1 MNLLKKNKYSI
12 RKYKVG
18 IFSTLIGT
26 VLLLSNPNGAQ
37 ALTTDHN
44 VQGGSNQA
52 LPGNSQNTNADTNRD
67 IVNDSQ
73 NTPNAHAT
81 DNTSTNQA
89 LTNHQNVDV
98 ANQVGP
104 APIQPS
110 ASPAQNNNNSNAN
123 STATEPAANTNN
135 NLASNNNTLNV
146 PNNTDNNDSARHLT
160 LKEIQEDVR
169 HSSDKPELVAIA
181 EEASNRPKKRSRR
194 AAPTDPNA
202 TPADPTAT
210 PADPTAGNGSAPVA
224 ITAPYTPTTDPNAN
238 NIGQNAPNEVL
249 SFDDN
254 NIRPSTNRSVPT
266 VTVVD
271 NLPGYTLINGGKVG
285 VFSHAMVRTSM
296 FDSGDAKN
304 YQAQGNV
311 IALGRIRGN
320 DTNDHGDFNGIE
332 KTLTVNPNSE
342 LIFEFNTMTTK
353 NYQAQ
358 GNVIAL
364 GRIRGNDTNDHGDFN
379 GIEKTLTVNPNS
391 ELIFEFNTMT
401 TKNYQ
406 GMTNLII
413 KNADNDTVI
422 GEKVVA
428 YGPIWR
434 LLKVP
439 ENVSHLKIQFVPK
452 NDAITDARGIYQLR
466 DGYKYYDFVDSIG
479 LHSGSHVYVERRT
492 MEPTATNNKEF
503 TVTTSLKNNGNFGA
517 SFNTDDFV
525 YKIQLPEG
533 VEYVNNSLTKDF
545 PSGNSGVDINDM
557 NVTYD
562 AANRII
568 TIKST
573 GGGTGNSPAR
583 LMPDKILDLK
593 YKLRVNNVP
602 TPRTVTFND
611 TLTYKTYSQDF
622 INSPAESHT
631 VSTNPYTIDII
642 MNKDALQAEVDRRIQ
657 QADYT
662 FASLDIFND
671 LKRRAQTILDE
682 NRNNV
687 PLNKRVS
694 QADIDSLANQMQHT
708 LIRSVDAENAV
719 NRKVD
724 DMEDLVNQNDE
735 LTDEEKQAAIQV
747 IEEHKN
753 EIIGNIGDQTT
764 DDGVTRIKDQGIQT
778 LSGDTATPVVK
789 PNAKQAIRD
798 KAAKQ
803 REIINHTPDATQ
815 DEIQDALNQLTTDE
829 TDAIDNVTNATTNA
843 DVETAK
849 NNGINT
855 IGAVAPQVTHKQAA
869 RDAINQA
876 TATKRQQ
883 INSNREATQEE
894 KNAALNELTQATNHA
909 LEQINQATTNDD
921 VDTAKGDG
929 LNAINPIA
937 PVTVVK
943 QAARDAVS
951 HDAQQHIAEINANPD
966 ATQEERQAAIEKVN
980 AAVAVANTNIL
991 NANTNADVEQVKTNA
1006 IQGIQAI
1013 EPATK
1018 VKTDAKNAIDQSA
1031 ETQHNAIFN
1040 NNDATLEEQQAAQQ
1054 LLDQAVATAKQN
1066 INAADTNQEV
1076 AQAKDQGTQ
1085 NIVVIQPATQVKTDA
1100 RNAVNEKAREAITNI
1115 NATPGATREEKQ
1127 EAINRVNTLKNRALN
1142 DIGVTSTTA
1151 MVNSIRDDAVNQI
1164 GAVQPHVTK
1173 KQTATGVLTDLA
1185 TAKKQE
1191 INQNTNATTE
1201 EKQVAL
1207 NQVDQ
1212 DLATAIN
1219 NINQADTNAEV
1230 DQAQQLGTKAINAI
1244 QPNIVKKPAALA
1256 QTNQHYSAKLVE
1268 INATPDATDD
1278 EKNAAINTLNQDRQ
1292 QAIESIKQANT
1303 NAEVDQAATVAENN
1317 IDAVQ
1322 VDVVKKQAAR
1332 DKITAEVAKRI
1343 EAVKQTPN
1351 ATDEEKQAAVNQINQ
1366 LKDQAFN
1373 QINQNQTNDQVDAT
1387 TNQAINA
1394 IDNVE
1399 AEVVIKPKAI
1409 ADIEKAVKEK
1419 QQQIDNSLDSTDNEK
1434 EVALQALAK
1443 EKEKALAAID
1453 QAQTNSQVNQAAT
1466 NGVSAIKI
1474 IQPETKIKPAAREK
1488 INQKANELRAQ
1499 INQDKEATAEERQAA
1514 LDKINDLVAKAMTNI
1529 TNDRTNQQVNDS
1541 TNQALD
1547 DIALVTP
1554 DHIVRAAARDA
1565 VKQQYE
1571 AKKHEI
1577 EQAEH
1582 ATDEE
1587 KQVAL
1592 NQLANN
1598 EKRAL
1603 QNINQAI
1610 ANNDVKRVES
1620 NGIATL
1626 KGVEPHIVV
1635 KPEAQEA
1642 IKASADNQV
1651 ESIKDTP
1658 HATTDELDE
1667 ANQQINDTLKQG
1679 QQDIDNTT
1687 QDAAVNDVRNQTIK
1701 AIEQIKPKVRRKRA
1715 ALDNID
1721 ESNNNQLDAI
1731 RNTLDTTQDERNVA
1745 IAALNKIVNAIKND
1759 IAQNKTN
1766 AEVDQT
1772 EADGNNN
1779 IKVILP
1785 KVQVKPA
1792 ARQSVSAKAEAQNA
1806 LIDQSDLSTEEER
1819 LAAKHLVEQALNQ
1832 AIDQINHAD
1841 KTAQVNQ
1848 NSIDAQNIISKI
1860 KPATTVKATAL
1871 QQIQNIATNKINL
1884 IKANNEATDEEQNAA
1899 IVQVEKELIKAKQQI
1914 AGAVT
1919 NADVAYLLHD
1929 GKNEIREIEP
1939 VINKKA
1945 TAREQLT
1952 TLFNDKKQ
1960 AIEANVQA
1968 TVEERNSILAQLQN
1982 IYDTAIGQIDQ
1993 DRSNAQV
2000 DKTATLNLQTIHDLD
2015 VHPIKKPDAEKTI
2028 NDDLARVTHLVQ
2040 NYRKV
2045 SDRNKADALKAITAL
2060 KLQMDEE
2067 LKTARTNAD
2076 VDAVL
2081 KRFNVALGDIEA
2093 VITEKE
2099 NSLLRIDNIAQQT
2112 YAKFKAIA
2120 TPEQLAKVKALIDQY
2135 VADGNRMVDEDATL
2149 NDIKKDTQLII
2160 DEILAIKLPAEVI
2173 KASPKVGQ
2181 PAPKVCTPIKKE
2193 DKQEV
2198 RKVVKEL
2205 PNTGSE
2211 EMDLPL
2217 KELALITGAALLARR
2232 RSKKEKES

>member
-37 ALTTDHN
+37 ALTTDNN
-44 VQGGSNQA
+44 VQSDTNQA
-52 LPGNSQNTNADTNRD
+52 TPVNSQDTNVANNRGLA
-67 IVNDSQ
+67 NSAQ
-73 NTPNAHAT
+73 NTPNQSAT
-81 DNTSTNQA
+81 TNQSTNQA
-89 LTNHQNVDV
+89 LVNHNNGSI
-98 ANQVGP
+98 ANQATPTSV
-104 APIQPS
+104 QSSTPS
-110 ASPAQNNNNSNAN
+110 AQNNNHTDGNTTATETVSNAN
-123 STATEPAANTNN
+123 NKDVV
-135 NLASNNNTLNV
+135 SNNTTLNV
-146 PNNTDNNDSARHLT
+146 PNKTNENGSGGHLT

-181 EEASNRPKKRSRR
+181 EQASNRPKKRSRR
-194 AAPTDPNA
+194 AAPADPNA
-202 TPADPTAT
+202 TPADPA
-210 PADPTAGNGSAPVA
+210 AAAAGNGGAPVA

-238 NIGQNAPNEVL
+238 NAGQNAPNEVL

-254 NIRPSTNRSVPT
+254 GIRPSTNRSVPS

-271 NLPGYTLINGGKVG
+271 NLPGFTLINGGKVG

-311 IALGRIRGN
+311 IALGRIKGN

-332 KTLTVNPNSE
+332 KS
-342 LIFEFNTMTTK
+342 
-353 NYQAQ
+353 
-358 GNVIAL
+358 
-364 GRIRGNDTNDHGDFN
+364 
-379 GIEKTLTVNPNS
+379 LTVNPNS

-406 GMTNLII
+406 GVTNLII

-422 GEKVVA
+422 AEKSVA

-434 LLKVP
+434 LFKVP

-452 NDAITDARGIYQLR
+452 NDAITDARGIYQVR

-525 YKIQLPEG
+525 YKVQLPEG

-545 PSGNSGVDINDM
+545 PSSNSGVDMNDF

-562 AANRII
+562 AANRVI

-573 GGGTGNSPAR
+573 GGGSGNSPAR

-611 TLTYKTYSQDF
+611 TLTYKTYTQDF

-694 QADIDSLANQMQHT
+694 QADIDSLTNQMQHT

-719 NRKVD
+719 NKKVD
-724 DMEDLVNQNDE
+724 QMEDLVNQNDE

-789 PNAKQAIRD
+789 PNAKKAIRD
-798 KAAKQ
+798 KATKQ
-803 REIINHTPDATQ
+803 REIINATPDATE
-815 DEIQDALNQLTTDE
+815 DEIQDALNQLATDE

-843 DVETAK
+843 DVEIAK

-855 IGAVAPQVTHKQAA
+855 IGAVVPQVTHKQAA

-909 LEQINQATTNDD
+909 LEQINQATTNAD
-921 VDTAKGDG
+921 VDNAKGDG

-966 ATQEERQAAIEKVN
+966 ATQEERQAAIDKVN
-980 AAVAVANTNIL
+980 AAVTAANTNIL

-1013 EPATK
+1013 TPATK
-1018 VKTDAKNAIDQSA
+1018 VKTDAKNAIDKSA
-1031 ETQHNAIFN
+1031 ETQHNTIFN

-1100 RNAVNEKAREAITNI
+1100 RNAVNDKAREAITNI

-1127 EAINRVNTLKNRALN
+1127 EAINRVNTLKNRALT

-1173 KQTATGVLTDLA
+1173 KQTATGVLNDLA
-1185 TAKKQE
+1185 TAKKQK

-1212 DLATAIN
+1212 ELATAIN

-1256 QTNQHYSAKLVE
+1256 QINQHYNAKLAE
-1268 INATPDATDD
+1268 INATPDATND

-1366 LKDQAFN
+1366 LKDQAIN
-1373 QINQNQTNDQVDAT
+1373 QINQNQTNDQVDTT
-1387 TNQAINA
+1387 TNQAVNA

-1434 EVALQALAK
+1434 EVASQALAK

-1474 IQPETKIKPAAREK
+1474 IQPETKVKPAAREK
-1488 INQKANELRAQ
+1488 INQKANELRAK
-1499 INQDKEATAEERQAA
+1499 INQDKEATAEERQVA
-1514 LDKINDLVAKAMTNI
+1514 LDKINEFVNQAMTDI
-1529 TNDRTNQQVNDS
+1529 TNNRTNQQVDDTTS
-1541 TNQALD
+1541 QALD
-1547 DIALVTP
+1547 SIALVAP
-1554 DHIVRAAARDA
+1554 EHIVRAAARDA

-1571 AKKHEI
+1571 AKKQEI

-1598 EKRAL
+1598 EKLAL
-1603 QNINQAI
+1603 QNINQAVT
-1610 ANNDVKRVES
+1610 NNDVKRVET

-1626 KGVEPHIVV
+1626 KGVQPHIVI
-1635 KPEAQEA
+1635 KPEAQQA
-1642 IKASADNQV
+1642 IKATAENQV

-1658 HATTDELDE
+1658 HATVDELDE
-1667 ANQQINDTLKQG
+1667 ANQLISDTLKQA
-1679 QQDIDNTT
+1679 QQEIENTN
-1687 QDAAVNDVRNQTIK
+1687 QDAAVTDVRNQTIK

-1715 ALDNID
+1715 ALDSI
-1721 ESNNNQLDAI
+1721 EENNKNQLDAI
-1731 RNTLDTTQDERNVA
+1731 RNTLDTTQDERDVA
-1745 IAALNKIVNAIKND
+1745 IDTLNKIVNTIKND

-1766 AEVDQT
+1766 AEVDRT
-1772 EADGNNN
+1772 ETDGNDN

-1792 ARQSVSAKAEAQNA
+1792 ARQSVGVKAEAQNA

-1848 NSIDAQNIISKI
+1848 DSIDAQNIISKI

-1884 IKANNEATDEEQNAA
+1884 IKANNEATDEEQNIA
-1899 IVQVEKELIKAKQQI
+1899 IAQVEKELIKAKQQI
-1914 AGAVT
+1914 ASAVT

-1929 GKNEIREIEP
+1929 EKNEIREIEP
-1939 VINKKA
+1939 VINRKA
-1945 TAREQLT
+1945 SAREQLT

-1960 AIEANVQA
+1960 AIEANIQA

-2000 DKTATLNLQTIHDLD
+2000 DKTASLNLQTIHDLD

-2028 NDDLARVTHLVQ
+2028 NDDLARVTALVQ

-2045 SDRNKADALKAITAL
+2045 SNRNKADALKAITAL

-2081 KRFNVALGDIEA
+2081 KRFNVALSDIEA

-2120 TPEQLAKVKALIDQY
+2120 TPEQLAKVKVLIDQY
-2135 VADGNRMVDEDATL
+2135 VADGNRMIDEDATL
-2149 NDIKKDTQLII
+2149 NDIKQHTQFIV
-2160 DEILAIKLPAEVI
+2160 DEILAIKLPAEATKV
-2173 KASPKVGQ
+2173 SPKEIQ

-2193 DKQEV
+2193 ETHES
-2198 RKVVKEL
+2198 RKVEKEL

-2211 EMDLPL
+2211 GMDLPL
-2217 KELALITGAALLARR
+2217 KEFALITGAALLARR
-2232 RSKKEKES
+2232 RTKNEKES

>member
-37 ALTTDHN
+37 ALTTDNN
-44 VQGGSNQA
+44 VQSDTNQA
-52 LPGNSQNTNADTNRD
+52 TPVNSQDKDVANNRGLA
-67 IVNDSQ
+67 NSAQ
-73 NTPNAHAT
+73 NTPNQSAT
-81 DNTSTNQA
+81 TNQATNQA
-89 LTNHQNVDV
+89 LVNHNNGSIV
-98 ANQVGP
+98 NQATPTSV
-104 APIQPS
+104 QSSTPS
-110 ASPAQNNNNSNAN
+110 AQNNNHTDGNTTATETVSNAN
-123 STATEPAANTNN
+123 NN
-135 NLASNNNTLNV
+135 DAVSNNTTLNV
-146 PNNTDNNDSARHLT
+146 PNKTNENGSGGHLT

-181 EEASNRPKKRSRR
+181 EPASNRPKKRSRR
-194 AAPTDPNA
+194 AAPADPNA
-202 TPADPTAT
+202 TPADPA
-210 PADPTAGNGSAPVA
+210 AAAAGNGGAPVA

-238 NIGQNAPNEVL
+238 NAGQNAPNEVL

-254 NIRPSTNRSVPT
+254 GIRPSTNRSVPS

-271 NLPGYTLINGGKVG
+271 NLPGFTLINGGKVG

-296 FDSGDAKN
+296 FDSGDNKN

-311 IALGRIRGN
+311 IALGRINGT

-353 NYQAQ
+353 NGQ
-358 GNVIAL
+358 GATNV
-364 GRIRGNDTNDHGDFN
+364 
-379 GIEKTLTVNPNS
+379 
-391 ELIFEFNTMT
+391 
-401 TKNYQ
+401 
-406 GMTNLII
+406 II
-413 KNADNDTVI
+413 KNADTNDTI
-422 GEKVVA
+422 AEKTVEG
-428 YGPIWR
+428 GPTLR
-434 LLKVP
+434 LFKVP
-439 ENVSHLKIQFVPK
+439 DNVRNLKIQFVSK
-452 NDAITDARGIYQLR
+452 NDAITDARGIYQLK
-466 DGYKYYDFVDSIG
+466 DGYKYYSFVDSIG

-503 TVTTSLKNNGNFGA
+503 TVTTSLKNNGNSGA
-517 SFNTDDFV
+517 SLDTDEFV

-545 PSGNSGVDINDM
+545 PSNNSGVDVNDM

-562 AANRII
+562 AANRVI

-573 GGGTGNSPAR
+573 GGGTTNSPAR

-611 TLTYKTYSQDF
+611 TLTYKTYTQDF
-622 INSPAESHT
+622 INSAAESHT

-671 LKRRAQTILDE
+671 LKKRAQTILAE

-694 QADIDSLANQMQHT
+694 QADIDTLTNQMQHT

-719 NRKVD
+719 NQKAD
-724 DMEDLVNQNDE
+724 QMEDLVNQNDE

-747 IEEHKN
+747 IEEHKGN
-753 EIIGNIGDQTT
+753 IIGDIGDQTT

-789 PNAKQAIRD
+789 PNAKKAIRD
-798 KAAKQ
+798 KATKQ
-803 REIINHTPDATQ
+803 REIINATPDATE
-815 DEIQDALNQLTTDE
+815 DEIQDAINQLATDE

-855 IGAVAPQVTHKQAA
+855 IGAVVPQVTHKKAA

-909 LEQINQATTNDD
+909 LEQINQATTNAD
-921 VDTAKGDG
+921 VDNAKGDG

-966 ATQEERQAAIEKVN
+966 ATQEERQAAIDKVN
-980 AAVAVANTNIL
+980 AAVTAANTNIL

-1013 EPATK
+1013 TPATK
-1018 VKTDAKNAIDQSA
+1018 VKTDAKNAIDKSA
-1031 ETQHNAIFN
+1031 ETQHNTIFN

-1076 AQAKDQGTQ
+1076 AQAKDQGMQ

-1100 RNAVNEKAREAITNI
+1100 RNTVNEKAREAITNI

-1127 EAINRVNTLKNRALN
+1127 EAIDRVNALKNRALT

-1173 KQTATGVLTDLA
+1173 KQTATGVLNDLA

-1201 EKQVAL
+1201 EKQMAL

-1219 NINQADTNAEV
+1219 NINQADTNTEV
-1230 DQAQQLGTKAINAI
+1230 DQAQQLGAQAINAI

-1256 QTNQHYSAKLVE
+1256 KINQHYNAKLAE

-1292 QAIESIKQANT
+1292 QAIESVKQANT
-1303 NAEVDQAATVAENN
+1303 NNEVDQAATTAENN

-1373 QINQNQTNDQVDAT
+1373 QINQNQTNDQVDTT
-1387 TNQAINA
+1387 TNQALNA

-1434 EVALQALAK
+1434 EVASQALAK

-1474 IQPETKIKPAAREK
+1474 IQPETKVKPAAREK
-1488 INQKANELRAQ
+1488 INQKANELRAK
-1499 INQDKEATAEERQAA
+1499 INQDKEATAEERQVA
-1514 LDKINDLVAKAMTNI
+1514 LDKINEFVNQAMTDI
-1529 TNDRTNQQVNDS
+1529 TNNRTNQQVDDTTS
-1541 TNQALD
+1541 QALD
-1547 DIALVTP
+1547 SIALVAP
-1554 DHIVRAAARDA
+1554 EHIVRAAARDA

-1571 AKKHEI
+1571 AKKQEI

-1598 EKRAL
+1598 EKLAL
-1603 QNINQAI
+1603 QNINQAVT
-1610 ANNDVKRVES
+1610 NNDVKRVET

-1626 KGVEPHIVV
+1626 KGVQPHIVI
-1635 KPEAQEA
+1635 KPEAQQA
-1642 IKASADNQV
+1642 IKASAENQV

-1658 HATTDELDE
+1658 HATVDELDE
-1667 ANQQINDTLKQG
+1667 ANQLISDTLKQA
-1679 QQDIDNTT
+1679 QQEIENTN
-1687 QDAAVNDVRNQTIK
+1687 QDAAVTDVRNQTIK

-1715 ALDNID
+1715 ALDSI
-1721 ESNNNQLDAI
+1721 EENNKNQLDAI
-1731 RNTLDTTQDERNVA
+1731 RNTLDTTQDERDVA
-1745 IAALNKIVNAIKND
+1745 IDTLNKIVNTIKND

-1766 AEVDQT
+1766 AEVDRT
-1772 EADGNNN
+1772 ETDGNDN

-1792 ARQSVSAKAEAQNA
+1792 ARQSVGVKAEAQNA

-1848 NSIDAQNIISKI
+1848 DSINAQNIISKI

-1884 IKANNEATDEEQNAA
+1884 IKANNEATDEEQNIA
-1899 IVQVEKELIKAKQQI
+1899 IAQVEKELIKAKQQI
-1914 AGAVT
+1914 ASAVT

-1929 GKNEIREIEP
+1929 EKNEIREIEP
-1939 VINKKA
+1939 VINRKA
-1945 TAREQLT
+1945 SAREQLT

-1960 AIEANVQA
+1960 AIEANFQA

-2000 DKTATLNLQTIHDLD
+2000 DKTASLNLQTIHDLD

-2028 NDDLARVTHLVQ
+2028 NDDLARVTALVQ

-2135 VADGNRMVDEDATL
+2135 VADGNRMIDEDATL
-2149 NDIKKDTQLII
+2149 NDIKQHTQFIV
-2160 DEILAIKLPAEVI
+2160 DEILAIKLPAEAMKV
-2173 KASPKVGQ
+2173 SPKVIQ

-2193 DKQEV
+2193 ETHES
-2198 RKVVKEL
+2198 RKVEKEL

-2211 EMDLPL
+2211 GMDLPL
-2217 KELALITGAALLARR
+2217 KEFALITGAALLARR
-2232 RSKKEKES
+2232 RTKNEKES

>member
-52 LPGNSQNTNADTNRD
+52 LPGNSPNTNADTNRD
-67 IVNDSQ
+67 IVNGSQ

-89 LTNHQNVDV
+89 LTNHQNVGV
-98 ANQVGP
+98 ANQVAP

-110 ASPAQNNNNSNAN
+110 TSSASNNNHSDAN

-160 LKEIQEDVR
+160 LKEIQEDVS

-194 AAPTDPNA
+194 AAPADPN
-202 TPADPTAT
+202 AT

-224 ITAPYTPTTDPNAN
+224 ITAPFTPTTDPNAN

-249 SFDDN
+249 TFDDN

-311 IALGRIRGN
+311 IALGRIKGN
-320 DTNDHGDFNGIE
+320 DTNDHGG
-332 KTLTVNPNSE
+332 
-342 LIFEFNTMTTK
+342 
-353 NYQAQ
+353 
-358 GNVIAL
+358 
-364 GRIRGNDTNDHGDFN
+364 FN

-611 TLTYKTYSQDF
+611 ILTYKTYTQDF

-662 FASLDIFND
+662 FASLDIFNE

-694 QADIDSLANQMQHT
+694 QADIDSLVNQMQHT

-803 REIINHTPDATQ
+803 REIINNTPDATQ

-980 AAVAVANTNIL
+980 AAVAAANTNIL

-1100 RNAVNEKAREAITNI
+1100 RNAVNDKAREAITNI

-1191 INQNTNATTE
+1191 INQNTNATDE

-1244 QPNIVKKPAALA
+1244 QPNIVKKPTALA
-1256 QTNQHYSAKLVE
+1256 QINQHYNAKLAE

-1399 AEVVIKPKAI
+1399 AKVVIKPKAI

-1434 EVALQALAK
+1434 EVALLALAK

-1474 IQPETKIKPAAREK
+1474 IQPETKVKPAAREK

-1554 DHIVRAAARDA
+1554 DHIVRATARDA

-1603 QNINQAI
+1603 QNIDQAI

-1914 AGAVT
+1914 ASAVT

-1952 TLFNDKKQ
+1952 TLFNDKKL

-2000 DKTATLNLQTIHDLD
+2000 DKTASLNLQTIHDFD

-2135 VADGNRMVDEDATL
+2135 VADGIRMIDEDATL
-2149 NDIKKDTQLII
+2149 NDIKQHTQFIV
-2160 DEILAIKLPAEVI
+2160 DEILAIKLPAEATKVL
-2173 KASPKVGQ
+2173 PKVGQ
-2181 PAPKVCTPIKKE
+2181 PAPKLCTSIKKV

-2232 RSKKEKES
+2232 RNKNEKES

>member
-12 RKYKVG
+12 RKYKIG

-37 ALTTDHN
+37 ALTTDNN
-44 VQGGSNQA
+44 VQSDTNQA
-52 LPGNSQNTNADTNRD
+52 TPVNSQDKDVANNRGLA
-67 IVNDSQ
+67 NSAQ
-73 NTPNAHAT
+73 NTPNQSAT
-81 DNTSTNQA
+81 TNQATNQA
-89 LTNHQNVDV
+89 LVNHNNGSIV
-98 ANQVGP
+98 NQATPTSV
-104 APIQPS
+104 QSSTPS
-110 ASPAQNNNNSNAN
+110 AQNNNHTDGNTTATETVSNAN
-123 STATEPAANTNN
+123 NN
-135 NLASNNNTLNV
+135 DVASNNTTLNV
-146 PNNTDNNDSARHLT
+146 PNKTNENGSGGHLT

-181 EEASNRPKKRSRR
+181 EPASNRPKKRSRR
-194 AAPTDPNA
+194 AAPADPNA
-202 TPADPTAT
+202 TPADPGA
-210 PADPTAGNGSAPVA
+210 AAAGNGGAPVA

-238 NIGQNAPNEVL
+238 NAGQNAPNEVL

-254 NIRPSTNRSVPT
+254 SIRPSTNRSVPS

-271 NLPGYTLINGGKVG
+271 NLPGFTLINGGKVG
-285 VFSHAMVRTSM
+285 VLSHAMVRTSM
-296 FDSGDAKN
+296 FEAGSN
-304 YQAQGNV
+304 RTYQAQGNV
-311 IALGRIRGN
+311 LALGRISGTDASN
-320 DTNDHGDFNGIE
+320 HGDFNGIE
-332 KTLTVNPNSE
+332 KSLTVNPNSE
-342 LIFEFNTMTTK
+342 LIFEFNTMPTK
-353 NYQAQ
+353 NGQ
-358 GNVIAL
+358 GATNV
-364 GRIRGNDTNDHGDFN
+364 
-379 GIEKTLTVNPNS
+379 
-391 ELIFEFNTMT
+391 
-401 TKNYQ
+401 
-406 GMTNLII
+406 II
-413 KNADNDTVI
+413 KNADTNDTI
-422 GEKVVA
+422 AEKTVEG
-428 YGPIWR
+428 GPTLR
-434 LLKVP
+434 LFKVP
-439 ENVSHLKIQFVPK
+439 DNVRNLKIQFVPK
-452 NDAITDARGIYQLR
+452 NDAITDARGIYQLK
-466 DGYKYYDFVDSIG
+466 DGYKYYSFVDSIG

-503 TVTTSLKNNGNFGA
+503 TVTTSLKNNGNSGA
-517 SFNTDDFV
+517 SLDTDEFV

-545 PSGNSGVDINDM
+545 PSNNSGVDVNDM

-562 AANRII
+562 AANRVI

-573 GGGTGNSPAR
+573 GGGTTNSPAR

-611 TLTYKTYSQDF
+611 TLTYKTYTQDF
-622 INSPAESHT
+622 INSAAESHT

-671 LKRRAQTILDE
+671 LKKRAQTILAE

-694 QADIDSLANQMQHT
+694 QADIDSLTNQMQHT

-719 NRKVD
+719 NQKAD
-724 DMEDLVNQNDE
+724 QMEDLVNQNDE

-747 IEEHKN
+747 IEEHKGN
-753 EIIGNIGDQTT
+753 IIGDIGDQTT

-789 PNAKQAIRD
+789 PNAKKAIRD
-798 KAAKQ
+798 KATKQ
-803 REIINHTPDATQ
+803 REIINATPDATE
-815 DEIQDALNQLTTDE
+815 DEIQDALNQLATDE

-855 IGAVAPQVTHKQAA
+855 IGAVVPQVTHKKAA

-909 LEQINQATTNDD
+909 LEQINQATTNAD
-921 VDTAKGDG
+921 VDNAKGDG

-966 ATQEERQAAIEKVN
+966 ATQEERQAAIDKVN
-980 AAVAVANTNIL
+980 AAVTAANTNIL

-1013 EPATK
+1013 TPATK
-1018 VKTDAKNAIDQSA
+1018 VKTDAKNAIDKSA
-1031 ETQHNAIFN
+1031 ETQHNTIFN

-1100 RNAVNEKAREAITNI
+1100 RNVVNDKAREAITNI

-1127 EAINRVNTLKNRALN
+1127 EAINRVNTLKNRALT

-1173 KQTATGVLTDLA
+1173 KQTATGVLNDLA

-1212 DLATAIN
+1212 ELATAIN
-1219 NINQADTNAEV
+1219 NINQADTNEEV

-1256 QTNQHYSAKLVE
+1256 QINQHYNAKLAE
-1268 INATPDATDD
+1268 INATPDATNN

-1292 QAIESIKQANT
+1292 QAIESIKKANT

-1387 TNQAINA
+1387 TNQAVNA

-1434 EVALQALAK
+1434 EVASQALAK

-1474 IQPETKIKPAAREK
+1474 IQPETKVKPAAREK
-1488 INQKANELRAQ
+1488 INQKANELRAK
-1499 INQDKEATAEERQAA
+1499 INQDKEATAEERQVA
-1514 LDKINDLVAKAMTNI
+1514 LDKINEFVNQAMTDI
-1529 TNDRTNQQVNDS
+1529 TNNRTNQQVDDTTS
-1541 TNQALD
+1541 QALD
-1547 DIALVTP
+1547 SIALVAP
-1554 DHIVRAAARDA
+1554 EHIVRAAARDA

-1571 AKKHEI
+1571 AKKQEI

-1598 EKRAL
+1598 EKLAL
-1603 QNINQAI
+1603 QNINQAVT
-1610 ANNDVKRVES
+1610 NNDVKRVET

-1626 KGVEPHIVV
+1626 KGVQPHIVI
-1635 KPEAQEA
+1635 KPEAQQA
-1642 IKASADNQV
+1642 IKASAENQV

-1658 HATTDELDE
+1658 HATVDELDE
-1667 ANQQINDTLKQG
+1667 ANQLISDTLKQA
-1679 QQDIDNTT
+1679 QQEIENTN
-1687 QDAAVNDVRNQTIK
+1687 QDAAVTDVRNQTIK

-1715 ALDNID
+1715 ALDSI
-1721 ESNNNQLDAI
+1721 EENNKNQLDAI
-1731 RNTLDTTQDERNVA
+1731 RNTLDTTQDERDVA
-1745 IAALNKIVNAIKND
+1745 IDTLNKIVNTIKND

-1766 AEVDQT
+1766 AEVDRT
-1772 EADGNNN
+1772 ETDGNDN

-1792 ARQSVSAKAEAQNA
+1792 ARQSVGVKAEAQNA

-1848 NSIDAQNIISKI
+1848 DSINAQNIISKI

-1884 IKANNEATDEEQNAA
+1884 IKANNEATDEEQNIA
-1899 IVQVEKELIKAKQQI
+1899 IAQVEKELIKAKQQI
-1914 AGAVT
+1914 ASAVT
-1919 NADVAYLLHD
+1919 NADVAYLLHNE
-1929 GKNEIREIEP
+1929 KNEIREIEP
-1939 VINKKA
+1939 VINRKA
-1945 TAREQLT
+1945 SAREQLT

-1960 AIEANVQA
+1960 AIEANIQA

-2000 DKTATLNLQTIHDLD
+2000 DKTASLNLQTIHDLD

-2028 NDDLARVTHLVQ
+2028 NDDLARVTALVQ

-2081 KRFNVALGDIEA
+2081 KRFNVALSDIEA

-2120 TPEQLAKVKALIDQY
+2120 TPEQLAKVKVLIDQY
-2135 VADGNRMVDEDATL
+2135 VADGNRMIDEDATL
-2149 NDIKKDTQLII
+2149 NDIKQHTQFIV
-2160 DEILAIKLPAEVI
+2160 DEILAIKLPAEATKV
-2173 KASPKVGQ
+2173 SPKVIQ

-2193 DKQEV
+2193 ETHES
-2198 RKVVKEL
+2198 RKVEKEL

-2211 EMDLPL
+2211 GMDLPL
-2217 KELALITGAALLARR
+2217 KEFALITGAALLARR
-2232 RSKKEKES
+2232 RTKNEKES

>member
-37 ALTTDHN
+37 ALTTDNN
-44 VQGGSNQA
+44 VQSDTNQA
-52 LPGNSQNTNADTNRD
+52 TPVNSQDTNVANNRGLA
-67 IVNDSQ
+67 NSAQ
-73 NTPNAHAT
+73 NTPNQSAT
-81 DNTSTNQA
+81 TNQSTNQA
-89 LTNHQNVDV
+89 LVNHNNGSI
-98 ANQVGP
+98 ANQATPTSV
-104 APIQPS
+104 QSSTPS
-110 ASPAQNNNNSNAN
+110 AQNNNHTDGNTTATETVSNAN
-123 STATEPAANTNN
+123 NKDVV
-135 NLASNNNTLNV
+135 SNNTTLNV
-146 PNNTDNNDSARHLT
+146 PNKTNENGSGGHLT

-181 EEASNRPKKRSRR
+181 EQASNRPKKRSRR
-194 AAPTDPNA
+194 AAPADPNA
-202 TPADPTAT
+202 TPADPA
-210 PADPTAGNGSAPVA
+210 AAAAGNGGAPVA

-238 NIGQNAPNEVL
+238 NAGQNAPNEVL

-254 NIRPSTNRSVPT
+254 GIRPSTNRSVPS

-271 NLPGYTLINGGKVG
+271 NLPGFTLINGGKVG

-311 IALGRIRGN
+311 IALGRIKGN

-332 KTLTVNPNSE
+332 KS
-342 LIFEFNTMTTK
+342 
-353 NYQAQ
+353 
-358 GNVIAL
+358 
-364 GRIRGNDTNDHGDFN
+364 
-379 GIEKTLTVNPNS
+379 LTVNPNS

-406 GMTNLII
+406 GVTNLII

-422 GEKVVA
+422 AEKSVA

-434 LLKVP
+434 LFKVP

-525 YKIQLPEG
+525 YKVQLPEG

-545 PSGNSGVDINDM
+545 PSSNSGVDMNDF

-562 AANRII
+562 AANRVI

-573 GGGTGNSPAR
+573 GGGSGNSPAR

-611 TLTYKTYSQDF
+611 TLTYKTYTQDF

-694 QADIDSLANQMQHT
+694 QADIDSLTNQMQHT

-719 NRKVD
+719 NKKVD
-724 DMEDLVNQNDE
+724 QMEDLVNQNDE

-789 PNAKQAIRD
+789 PNAKKAIRD
-798 KAAKQ
+798 KATKQ
-803 REIINHTPDATQ
+803 REIINATPDATE
-815 DEIQDALNQLTTDE
+815 DEIQDALNQLATDE

-843 DVETAK
+843 DVEIAK

-855 IGAVAPQVTHKQAA
+855 IGAVVPQVTHKQAA

-909 LEQINQATTNDD
+909 LEQINQATTNAD
-921 VDTAKGDG
+921 VDNAKGDG

-966 ATQEERQAAIEKVN
+966 ATQEERQAAIDKVN
-980 AAVAVANTNIL
+980 AAVTAANTNIL

-1013 EPATK
+1013 TPATK
-1018 VKTDAKNAIDQSA
+1018 VKTDAKNAIDKSA
-1031 ETQHNAIFN
+1031 ETQHNTIFN

-1100 RNAVNEKAREAITNI
+1100 RNAVNDKAREAITNI

-1127 EAINRVNTLKNRALN
+1127 EAINRVNTLKNRALT

-1173 KQTATGVLTDLA
+1173 KQTATGVLNDLA

-1212 DLATAIN
+1212 ELATAIN

-1256 QTNQHYSAKLVE
+1256 QINQHYNAKLAE
-1268 INATPDATDD
+1268 INATPDATND

-1366 LKDQAFN
+1366 LKDQAIN
-1373 QINQNQTNDQVDAT
+1373 QINQNQTNDQVDTT
-1387 TNQAINA
+1387 TNQAVNA

-1434 EVALQALAK
+1434 EVASQALAK

-1474 IQPETKIKPAAREK
+1474 IQPETKVKPAAREK
-1488 INQKANELRAQ
+1488 INQKANELRAK
-1499 INQDKEATAEERQAA
+1499 INQDKEATAEERQVA
-1514 LDKINDLVAKAMTNI
+1514 LDKINEFVNQAMTDI
-1529 TNDRTNQQVNDS
+1529 TNNRTNQQVDDTTS
-1541 TNQALD
+1541 QALD
-1547 DIALVTP
+1547 SIALVAP
-1554 DHIVRAAARDA
+1554 EHIVRAAARDA

-1571 AKKHEI
+1571 AKKQEI

-1598 EKRAL
+1598 EKLAL
-1603 QNINQAI
+1603 QNINQAVT
-1610 ANNDVKRVES
+1610 NNDVKRVET

-1626 KGVEPHIVV
+1626 KGVQPHIVI
-1635 KPEAQEA
+1635 KPEAQQA
-1642 IKASADNQV
+1642 IKATAENQV

-1658 HATTDELDE
+1658 HATVDELDE
-1667 ANQQINDTLKQG
+1667 ANQLISDTLKQA
-1679 QQDIDNTT
+1679 QQEIENTN
-1687 QDAAVNDVRNQTIK
+1687 QDAAVTDIRNQTIK

-1715 ALDNID
+1715 ALDSI
-1721 ESNNNQLDAI
+1721 EENNKNQLDAI
-1731 RNTLDTTQDERNVA
+1731 RNTLDTTQDERDVA
-1745 IAALNKIVNAIKND
+1745 IDTLNKIVNTIKND

-1766 AEVDQT
+1766 AEVDRT
-1772 EADGNNN
+1772 ETDGNDN

-1792 ARQSVSAKAEAQNA
+1792 ARQSVGVKAEAQNA

-1848 NSIDAQNIISKI
+1848 DSIDAQNIISKI

-1884 IKANNEATDEEQNAA
+1884 IKANNEATDEEQNIA
-1899 IVQVEKELIKAKQQI
+1899 IAQVEKELIKAKQQI
-1914 AGAVT
+1914 ASAVT

-1929 GKNEIREIEP
+1929 EKNEIREIEP
-1939 VINKKA
+1939 VINRKA
-1945 TAREQLT
+1945 SAREQLT

-1960 AIEANVQA
+1960 AIEANIQA

-2000 DKTATLNLQTIHDLD
+2000 DKTASLNLQTIHDLD

-2028 NDDLARVTHLVQ
+2028 NDDLARVTALVQ

-2045 SDRNKADALKAITAL
+2045 SNRNKADALKAITAL

-2081 KRFNVALGDIEA
+2081 KRFNVALSDIEA

-2120 TPEQLAKVKALIDQY
+2120 TPEQLAKVKVLIDQY
-2135 VADGNRMVDEDATL
+2135 VADGNRMIDEDATL
-2149 NDIKKDTQLII
+2149 NDIKQHTQFIV
-2160 DEILAIKLPAEVI
+2160 DEILAIKLPAEATKV
-2173 KASPKVGQ
+2173 SPKEIQ

-2193 DKQEV
+2193 ETHES
-2198 RKVVKEL
+2198 RKVEKEL

-2211 EMDLPL
+2211 GMDLPL
-2217 KELALITGAALLARR
+2217 KEFALITGAALLARR
-2232 RSKKEKES
+2232 RTKNEKES

>member
-37 ALTTDHN
+37 ALTTDNN
-44 VQGGSNQA
+44 VQSDTNQA
-52 LPGNSQNTNADTNRD
+52 TPVNSQDKDVANNRGLA
-67 IVNDSQ
+67 NSAQ
-73 NTPNAHAT
+73 NTPNQSAT
-81 DNTSTNQA
+81 TNQSTNQA
-89 LTNHQNVDV
+89 LVNHNNGSIV
-98 ANQVGP
+98 NQATPTSV
-104 APIQPS
+104 QSSTPS
-110 ASPAQNNNNSNAN
+110 AQNNNHTDGNTTATETVSNAN
-123 STATEPAANTNN
+123 NN
-135 NLASNNNTLNV
+135 DAVSNNTTLNV
-146 PNNTDNNDSARHLT
+146 PNKTNENGSGGHLT

-181 EEASNRPKKRSRR
+181 EPASNRPKKRSRR
-194 AAPTDPNA
+194 AAPADPNA
-202 TPADPTAT
+202 TPADPGA
-210 PADPTAGNGSAPVA
+210 AAAGNGGAPVA

-238 NIGQNAPNEVL
+238 NAGQNAPNEVL

-254 NIRPSTNRSVPT
+254 SIRPSTNRSVPS

-271 NLPGYTLINGGKVG
+271 NLPGFTLINGGKVG
-285 VFSHAMVRTSM
+285 VLSHAMVRTSM
-296 FDSGDAKN
+296 FEAGSN
-304 YQAQGNV
+304 RTYQAQGNV
-311 IALGRIRGN
+311 LALGRISGTDASN
-320 DTNDHGDFNGIE
+320 HGDFNGIE
-332 KTLTVNPNSE
+332 KSLTVNPNSE

-353 NYQAQ
+353 NGQ
-358 GNVIAL
+358 GATNV
-364 GRIRGNDTNDHGDFN
+364 
-379 GIEKTLTVNPNS
+379 
-391 ELIFEFNTMT
+391 
-401 TKNYQ
+401 
-406 GMTNLII
+406 II
-413 KNADNDTVI
+413 KNADTNDTI
-422 GEKVVA
+422 AEKTVEG
-428 YGPIWR
+428 GPTLR
-434 LLKVP
+434 LFKVP
-439 ENVSHLKIQFVPK
+439 DNVRNLKIQFVPK
-452 NDAITDARGIYQLR
+452 NDAITDARGIYQLK
-466 DGYKYYDFVDSIG
+466 DGYKYYSFVDSIG

-492 MEPTATNNKEF
+492 MDPTATNNKEF
-503 TVTTSLKNNGNFGA
+503 TVTTSLKNNGNSGA
-517 SFNTDDFV
+517 SLDTNDFV
-525 YKIQLPEG
+525 YQVQLPEG

-545 PSGNSGVDINDM
+545 PSNNSGVDVNDM

-562 AANRII
+562 AANRVI

-573 GGGTGNSPAR
+573 GGGTANSPAR
-583 LMPDKILDLK
+583 LMPDKILDLR

-602 TPRTVTFND
+602 TPRRVTFNE
-611 TLTYKTYSQDF
+611 TLTYKTYTQDF

-642 MNKDALQAEVDRRIQ
+642 MNNDALQAEVDRRIQ

-671 LKRRAQTILDE
+671 LKKRAQTILAE

-694 QADIDSLANQMQHT
+694 QADIDTLTNQMQHT

-719 NRKVD
+719 NQKAD
-724 DMEDLVNQNDE
+724 QMEDLVNQNDE

-747 IEEHKN
+747 IEEHKGN
-753 EIIGNIGDQTT
+753 IIGDIGDQTT

-789 PNAKQAIRD
+789 PNAKKAIRD
-798 KAAKQ
+798 KATKQ
-803 REIINHTPDATQ
+803 REIINATPDATE
-815 DEIQDALNQLTTDE
+815 DEIQDAINQLATDE

-855 IGAVAPQVTHKQAA
+855 IGAVVPQVTHKKAA

-909 LEQINQATTNDD
+909 LEQINQATTNAD
-921 VDTAKGDG
+921 VDNAKGDG

-966 ATQEERQAAIEKVN
+966 ATQEERQAAIDKVN
-980 AAVAVANTNIL
+980 AAVTAANTNIL
-991 NANTNADVEQVKTNA
+991 NANTNAEVEQVKTNA

-1013 EPATK
+1013 TPATK
-1018 VKTDAKNAIDQSA
+1018 VKTDAKNAIDKSA
-1031 ETQHNAIFN
+1031 ETQHNTIFN

-1100 RNAVNEKAREAITNI
+1100 RNVVNDKAREAITNI

-1127 EAINRVNTLKNRALN
+1127 EAINRVNTLKYRALT

-1173 KQTATGVLTDLA
+1173 KQTATGVLNDLA

-1212 DLATAIN
+1212 ELATAIN
-1219 NINQADTNAEV
+1219 NIN
-1230 DQAQQLGTKAINAI
+1230 
-1244 QPNIVKKPAALA
+1244 
-1256 QTNQHYSAKLVE
+1256 
-1268 INATPDATDD
+1268 
-1278 EKNAAINTLNQDRQ
+1278 
-1292 QAIESIKQANT
+1292 QANT

-1387 TNQAINA
+1387 TNQAVNA

-1434 EVALQALAK
+1434 EVASQALAK

-1474 IQPETKIKPAAREK
+1474 IQPETKVKPAAREK
-1488 INQKANELRAQ
+1488 INQKANELRAK
-1499 INQDKEATAEERQAA
+1499 INQDKEATAEERQVA
-1514 LDKINDLVAKAMTNI
+1514 LDKINEFVNQAMTDI
-1529 TNDRTNQQVNDS
+1529 TNNRTNQQVDDTTS
-1541 TNQALD
+1541 QALD
-1547 DIALVTP
+1547 SIALVTP

-1571 AKKHEI
+1571 AKKREI

-1603 QNINQAI
+1603 QNIDQAI
-1610 ANNDVKRVES
+1610 ANNDVKRVET

-1626 KGVEPHIVV
+1626 KGVQPHIVI
-1635 KPEAQEA
+1635 KPEAQQA
-1642 IKASADNQV
+1642 IKASAENQV

-1658 HATTDELDE
+1658 HATVDELDE
-1667 ANQQINDTLKQG
+1667 ANQLISDTLKQA
-1679 QQDIDNTT
+1679 QQEIENTN
-1687 QDAAVNDVRNQTIK
+1687 QDAAVTDVRNQTIK

-1715 ALDNID
+1715 ALDSI
-1721 ESNNNQLDAI
+1721 EENNKNQLDAI
-1731 RNTLDTTQDERNVA
+1731 RNTLDTTQDERDVA
-1745 IAALNKIVNAIKND
+1745 IDTLNKIVNTIKND

-1766 AEVDQT
+1766 AEVDRT
-1772 EADGNNN
+1772 ETDGNDN

-1792 ARQSVSAKAEAQNA
+1792 ARQSVGVKAEAQNA

-1848 NSIDAQNIISKI
+1848 DSIDAQNIISKI

-1884 IKANNEATDEEQNAA
+1884 IKANNEATDEEQNIA
-1899 IVQVEKELIKAKQQI
+1899 IAQVEKELIKAKQQI
-1914 AGAVT
+1914 ASAVT

-1929 GKNEIREIEP
+1929 EKNEIREIEP
-1939 VINKKA
+1939 VISRKA
-1945 TAREQLT
+1945 SAREQLT

-1960 AIEANVQA
+1960 AIEANIQA

-2000 DKTATLNLQTIHDLD
+2000 DKTASLNLQTIHDLD

-2028 NDDLARVTHLVQ
+2028 NDDLARVTALVQ

-2081 KRFNVALGDIEA
+2081 KRFNVALSDIEA

-2120 TPEQLAKVKALIDQY
+2120 TPEQLAKVKVLIDQY
-2135 VADGNRMVDEDATL
+2135 VADGNRMIDEDATL
-2149 NDIKKDTQLII
+2149 NDIKQHTQFIV
-2160 DEILAIKLPAEVI
+2160 DEILAIKLPAEAMKV
-2173 KASPKVGQ
+2173 SPKVIQ

-2193 DKQEV
+2193 ETHES
-2198 RKVVKEL
+2198 RKVEKEL

-2211 EMDLPL
+2211 GMDLPL
-2217 KELALITGAALLARR
+2217 KEFALITGAALLARR
-2232 RSKKEKES
+2232 RTKNEKES

>member
-52 LPGNSQNTNADTNRD
+52 LPGNSPNTNADTNRD
-67 IVNDSQ
+67 IVNGSQ

-89 LTNHQNVDV
+89 LTNHQNVGV
-98 ANQVGP
+98 ANQVAP

-110 ASPAQNNNNSNAN
+110 TSSASNNNHSDAN

-194 AAPTDPNA
+194 AAPADPN
-202 TPADPTAT
+202 AT

-224 ITAPYTPTTDPNAN
+224 ITAPFTPTTDPNAN

-249 SFDDN
+249 TFDDN

-311 IALGRIRGN
+311 IALGRIKGN
-320 DTNDHGDFNGIE
+320 DTNDHGG
-332 KTLTVNPNSE
+332 
-342 LIFEFNTMTTK
+342 
-353 NYQAQ
+353 
-358 GNVIAL
+358 
-364 GRIRGNDTNDHGDFN
+364 FN

-611 TLTYKTYSQDF
+611 ILTYKTYTQDF

-642 MNKDALQAEVDRRIQ
+642 MNKDVLQAEVDRRIQ

-662 FASLDIFND
+662 FASLDIFNE

-694 QADIDSLANQMQHT
+694 QADIDSLVNQMQHT

-789 PNAKQAIRD
+789 TNAKQAIRD

-803 REIINHTPDATQ
+803 REIINNTPDATQ

-980 AAVAVANTNIL
+980 AAVAAANTNIL

-1100 RNAVNEKAREAITNI
+1100 RNAVNDKAREAITNI

-1191 INQNTNATTE
+1191 INQNTNATDE

-1244 QPNIVKKPAALA
+1244 QPNIVKKPTALA
-1256 QTNQHYSAKLVE
+1256 QINQHYNAKLAE

-1399 AEVVIKPKAI
+1399 AKVVIKPKAI

-1434 EVALQALAK
+1434 EVALLALAK

-1474 IQPETKIKPAAREK
+1474 IQPETKVKPAVREK

-1554 DHIVRAAARDA
+1554 DHIVRATARDA

-1603 QNINQAI
+1603 QNIDQAI

-1914 AGAVT
+1914 ASAVT

-1952 TLFNDKKQ
+1952 TLFNDKKL

-2000 DKTATLNLQTIHDLD
+2000 DKTASLNLQTIHDLD

-2135 VADGNRMVDEDATL
+2135 VADGIRMIDEDATL
-2149 NDIKKDTQLII
+2149 NDIKQHTQFIV
-2160 DEILAIKLPAEVI
+2160 DEILAIKLPAEATKVL
-2173 KASPKVGQ
+2173 PKVGQ
-2181 PAPKVCTPIKKE
+2181 PAPKLCTSIKKV

-2232 RSKKEKES
+2232 RNKNEKES

>member
-37 ALTTDHN
+37 ALTTDNN
-44 VQGGSNQA
+44 VQSDTNQA
-52 LPGNSQNTNADTNRD
+52 TPVNSQDTNVANNRGLA
-67 IVNDSQ
+67 NSAQ
-73 NTPNAHAT
+73 NTPNQSAT
-81 DNTSTNQA
+81 TNQSTNQA
-89 LTNHQNVDV
+89 LVNHNNGSI
-98 ANQVGP
+98 ANQATPTSV
-104 APIQPS
+104 QSSTPS
-110 ASPAQNNNNSNAN
+110 AQNNNHTDGNTTATETVSNAN
-123 STATEPAANTNN
+123 NKDVV
-135 NLASNNNTLNV
+135 SNNTTLNV
-146 PNNTDNNDSARHLT
+146 PNKTNENGSGGHLT

-181 EEASNRPKKRSRR
+181 EQASNRPKKRSRR
-194 AAPTDPNA
+194 AAPADPNA
-202 TPADPTAT
+202 TPADPA
-210 PADPTAGNGSAPVA
+210 AAAAGNGGAPVA

-238 NIGQNAPNEVL
+238 NAGQNAPNEVL

-254 NIRPSTNRSVPT
+254 GIRPSTNRSVPS

-271 NLPGYTLINGGKVG
+271 NLPGFTLINGGKVG

-311 IALGRIRGN
+311 IALGRIKGN

-332 KTLTVNPNSE
+332 KS
-342 LIFEFNTMTTK
+342 
-353 NYQAQ
+353 
-358 GNVIAL
+358 
-364 GRIRGNDTNDHGDFN
+364 
-379 GIEKTLTVNPNS
+379 LTVNPNS

-406 GMTNLII
+406 GVTNLII

-422 GEKVVA
+422 AEKSVA

-434 LLKVP
+434 LFKVP

-479 LHSGSHVYVERRT
+479 LHSGSHVCVERRT

-525 YKIQLPEG
+525 YKVQLPEG

-545 PSGNSGVDINDM
+545 PSSNSGVDMNDF

-562 AANRII
+562 AANRVI

-573 GGGTGNSPAR
+573 GGGSGNSPAR

-611 TLTYKTYSQDF
+611 TLTYKTYTQDF

-694 QADIDSLANQMQHT
+694 QADIDSLTNQMQHT

-719 NRKVD
+719 NKKVD
-724 DMEDLVNQNDE
+724 QMEDLVNQNDE

-789 PNAKQAIRD
+789 PNAKKAIRD
-798 KAAKQ
+798 KATKQ
-803 REIINHTPDATQ
+803 REIINATPDATE
-815 DEIQDALNQLTTDE
+815 DEIQDALNQLATDE

-843 DVETAK
+843 DVEIAK

-855 IGAVAPQVTHKQAA
+855 IGAVVPQVTHKQAA

-909 LEQINQATTNDD
+909 LEQINQATTNAD
-921 VDTAKGDG
+921 VDNAKGDG

-966 ATQEERQAAIEKVN
+966 ATQEERQAAIDKVN
-980 AAVAVANTNIL
+980 AAVTAANTNIL

-1013 EPATK
+1013 TPATK
-1018 VKTDAKNAIDQSA
+1018 VKTDAKNAIDKSA
-1031 ETQHNAIFN
+1031 ETQHNTIFN

-1100 RNAVNEKAREAITNI
+1100 RNAVNDKAREAITNI

-1127 EAINRVNTLKNRALN
+1127 EAINRVNTLKNRALT

-1173 KQTATGVLTDLA
+1173 KQTATGVLNDLA

-1212 DLATAIN
+1212 ELATAIN

-1244 QPNIVKKPAALA
+1244 QPNIVKKTAALA
-1256 QTNQHYSAKLVE
+1256 QINQHYNAKLAE
-1268 INATPDATDD
+1268 INATPDATND

-1366 LKDQAFN
+1366 LKDQAIN
-1373 QINQNQTNDQVDAT
+1373 QINQNQTNDQVDTT
-1387 TNQAINA
+1387 TNQAVNA

-1434 EVALQALAK
+1434 EVASQALAK

-1474 IQPETKIKPAAREK
+1474 IQPETKVKPAAREK
-1488 INQKANELRAQ
+1488 INQKANELRAK
-1499 INQDKEATAEERQAA
+1499 INQDKEATAEERQVA
-1514 LDKINDLVAKAMTNI
+1514 LDKINEFVNQAMTDI
-1529 TNDRTNQQVNDS
+1529 TNNRTNQQVDDTTS
-1541 TNQALD
+1541 QALD
-1547 DIALVTP
+1547 SIALVAP
-1554 DHIVRAAARDA
+1554 EHIVRAAARDA

-1571 AKKHEI
+1571 AKKQEI

-1598 EKRAL
+1598 EKLAL
-1603 QNINQAI
+1603 QNINQAVT
-1610 ANNDVKRVES
+1610 NNDVKRVET

-1626 KGVEPHIVV
+1626 KGVQPHIVI
-1635 KPEAQEA
+1635 KPEAQQA
-1642 IKASADNQV
+1642 IKATAENQV

-1658 HATTDELDE
+1658 HATVDELDE
-1667 ANQQINDTLKQG
+1667 ANQLISDTLKQA
-1679 QQDIDNTT
+1679 QQEIENTN
-1687 QDAAVNDVRNQTIK
+1687 QDAAVTDVRNQTIK

-1715 ALDNID
+1715 ALDSI
-1721 ESNNNQLDAI
+1721 EENNKNQLDAI
-1731 RNTLDTTQDERNVA
+1731 RNTLDTTQDERDVA
-1745 IAALNKIVNAIKND
+1745 IDTLNKIVNTIKND

-1766 AEVDQT
+1766 AEVDRT
-1772 EADGNNN
+1772 ETDGNDN

-1792 ARQSVSAKAEAQNA
+1792 ARQSVGVKAEAQNA

-1848 NSIDAQNIISKI
+1848 DSIDAQNIISKI

-1884 IKANNEATDEEQNAA
+1884 IKANNEATDEEQNIA
-1899 IVQVEKELIKAKQQI
+1899 IAQVEKELIKAKQQI
-1914 AGAVT
+1914 ASAVT

-1929 GKNEIREIEP
+1929 EKNEIREIEP
-1939 VINKKA
+1939 VINRKA
-1945 TAREQLT
+1945 SAREQLT

-1960 AIEANVQA
+1960 AIEANIQA

-2000 DKTATLNLQTIHDLD
+2000 DKTASLNLQTIHDLD

-2028 NDDLARVTHLVQ
+2028 NDDLARVTALVQ

-2045 SDRNKADALKAITAL
+2045 SNRNKADALKAITAL

-2081 KRFNVALGDIEA
+2081 KRFNVALSDIEA

-2120 TPEQLAKVKALIDQY
+2120 TPEQLAKVKVLIDQY
-2135 VADGNRMVDEDATL
+2135 VADGNRMIDEDATL
-2149 NDIKKDTQLII
+2149 NDIKQHTQFIV
-2160 DEILAIKLPAEVI
+2160 DEILAIKLPAEATKV
-2173 KASPKVGQ
+2173 SPKEIQ

-2193 DKQEV
+2193 ETHES
-2198 RKVVKEL
+2198 RKVEKEL

-2211 EMDLPL
+2211 GMDLPL
-2217 KELALITGAALLARR
+2217 KEFALITGAALLARR
-2232 RSKKEKES
+2232 RTKNEKES

>member
-37 ALTTDHN
+37 ALTTDNN
-44 VQGGSNQA
+44 VQSDTNQA
-52 LPGNSQNTNADTNRD
+52 TPVNSQDTNVANNRGLA
-67 IVNDSQ
+67 NSAQ
-73 NTPNAHAT
+73 NTPNQSAT
-81 DNTSTNQA
+81 TNQSTNQA
-89 LTNHQNVDV
+89 LVNHNNGSI
-98 ANQVGP
+98 ANQATPTSV
-104 APIQPS
+104 QSSTPS
-110 ASPAQNNNNSNAN
+110 AQNNNHTDGNTTATETVSNAN
-123 STATEPAANTNN
+123 NKDVV
-135 NLASNNNTLNV
+135 SNNTTLNV
-146 PNNTDNNDSARHLT
+146 PNKTNENGSGGHLT

-181 EEASNRPKKRSRR
+181 EQASNRPKKRSRR
-194 AAPTDPNA
+194 AAPADPNA
-202 TPADPTAT
+202 TPADPA
-210 PADPTAGNGSAPVA
+210 AAAAGNGGAPVA

-238 NIGQNAPNEVL
+238 NAGQNAPNEVL

-254 NIRPSTNRSVPT
+254 GIRPSTNRSVPS

-271 NLPGYTLINGGKVG
+271 NLPGFTLINGGKVG

-311 IALGRIRGN
+311 IALGRIKGN

-332 KTLTVNPNSE
+332 KS
-342 LIFEFNTMTTK
+342 
-353 NYQAQ
+353 
-358 GNVIAL
+358 
-364 GRIRGNDTNDHGDFN
+364 
-379 GIEKTLTVNPNS
+379 LTVNPNS

-406 GMTNLII
+406 GVTNLII

-422 GEKVVA
+422 AEKSVA

-434 LLKVP
+434 LFKVP

-525 YKIQLPEG
+525 YKVQLPEG

-545 PSGNSGVDINDM
+545 PSSNSGVDMNDF

-562 AANRII
+562 AANRVI

-573 GGGTGNSPAR
+573 GGGSGNSPAR

-611 TLTYKTYSQDF
+611 TLTYKTYTQDF

-694 QADIDSLANQMQHT
+694 QADIDSLTNQMQHT

-719 NRKVD
+719 NKKVD
-724 DMEDLVNQNDE
+724 QMEDLVNQNDE

-789 PNAKQAIRD
+789 PNAKKAIRD
-798 KAAKQ
+798 KATKQ
-803 REIINHTPDATQ
+803 REIINATPDATE
-815 DEIQDALNQLTTDE
+815 DEIQDALNQLATDE

-843 DVETAK
+843 DVEIAK

-855 IGAVAPQVTHKQAA
+855 IGAVVPQVTHKQAA

-909 LEQINQATTNDD
+909 LEQINQATTNAD
-921 VDTAKGDG
+921 VDNAKGDG

-966 ATQEERQAAIEKVN
+966 ATQEERQAAIDKVN
-980 AAVAVANTNIL
+980 AAVTAANTNIL

-1013 EPATK
+1013 TPATK
-1018 VKTDAKNAIDQSA
+1018 VKTDAKNAIDKSA
-1031 ETQHNAIFN
+1031 ETQHNTIFN

-1100 RNAVNEKAREAITNI
+1100 RNAVNDKAREAITNI

-1127 EAINRVNTLKNRALN
+1127 EAINRVNTLKNRALT

-1173 KQTATGVLTDLA
+1173 KQTATGVLNDLA
-1185 TAKKQE
+1185 TAKKQEINQNTNATTEEKQE

-1212 DLATAIN
+1212 ELATAIN

-1256 QTNQHYSAKLVE
+1256 QINQHYNAKLAE
-1268 INATPDATDD
+1268 INATPDATND

-1366 LKDQAFN
+1366 LKDQAIN
-1373 QINQNQTNDQVDAT
+1373 QINQNQTNDQVDTT
-1387 TNQAINA
+1387 TNQAVNA

-1434 EVALQALAK
+1434 EVASQALAK

-1474 IQPETKIKPAAREK
+1474 IQPETKVKPAAREK
-1488 INQKANELRAQ
+1488 INQKANELRAK
-1499 INQDKEATAEERQAA
+1499 INQDKEATAEERQVA
-1514 LDKINDLVAKAMTNI
+1514 LDKINEFVNQAMTDI
-1529 TNDRTNQQVNDS
+1529 TNNRTNQQVDDTTS
-1541 TNQALD
+1541 QALD
-1547 DIALVTP
+1547 SIALVAP
-1554 DHIVRAAARDA
+1554 EHIVRAAARDA

-1571 AKKHEI
+1571 AKKQEI

-1598 EKRAL
+1598 EKLAL
-1603 QNINQAI
+1603 QNINQAVT
-1610 ANNDVKRVES
+1610 NNDVKRVET

-1626 KGVEPHIVV
+1626 KGVQPHIVI
-1635 KPEAQEA
+1635 KPEAQQA
-1642 IKASADNQV
+1642 IKATAENQV

-1658 HATTDELDE
+1658 HATVDELDE
-1667 ANQQINDTLKQG
+1667 ANQLISDTLKQA
-1679 QQDIDNTT
+1679 QQEIENTN
-1687 QDAAVNDVRNQTIK
+1687 QDAAVTDVRNQTIK

-1715 ALDNID
+1715 ALDSI
-1721 ESNNNQLDAI
+1721 EENNKNQLDAI
-1731 RNTLDTTQDERNVA
+1731 RNTLDTTQDERDVA
-1745 IAALNKIVNAIKND
+1745 IDTLNKIVNTIKND

-1766 AEVDQT
+1766 AEVDRT
-1772 EADGNNN
+1772 ETDGNDN

-1792 ARQSVSAKAEAQNA
+1792 ARQSVGVKAEAQNA

-1848 NSIDAQNIISKI
+1848 DSIDAQNIISKI

-1884 IKANNEATDEEQNAA
+1884 IKANNEATDEEQNIA
-1899 IVQVEKELIKAKQQI
+1899 IAQVEKELIKAKQQI
-1914 AGAVT
+1914 ASAVT

-1929 GKNEIREIEP
+1929 EKNEIREIEP
-1939 VINKKA
+1939 VINRKA
-1945 TAREQLT
+1945 SAREQLT

-1960 AIEANVQA
+1960 AIEANIQA

-2000 DKTATLNLQTIHDLD
+2000 DKTASLNLQTIHDLD

-2028 NDDLARVTHLVQ
+2028 NDDLARVTALVQ

-2045 SDRNKADALKAITAL
+2045 SNRNKADALKAITAL

-2081 KRFNVALGDIEA
+2081 KRFNVALSDIEA

-2120 TPEQLAKVKALIDQY
+2120 TPEQLAKVKVLIDQY
-2135 VADGNRMVDEDATL
+2135 VADGNRMIDEDATL
-2149 NDIKKDTQLII
+2149 NDIKQHTQFIV
-2160 DEILAIKLPAEVI
+2160 DEILAIKLPAEATKV
-2173 KASPKVGQ
+2173 SPKEIQ

-2193 DKQEV
+2193 ETHES
-2198 RKVVKEL
+2198 RKVEKEL

-2211 EMDLPL
+2211 GMDLPL
-2217 KELALITGAALLARR
+2217 KEFALITGAALLARR
-2232 RSKKEKES
+2232 RTKNEKES

>member
-52 LPGNSQNTNADTNRD
+52 LPGNSPNTNADTNRD
-67 IVNDSQ
+67 IVNGSQ

-89 LTNHQNVDV
+89 LTNHQNVGV
-98 ANQVGP
+98 ANQVAP

-110 ASPAQNNNNSNAN
+110 TSSASNNNHSDAN

-194 AAPTDPNA
+194 AAPADPN
-202 TPADPTAT
+202 AT

-224 ITAPYTPTTDPNAN
+224 ITAPFTPTTDPNAN

-249 SFDDN
+249 TFDDN

-311 IALGRIRGN
+311 IALGRIKGN
-320 DTNDHGDFNGIE
+320 DTNDHGG
-332 KTLTVNPNSE
+332 
-342 LIFEFNTMTTK
+342 
-353 NYQAQ
+353 
-358 GNVIAL
+358 
-364 GRIRGNDTNDHGDFN
+364 FN

-611 TLTYKTYSQDF
+611 ILTYKTYTQDF

-642 MNKDALQAEVDRRIQ
+642 MNKDVLQAEVDRRIQ

-662 FASLDIFND
+662 FASLDIFNE

-694 QADIDSLANQMQHT
+694 QADIDSLVNQMQHT

-789 PNAKQAIRD
+789 TNAKQAIRD

-803 REIINHTPDATQ
+803 REIINNTPDATQ

-980 AAVAVANTNIL
+980 AAVAAANTNIL

-1100 RNAVNEKAREAITNI
+1100 RNAVNDKAREAITNI

-1191 INQNTNATTE
+1191 INQNTNATDE

-1244 QPNIVKKPAALA
+1244 QPNIVKKPTALA
-1256 QTNQHYSAKLVE
+1256 QINQHYNAKLAE

-1399 AEVVIKPKAI
+1399 AKVVIKPKAI

-1434 EVALQALAK
+1434 EVALLALAK

-1453 QAQTNSQVNQAAT
+1453 QAQTNIQVNQAAT

-1474 IQPETKIKPAAREK
+1474 IQPETKVKPAAREK

-1554 DHIVRAAARDA
+1554 DHIVRATARDA

-1603 QNINQAI
+1603 QNIDQAI

-1914 AGAVT
+1914 ASAVT

-1952 TLFNDKKQ
+1952 TLFNDKKL

-2000 DKTATLNLQTIHDLD
+2000 DKTASLNLQTIHDLD

-2135 VADGNRMVDEDATL
+2135 VADGIRMIDEDATL
-2149 NDIKKDTQLII
+2149 NDIKQHTQFIV
-2160 DEILAIKLPAEVI
+2160 DEILAIKLPAEATKVL
-2173 KASPKVGQ
+2173 PKVGQ
-2181 PAPKVCTPIKKE
+2181 PAPKLCTSIKKV

-2211 EMDLPL
+2211 EMDLSL

-2232 RSKKEKES
+2232 RNKNEKES

>member
-1 MNLLKKNKYSI
+1 MQS
-12 RKYKVG
+12 
-18 IFSTLIGT
+18 ST
-26 VLLLSNPNGAQ
+26 
-37 ALTTDHN
+37 
-44 VQGGSNQA
+44 
-52 LPGNSQNTNADTNRD
+52 
-67 IVNDSQ
+67 
-73 NTPNAHAT
+73 
-81 DNTSTNQA
+81 
-89 LTNHQNVDV
+89 
-98 ANQVGP
+98 
-104 APIQPS
+104 PS
-110 ASPAQNNNNSNAN
+110 AQNNNHTDGNTTATETVSNAN
-123 STATEPAANTNN
+123 NN
-135 NLASNNNTLNV
+135 DVASNNTTLNV
-146 PNNTDNNDSARHLT
+146 PNKTNENGSGGHLT

-181 EEASNRPKKRSRR
+181 EPASNRPKKRSRR
-194 AAPTDPNA
+194 AAPADPNA
-202 TPADPTAT
+202 TPADPGA
-210 PADPTAGNGSAPVA
+210 AAAGNGGAPVA

-238 NIGQNAPNEVL
+238 NAGQNAPNEVL

-254 NIRPSTNRSVPT
+254 SIRPSTNRSVPS

-271 NLPGYTLINGGKVG
+271 NLPGFTLINGGKVG
-285 VFSHAMVRTSM
+285 VLSHAMVRTSM
-296 FDSGDAKN
+296 FEAGSN
-304 YQAQGNV
+304 RTYQAQGNV
-311 IALGRIRGN
+311 LALGRISGTDASN
-320 DTNDHGDFNGIE
+320 HGDFNGIE
-332 KTLTVNPNSE
+332 KSLTVNPNSE
-342 LIFEFNTMTTK
+342 LIFEFNTMPTK
-353 NYQAQ
+353 NGQ
-358 GNVIAL
+358 GATNV
-364 GRIRGNDTNDHGDFN
+364 
-379 GIEKTLTVNPNS
+379 
-391 ELIFEFNTMT
+391 
-401 TKNYQ
+401 
-406 GMTNLII
+406 II
-413 KNADNDTVI
+413 KNADTNDTI
-422 GEKVVA
+422 AEKTVEG
-428 YGPIWR
+428 GPTLR
-434 LLKVP
+434 LFKVP
-439 ENVSHLKIQFVPK
+439 DNVRNLKIQFVPK
-452 NDAITDARGIYQLR
+452 NDAITDARGIYQLK
-466 DGYKYYDFVDSIG
+466 DGYKYYSFVDSIG

-503 TVTTSLKNNGNFGA
+503 TVTTSLKNNGNSGA
-517 SFNTDDFV
+517 SLDTDEFV

-545 PSGNSGVDINDM
+545 PSNNSGVDVNDM

-562 AANRII
+562 AANRVI

-573 GGGTGNSPAR
+573 GGGTTNSPAR

-611 TLTYKTYSQDF
+611 TLTYKTYTQDF
-622 INSPAESHT
+622 INSAAESHT

-671 LKRRAQTILDE
+671 LKKRAQTILAE

-694 QADIDSLANQMQHT
+694 QADIDTLTNQMQHT

-719 NRKVD
+719 NQKAD
-724 DMEDLVNQNDE
+724 QMEDLVNQNDE

-747 IEEHKN
+747 IEEHKGN
-753 EIIGNIGDQTT
+753 IIGDIGDQTT

-789 PNAKQAIRD
+789 PNAKKAIRD
-798 KAAKQ
+798 KATKQ
-803 REIINHTPDATQ
+803 REIINATPDATE
-815 DEIQDALNQLTTDE
+815 DEIQDAINQLATDE

-855 IGAVAPQVTHKQAA
+855 IGSVVPQVTHKQAA

-909 LEQINQATTNDD
+909 LEQINQATTNAD
-921 VDTAKGDG
+921 VDNAKGDG

-966 ATQEERQAAIEKVN
+966 ATQEERQAAIDKVN
-980 AAVAVANTNIL
+980 AAVTAANTNIL
-991 NANTNADVEQVKTNA
+991 NANTNAEVEQVKTNA

-1013 EPATK
+1013 TPATK
-1018 VKTDAKNAIDQSA
+1018 VKTDAKNAIDKSA
-1031 ETQHNAIFN
+1031 ETQHNTIFN

-1100 RNAVNEKAREAITNI
+1100 RNVVNDKAREAITNI

-1127 EAINRVNTLKNRALN
+1127 EAINRVNTLKNRALT

-1173 KQTATGVLTDLA
+1173 KQTATGVLNDLA

-1212 DLATAIN
+1212 ELATAIN

-1256 QTNQHYSAKLVE
+1256 QINQHYNAKLAE
-1268 INATPDATDD
+1268 INATPDATND

-1373 QINQNQTNDQVDAT
+1373 QINQNQTNDQVDTT
-1387 TNQAINA
+1387 TNQALNA

-1434 EVALQALAK
+1434 EVASQALAK

-1474 IQPETKIKPAAREK
+1474 IQPETKVKPAAREK
-1488 INQKANELRAQ
+1488 INQKANELRAK
-1499 INQDKEATAEERQAA
+1499 INQDKEATAEERQVA
-1514 LDKINDLVAKAMTNI
+1514 LDKINEFVNQAMTDI
-1529 TNDRTNQQVNDS
+1529 TNNRTNQQVDDTTS
-1541 TNQALD
+1541 QALD
-1547 DIALVTP
+1547 SIALVAP
-1554 DHIVRAAARDA
+1554 EHIVRAAARDA

-1571 AKKHEI
+1571 AKKQEI

-1598 EKRAL
+1598 KKLAL
-1603 QNINQAI
+1603 QNINQAVT
-1610 ANNDVKRVES
+1610 NNDVKRVET

-1626 KGVEPHIVV
+1626 KGVQPHIVI
-1635 KPEAQEA
+1635 KPEAQQA
-1642 IKASADNQV
+1642 IKASAENQV

-1658 HATTDELDE
+1658 HATVDELDE
-1667 ANQQINDTLKQG
+1667 ANQLISDTLKQA
-1679 QQDIDNTT
+1679 QQEIENTN
-1687 QDAAVNDVRNQTIK
+1687 QDAAVTDVRNQTIK

-1715 ALDNID
+1715 ALDSI
-1721 ESNNNQLDAI
+1721 EENNKNQLDAI
-1731 RNTLDTTQDERNVA
+1731 RNTLDTTQDERDVA
-1745 IAALNKIVNAIKND
+1745 IDTLNKIVNTIKND

-1766 AEVDQT
+1766 AEVDRT
-1772 EADGNNN
+1772 ETDGNDN

-1792 ARQSVSAKAEAQNA
+1792 ARQSVGVKAEAQNA

-1848 NSIDAQNIISKI
+1848 DSIDAQNIISKI

-1884 IKANNEATDEEQNAA
+1884 IKANNEATDEEQNIA
-1899 IVQVEKELIKAKQQI
+1899 IAQVEKELIKAKQQI
-1914 AGAVT
+1914 ASAVT

-1929 GKNEIREIEP
+1929 EKNEIREIEP
-1939 VINKKA
+1939 VISRKA
-1945 TAREQLT
+1945 SAREQLT

-1960 AIEANVQA
+1960 AIEANIQA

-2000 DKTATLNLQTIHDLD
+2000 DKTASLNLQTIHDLD

-2028 NDDLARVTHLVQ
+2028 NDDLARVTALVQ

-2081 KRFNVALGDIEA
+2081 KRFNVALSDIEA

-2120 TPEQLAKVKALIDQY
+2120 TPEQLAKVKVLIDQY
-2135 VADGNRMVDEDATL
+2135 VADGNRMIDEDATL
-2149 NDIKKDTQLII
+2149 NDIKQHTQFIV
-2160 DEILAIKLPAEVI
+2160 DEILAIKLPAEAMKV
-2173 KASPKVGQ
+2173 SPKVIQ

-2193 DKQEV
+2193 ETHES
-2198 RKVVKEL
+2198 RKVEKEL

-2217 KELALITGAALLARR
+2217 KEFALITGAALLARR
-2232 RSKKEKES
+2232 RTKNEKES

>member
-37 ALTTDHN
+37 ALTTDNN
-44 VQGGSNQA
+44 VQSDTNQA
-52 LPGNSQNTNADTNRD
+52 TPVNSQDTNVANNRGLA
-67 IVNDSQ
+67 NSAQ
-73 NTPNAHAT
+73 NTPNQSAT
-81 DNTSTNQA
+81 TNQSTNQA
-89 LTNHQNVDV
+89 LVNHNNGSI
-98 ANQVGP
+98 ANQATPTSV
-104 APIQPS
+104 QSSTPS
-110 ASPAQNNNNSNAN
+110 AQNNNHTDGNTTATETVSNAN
-123 STATEPAANTNN
+123 NKDVV
-135 NLASNNNTLNV
+135 SNNTTLNV
-146 PNNTDNNDSARHLT
+146 PNKTNENGSGGHLT

-181 EEASNRPKKRSRR
+181 EQASNRPKKRSRR
-194 AAPTDPNA
+194 AAPADPNA
-202 TPADPTAT
+202 TPADPA
-210 PADPTAGNGSAPVA
+210 AAAAGNGGAPVA

-238 NIGQNAPNEVL
+238 NAGQIAPNEVL

-254 NIRPSTNRSVPT
+254 GIRPSTNRSVPS

-271 NLPGYTLINGGKVG
+271 NLPGFTLINGGKVG

-311 IALGRIRGN
+311 IALGRIKGN

-332 KTLTVNPNSE
+332 KS
-342 LIFEFNTMTTK
+342 
-353 NYQAQ
+353 
-358 GNVIAL
+358 
-364 GRIRGNDTNDHGDFN
+364 
-379 GIEKTLTVNPNS
+379 LTVNPNS

-406 GMTNLII
+406 GVTNLII

-422 GEKVVA
+422 AEKSVA

-434 LLKVP
+434 LFKVP

-525 YKIQLPEG
+525 YKVQLPEG

-545 PSGNSGVDINDM
+545 PSSNSGVDMNDF

-562 AANRII
+562 AANRVI

-573 GGGTGNSPAR
+573 GGGSGNSPAR

-611 TLTYKTYSQDF
+611 TLTYKTYTQDF

-694 QADIDSLANQMQHT
+694 QADIDSLTNQMQHT

-719 NRKVD
+719 NKKVD
-724 DMEDLVNQNDE
+724 QMEDLVNQNDE

-789 PNAKQAIRD
+789 PNAKKAIRD
-798 KAAKQ
+798 KATKQ
-803 REIINHTPDATQ
+803 REIINATPDATE
-815 DEIQDALNQLTTDE
+815 DEIQDALNQLATDE

-843 DVETAK
+843 DVEIAK

-855 IGAVAPQVTHKQAA
+855 IGAVVPQVTHKQAA

-909 LEQINQATTNDD
+909 LEQINQATTNAD
-921 VDTAKGDG
+921 VDNAKGDG

-966 ATQEERQAAIEKVN
+966 ATQEERQAAIDKVN
-980 AAVAVANTNIL
+980 AAVTAANTNIL

-1013 EPATK
+1013 TPATK
-1018 VKTDAKNAIDQSA
+1018 VKTDAKNAIDKSA
-1031 ETQHNAIFN
+1031 ETQHNTIFN

-1100 RNAVNEKAREAITNI
+1100 RNAVNDKAREAITNI

-1127 EAINRVNTLKNRALN
+1127 EAINRVNTLKNRALT

-1173 KQTATGVLTDLA
+1173 KQTATGVLNDLA

-1212 DLATAIN
+1212 ELATAIN

-1256 QTNQHYSAKLVE
+1256 QINQHYNAKLAE
-1268 INATPDATDD
+1268 INATPDATND

-1366 LKDQAFN
+1366 LKDQAIN
-1373 QINQNQTNDQVDAT
+1373 QINQNQTNDQVDTT
-1387 TNQAINA
+1387 TNQAVNA

-1434 EVALQALAK
+1434 EVASQALAK

-1474 IQPETKIKPAAREK
+1474 IQPETKVKPAAREK
-1488 INQKANELRAQ
+1488 INQKANELRAK
-1499 INQDKEATAEERQAA
+1499 INQDKEATAEERQVA
-1514 LDKINDLVAKAMTNI
+1514 LDKINEFVNQAMTDI
-1529 TNDRTNQQVNDS
+1529 TNNRTNQQVDDTTS
-1541 TNQALD
+1541 QALD
-1547 DIALVTP
+1547 SIALVAP
-1554 DHIVRAAARDA
+1554 EHIVRAAARDA

-1571 AKKHEI
+1571 AKKQEI

-1598 EKRAL
+1598 EKLAL
-1603 QNINQAI
+1603 QNINQAVT
-1610 ANNDVKRVES
+1610 NNDVKRVET

-1626 KGVEPHIVV
+1626 KGVQPHIVI
-1635 KPEAQEA
+1635 KPEAQQA
-1642 IKASADNQV
+1642 IKATAENQV

-1658 HATTDELDE
+1658 HATVDELDE
-1667 ANQQINDTLKQG
+1667 ANQLISDTLKQA
-1679 QQDIDNTT
+1679 QQEIENTN
-1687 QDAAVNDVRNQTIK
+1687 QDAAVTDVRNQTIK

-1715 ALDNID
+1715 ALDSI
-1721 ESNNNQLDAI
+1721 EENNKNQLDAI
-1731 RNTLDTTQDERNVA
+1731 RNTLDTTQDERDVA
-1745 IAALNKIVNAIKND
+1745 IDTLNKIVNTIKND

-1766 AEVDQT
+1766 AEVDRT
-1772 EADGNNN
+1772 ETDGNDN

-1792 ARQSVSAKAEAQNA
+1792 ARQSVGVKAEAQNA

-1848 NSIDAQNIISKI
+1848 DSIDAQNIISKI

-1884 IKANNEATDEEQNAA
+1884 IKANNEATDEEQNIA
-1899 IVQVEKELIKAKQQI
+1899 IAQVEKELIKAKQQI
-1914 AGAVT
+1914 ASAVT

-1929 GKNEIREIEP
+1929 EKNEIREIEP
-1939 VINKKA
+1939 VINRKA
-1945 TAREQLT
+1945 SAREQLT

-1960 AIEANVQA
+1960 AIEANIQA

-2000 DKTATLNLQTIHDLD
+2000 DKTASLNLQTIHDLD

-2028 NDDLARVTHLVQ
+2028 NDDLARVTALVQ

-2045 SDRNKADALKAITAL
+2045 SNRNKADALKAITAL

-2081 KRFNVALGDIEA
+2081 KRFNVALSDIEA

-2120 TPEQLAKVKALIDQY
+2120 TPEQLAKVKVLIDQY
-2135 VADGNRMVDEDATL
+2135 VADGNRMIDEDATL
-2149 NDIKKDTQLII
+2149 NDIKQHTQFIV
-2160 DEILAIKLPAEVI
+2160 DEILAIKLPAEATKV
-2173 KASPKVGQ
+2173 SPKEIQ

-2193 DKQEV
+2193 ETHES
-2198 RKVVKEL
+2198 RKVEKEL

-2211 EMDLPL
+2211 GMDLPL
-2217 KELALITGAALLARR
+2217 KEFALITGAALLARR
-2232 RSKKEKES
+2232 RTKNEKES

>member
-37 ALTTDHN
+37 ALTTDNN
-44 VQGGSNQA
+44 VQSDTNQA
-52 LPGNSQNTNADTNRD
+52 TPVNSQDKDVANNRGLA
-67 IVNDSQ
+67 NSAQ
-73 NTPNAHAT
+73 NTPNQSAT
-81 DNTSTNQA
+81 TNQATNQA
-89 LTNHQNVDV
+89 LVNHNNGSIV
-98 ANQVGP
+98 NQATPTSV
-104 APIQPS
+104 QSSTPS
-110 ASPAQNNNNSNAN
+110 AQNNNHTDGNTTATETVSNAN
-123 STATEPAANTNN
+123 NN
-135 NLASNNNTLNV
+135 DVVSNNTALNV
-146 PNNTDNNDSARHLT
+146 PTKTNENGSGGHLT

-169 HSSDKPELVAIA
+169 HSSNKPELVAIA
-181 EEASNRPKKRSRR
+181 EPASNRPKKRSRR
-194 AAPTDPNA
+194 AAPADPNA
-202 TPADPTAT
+202 TPADPA
-210 PADPTAGNGSAPVA
+210 AAAVGNGGAPVA

-238 NIGQNAPNEVL
+238 NAGQNAPNEVL

-254 NIRPSTNRSVPT
+254 GIRPSTNRSVPT
-266 VTVVD
+266 VNVVN
-271 NLPGYTLINGGKVG
+271 NLPGFTLINGGKVG

-296 FDSGDAKN
+296 FDSGDNKN

-311 IALGRIRGN
+311 IALGRIHGT

-332 KTLTVNPNSE
+332 KALTVNPNSE

-353 NYQAQ
+353 NGQ
-358 GNVIAL
+358 GATNV
-364 GRIRGNDTNDHGDFN
+364 
-379 GIEKTLTVNPNS
+379 
-391 ELIFEFNTMT
+391 
-401 TKNYQ
+401 
-406 GMTNLII
+406 II
-413 KNADNDTVI
+413 KNADTNDTI
-422 GEKVVA
+422 AEKTVEG
-428 YGPIWR
+428 GPTLR
-434 LLKVP
+434 LFKVP
-439 ENVSHLKIQFVPK
+439 DNVRNLKIQFVPK
-452 NDAITDARGIYQLR
+452 NDAITDARGIYQLK
-466 DGYKYYDFVDSIG
+466 DGYKYYSFVDSIG
-479 LHSGSHVYVERRT
+479 LHSGSHVFVERRT
-492 MEPTATNNKEF
+492 MDPTATNNKEF
-503 TVTTSLKNNGNFGA
+503 TVTTSLKNNGNSGA
-517 SFNTDDFV
+517 SLDTNDFV
-525 YKIQLPEG
+525 YQVQLPEG

-545 PSGNSGVDINDM
+545 PSNNSGVDVNDM

-562 AANRII
+562 AANRVI

-573 GGGTGNSPAR
+573 GGGTANSPAR
-583 LMPDKILDLK
+583 LMPDKILDLR

-602 TPRTVTFND
+602 TPRTVTFNE
-611 TLTYKTYSQDF
+611 TLTYKTYTQDF
-622 INSPAESHT
+622 INSAAESHT

-662 FASLDIFND
+662 FASLDIFNG

-694 QADIDSLANQMQHT
+694 QAYIDSLTNQMQHT

-719 NRKVD
+719 NKKVD
-724 DMEDLVNQNDE
+724 QMEDLVNQNDE

-789 PNAKQAIRD
+789 PNAKKAIRD
-798 KAAKQ
+798 KATKQ
-803 REIINHTPDATQ
+803 REIINATPDATE
-815 DEIQDALNQLTTDE
+815 DEIQDALNQLATDE

-855 IGAVAPQVTHKQAA
+855 IGAVVPQVTHKKAA

-909 LEQINQATTNDD
+909 LEQINQATTNAD
-921 VDTAKGDG
+921 VDNAKGDG

-966 ATQEERQAAIEKVN
+966 ATQEERQAAIDKVN
-980 AAVAVANTNIL
+980 AAVTAANTNIL

-1013 EPATK
+1013 TPATK
-1018 VKTDAKNAIDQSA
+1018 VKTDAKNAIDKSA
-1031 ETQHNAIFN
+1031 ETQHNTIFN

-1100 RNAVNEKAREAITNI
+1100 RNVVNDKAREAITNI
-1115 NATPGATREEKQ
+1115 NATTGATREEKQ
-1127 EAINRVNTLKNRALN
+1127 EAINRVNTLKNRALT

-1173 KQTATGVLTDLA
+1173 KQTATGVLNDLA

-1212 DLATAIN
+1212 ELATAIN

-1256 QTNQHYSAKLVE
+1256 QINQHYNAKLAE
-1268 INATPDATDD
+1268 INATPDATND

-1366 LKDQAFN
+1366 LKDQAIN
-1373 QINQNQTNDQVDAT
+1373 QINQNQTNDQVDTT
-1387 TNQAINA
+1387 TNQAVNA

-1434 EVALQALAK
+1434 EVASQALAK

-1474 IQPETKIKPAAREK
+1474 IQPETKVKPAAREK
-1488 INQKANELRAQ
+1488 INQKANELRAK
-1499 INQDKEATAEERQAA
+1499 INQDKEATAEERQVA
-1514 LDKINDLVAKAMTNI
+1514 LDKINEFVNQAMTDI
-1529 TNDRTNQQVNDS
+1529 TNNRTNQQVDDTTS
-1541 TNQALD
+1541 QALD
-1547 DIALVTP
+1547 SIALVTP

-1571 AKKHEI
+1571 AKKREI

-1603 QNINQAI
+1603 QNIDQAI
-1610 ANNDVKRVES
+1610 ANNDVKRVET

-1626 KGVEPHIVV
+1626 KGVQPHIVI
-1635 KPEAQEA
+1635 KPEAQQA
-1642 IKASADNQV
+1642 IKASAENQV

-1658 HATTDELDE
+1658 HATVDELDE
-1667 ANQQINDTLKQG
+1667 ANQLISDTLKQA
-1679 QQDIDNTT
+1679 QQEIENTN
-1687 QDAAVNDVRNQTIK
+1687 QDAAVTDVRNQTIK

-1715 ALDNID
+1715 ALDSI
-1721 ESNNNQLDAI
+1721 EENNKNQLDAI
-1731 RNTLDTTQDERNVA
+1731 RNTLDTTQDERDVA
-1745 IAALNKIVNAIKND
+1745 IDTLNKIVNTIKND

-1766 AEVDQT
+1766 AEVDRT
-1772 EADGNNN
+1772 ETDGNDN

-1792 ARQSVSAKAEAQNA
+1792 ARQSVGVKAEAQNA

-1848 NSIDAQNIISKI
+1848 DSINAQNIISKI

-1884 IKANNEATDEEQNAA
+1884 IKANNEATDEEQNIA
-1899 IVQVEKELIKAKQQI
+1899 I
-1914 AGAVT
+1914 
-1919 NADVAYLLHD
+1919 
-1929 GKNEIREIEP
+1929 
-1939 VINKKA
+1939 
-1945 TAREQLT
+1945 
-1952 TLFNDKKQ
+1952 
-1960 AIEANVQA
+1960 
-1968 TVEERNSILAQLQN
+1968 
-1982 IYDTAIGQIDQ
+1982 
-1993 DRSNAQV
+1993 AQV
-2000 DKTATLNLQTIHDLD
+2000 DKTASLNLQTIHDLD

-2028 NDDLARVTHLVQ
+2028 NDDLARVTALVQ

-2045 SDRNKADALKAITAL
+2045 SNRNKADALKAITAL

-2081 KRFNVALGDIEA
+2081 KRFNVALSDIEA

-2120 TPEQLAKVKALIDQY
+2120 TPEQLAKVKVLIDQY
-2135 VADGNRMVDEDATL
+2135 VADGNRMIDEDATL
-2149 NDIKKDTQLII
+2149 NDIKQHTQFIV
-2160 DEILAIKLPAEVI
+2160 DEILAIKLPAEATKV
-2173 KASPKVGQ
+2173 SPKEIQ

-2193 DKQEV
+2193 ETHES
-2198 RKVVKEL
+2198 RKVEKEL

-2211 EMDLPL
+2211 GMDLPL
-2217 KELALITGAALLARR
+2217 KEFALITGAALLARR
-2232 RSKKEKES
+2232 RTKNEKES

>member
-37 ALTTDHN
+37 ALTTDNN
-44 VQGGSNQA
+44 VQSDTNQA
-52 LPGNSQNTNADTNRD
+52 TPVNSQDKDVANNRGLA
-67 IVNDSQ
+67 NSAQ
-73 NTPNAHAT
+73 NTPNQSAT
-81 DNTSTNQA
+81 TNQATNQA
-89 LTNHQNVDV
+89 LVNHNNGSIV
-98 ANQVGP
+98 NQATPTSV
-104 APIQPS
+104 QSSTPS
-110 ASPAQNNNNSNAN
+110 AQNNNHTDGNTTATETVSNAN
-123 STATEPAANTNN
+123 NN
-135 NLASNNNTLNV
+135 DVASNNTTLNV
-146 PNNTDNNDSARHLT
+146 PNKTNENGSGGHLT

-181 EEASNRPKKRSRR
+181 EPASNRPKKRSRR
-194 AAPTDPNA
+194 AAPADPNA
-202 TPADPTAT
+202 TPADPGA
-210 PADPTAGNGSAPVA
+210 AAAGNGGAPVA

-238 NIGQNAPNEVL
+238 NAGQNAPNEVL

-254 NIRPSTNRSVPT
+254 SIRPSTNRSVPS

-271 NLPGYTLINGGKVG
+271 NLPGFTLINGGKVG
-285 VFSHAMVRTSM
+285 VLSHAMVRTSM
-296 FDSGDAKN
+296 FEAGSN
-304 YQAQGNV
+304 RTYQAQGNV
-311 IALGRIRGN
+311 LALGRISGTDASN
-320 DTNDHGDFNGIE
+320 HGDFNGIE
-332 KTLTVNPNSE
+332 KSLTVNPNSE
-342 LIFEFNTMTTK
+342 LIFEFNTMPTK
-353 NYQAQ
+353 NGQ
-358 GNVIAL
+358 GATNV
-364 GRIRGNDTNDHGDFN
+364 
-379 GIEKTLTVNPNS
+379 
-391 ELIFEFNTMT
+391 
-401 TKNYQ
+401 
-406 GMTNLII
+406 II
-413 KNADNDTVI
+413 KNADTNDTI
-422 GEKVVA
+422 AEKTVEG
-428 YGPIWR
+428 GPTLR
-434 LLKVP
+434 LFKVP
-439 ENVSHLKIQFVPK
+439 DNVRNLKIQFVPK
-452 NDAITDARGIYQLR
+452 NDAITDARGIYQLK
-466 DGYKYYDFVDSIG
+466 DGYKYYSFVDSIG

-503 TVTTSLKNNGNFGA
+503 TVTTSLKNNGNSGA
-517 SFNTDDFV
+517 SLDTDEFV

-545 PSGNSGVDINDM
+545 PSNNSGVDVNDM

-562 AANRII
+562 AANRVI

-573 GGGTGNSPAR
+573 GGGTTNSPAR

-611 TLTYKTYSQDF
+611 TLTYKTYTQDF
-622 INSPAESHT
+622 INSAAESHT

-671 LKRRAQTILDE
+671 LKKRAQTILAE

-694 QADIDSLANQMQHT
+694 QADIDTLTNQMQHT

-719 NRKVD
+719 NQKAD
-724 DMEDLVNQNDE
+724 QMEDLVNQNDE

-747 IEEHKN
+747 IEEHKGN
-753 EIIGNIGDQTT
+753 IIGDIGDQTT

-789 PNAKQAIRD
+789 PNAKKAIRD
-798 KAAKQ
+798 KATKQ
-803 REIINHTPDATQ
+803 REIINATPDATE
-815 DEIQDALNQLTTDE
+815 DEIQDAINQLATDE

-855 IGAVAPQVTHKQAA
+855 IGSVVPQVTHKQAA

-909 LEQINQATTNDD
+909 LEQINQATTNAD
-921 VDTAKGDG
+921 VDNAKGDG

-966 ATQEERQAAIEKVN
+966 ATQEERQAAIDKVN
-980 AAVAVANTNIL
+980 AAVTAANTNIL
-991 NANTNADVEQVKTNA
+991 NANTNAEVEQVKTNA

-1013 EPATK
+1013 TPATK
-1018 VKTDAKNAIDQSA
+1018 VKTDAKNAIDKSA
-1031 ETQHNAIFN
+1031 ETQHNTIFN

-1100 RNAVNEKAREAITNI
+1100 RNVVNDKAREAITNI

-1127 EAINRVNTLKNRALN
+1127 EAINRVNTLKNRALT

-1173 KQTATGVLTDLA
+1173 KQTATGVLNHLA

-1212 DLATAIN
+1212 ELATAIN

-1256 QTNQHYSAKLVE
+1256 QINQHYNAKLAE
-1268 INATPDATDD
+1268 INATPDATND

-1373 QINQNQTNDQVDAT
+1373 QINQNQTNDQVDTT
-1387 TNQAINA
+1387 TNQALNA

-1434 EVALQALAK
+1434 EVASQALAK

-1474 IQPETKIKPAAREK
+1474 IQPETKVKPAAREK
-1488 INQKANELRAQ
+1488 INQKANELRAK
-1499 INQDKEATAEERQAA
+1499 INQDKEATAEERQVA
-1514 LDKINDLVAKAMTNI
+1514 LDKINEFVNQAMTDI
-1529 TNDRTNQQVNDS
+1529 TNNRTNQQVDDTTS
-1541 TNQALD
+1541 QALD
-1547 DIALVTP
+1547 SIALVAP
-1554 DHIVRAAARDA
+1554 EHIVRAAARDA

-1571 AKKHEI
+1571 AKKQEI

-1598 EKRAL
+1598 KKLAL
-1603 QNINQAI
+1603 QNINQAVT
-1610 ANNDVKRVES
+1610 NNDVKRVET

-1626 KGVEPHIVV
+1626 KGVQPHIVI
-1635 KPEAQEA
+1635 KPEAQQA
-1642 IKASADNQV
+1642 IKASAENQV

-1658 HATTDELDE
+1658 HATVDELDE
-1667 ANQQINDTLKQG
+1667 ANQLISDTLKQA
-1679 QQDIDNTT
+1679 QQEIENTN
-1687 QDAAVNDVRNQTIK
+1687 QDAAVTDVRNQTIK

-1715 ALDNID
+1715 ALDSI
-1721 ESNNNQLDAI
+1721 EENNKNQLDAI
-1731 RNTLDTTQDERNVA
+1731 RNTLDTTQDERDVA
-1745 IAALNKIVNAIKND
+1745 IDTLNKIVNTIKND

-1766 AEVDQT
+1766 AEVDRT
-1772 EADGNNN
+1772 ETDGNDN

-1792 ARQSVSAKAEAQNA
+1792 ARQSVGVKAEAQNA

-1848 NSIDAQNIISKI
+1848 DSIDAQNIISKI

-1884 IKANNEATDEEQNAA
+1884 IKANNEATDEEQNIA
-1899 IVQVEKELIKAKQQI
+1899 IAQVEKELIKAKQQI
-1914 AGAVT
+1914 ASAVT

-1929 GKNEIREIEP
+1929 EKNEIREIEP
-1939 VINKKA
+1939 VISRKA
-1945 TAREQLT
+1945 SAREQLT

-1960 AIEANVQA
+1960 AIEANIQA

-2000 DKTATLNLQTIHDLD
+2000 DKTASLNLQTIHDLD

-2028 NDDLARVTHLVQ
+2028 NDDLARVTALVQ

-2081 KRFNVALGDIEA
+2081 KRFNVALSDIEA

-2120 TPEQLAKVKALIDQY
+2120 TPEQLAKVKVLIDQY
-2135 VADGNRMVDEDATL
+2135 VADGNRMIDEDATL
-2149 NDIKKDTQLII
+2149 NDIKQHTQFIV
-2160 DEILAIKLPAEVI
+2160 DEILAIKLPAEAMKV
-2173 KASPKVGQ
+2173 SPKVIQ

-2193 DKQEV
+2193 ETHES
-2198 RKVVKEL
+2198 RKVEKEL

-2217 KELALITGAALLARR
+2217 KEFALITGAALLARR
-2232 RSKKEKES
+2232 RTKNEKES

>member
-37 ALTTDHN
+37 ALTTDNN
-44 VQGGSNQA
+44 VQSDTNQA
-52 LPGNSQNTNADTNRD
+52 TPVNSQDTNVANNRGLA
-67 IVNDSQ
+67 NSAQ
-73 NTPNAHAT
+73 NTPNQSAT
-81 DNTSTNQA
+81 TNQSTNQA
-89 LTNHQNVDV
+89 LVNHNNGSI
-98 ANQVGP
+98 ANQATPTSV
-104 APIQPS
+104 QSSTPS
-110 ASPAQNNNNSNAN
+110 AQNNNHTDGNTTATETVSNAN
-123 STATEPAANTNN
+123 NKDVV
-135 NLASNNNTLNV
+135 SNNTTLNV
-146 PNNTDNNDSARHLT
+146 PNKTNENGSGGHLT

-181 EEASNRPKKRSRR
+181 EQASNRPKKRSRR
-194 AAPTDPNA
+194 AAPADPNA
-202 TPADPTAT
+202 TPADPA
-210 PADPTAGNGSAPVA
+210 AAAAGNGGAPVA

-238 NIGQNAPNEVL
+238 NAGQNAPNEVL

-254 NIRPSTNRSVPT
+254 GIRPSTNRSVPS

-271 NLPGYTLINGGKVG
+271 NLPGFTLINGGKVG

-311 IALGRIRGN
+311 IALGRIKGN

-332 KTLTVNPNSE
+332 KS
-342 LIFEFNTMTTK
+342 
-353 NYQAQ
+353 
-358 GNVIAL
+358 
-364 GRIRGNDTNDHGDFN
+364 
-379 GIEKTLTVNPNS
+379 LTVNPNS

-406 GMTNLII
+406 GVTNLII

-422 GEKVVA
+422 AEKSVA

-434 LLKVP
+434 LFKVP

-525 YKIQLPEG
+525 YKVQLPEG

-545 PSGNSGVDINDM
+545 PSSNSGVDMNDF

-562 AANRII
+562 AANRVI

-573 GGGTGNSPAR
+573 GGGSGNSPAR

-611 TLTYKTYSQDF
+611 TLTYKTYTQDF

-694 QADIDSLANQMQHT
+694 QADIDSLTNQMQHT

-719 NRKVD
+719 NKKVD
-724 DMEDLVNQNDE
+724 QMEDLVNQNDE

-789 PNAKQAIRD
+789 PNAKKAIRD
-798 KAAKQ
+798 KATKQ
-803 REIINHTPDATQ
+803 REIINATPDATE
-815 DEIQDALNQLTTDE
+815 DEIQDALNQLATDE

-843 DVETAK
+843 DVEIAK

-855 IGAVAPQVTHKQAA
+855 IGAVVPQVTHKQAA

-909 LEQINQATTNDD
+909 LEQINQATTNAD
-921 VDTAKGDG
+921 VDNAKGDG

-966 ATQEERQAAIEKVN
+966 ATQEERQAAIDKVN
-980 AAVAVANTNIL
+980 AAVTAANTNIL

-1013 EPATK
+1013 TPATK
-1018 VKTDAKNAIDQSA
+1018 VKTDAKNAIDKSA
-1031 ETQHNAIFN
+1031 ETQHNTIFN

-1100 RNAVNEKAREAITNI
+1100 RNAVNDKAREAITNI

-1127 EAINRVNTLKNRALN
+1127 EAINRVNTLKNRALT

-1173 KQTATGVLTDLA
+1173 KQTATGVLNDLA

-1212 DLATAIN
+1212 ELATAIN

-1256 QTNQHYSAKLVE
+1256 QINQHYNAKLAE
-1268 INATPDATDD
+1268 INATPDATND

-1366 LKDQAFN
+1366 LKDQAIN
-1373 QINQNQTNDQVDAT
+1373 QINQNQTNDQVDTT
-1387 TNQAINA
+1387 TNQAVNA

-1434 EVALQALAK
+1434 EVASQALAK

-1474 IQPETKIKPAAREK
+1474 IQPETKVKPAAREK
-1488 INQKANELRAQ
+1488 INQKANELRAK
-1499 INQDKEATAEERQAA
+1499 INQDKEATAEERQVA
-1514 LDKINDLVAKAMTNI
+1514 LDKINEFVNQAMTDI
-1529 TNDRTNQQVNDS
+1529 TNNRTNQQVDDTTS
-1541 TNQALD
+1541 QALD
-1547 DIALVTP
+1547 SIALVAP
-1554 DHIVRAAARDA
+1554 EHIVRAAARDA

-1571 AKKHEI
+1571 AKKQEI

-1598 EKRAL
+1598 EKLAL
-1603 QNINQAI
+1603 QNINQAVT
-1610 ANNDVKRVES
+1610 NNDVKRVET

-1626 KGVEPHIVV
+1626 KGVQPHIVI
-1635 KPEAQEA
+1635 KPEAQQA
-1642 IKASADNQV
+1642 IKATAENQV

-1658 HATTDELDE
+1658 HATVDELDE
-1667 ANQQINDTLKQG
+1667 ANQLISDTLKQA
-1679 QQDIDNTT
+1679 QQEIENTN
-1687 QDAAVNDVRNQTIK
+1687 QDAAVTDVRNQTIK

-1715 ALDNID
+1715 ALDSI
-1721 ESNNNQLDAI
+1721 EENNKNQLDAI
-1731 RNTLDTTQDERNVA
+1731 RNTLDTTQDERDVA
-1745 IAALNKIVNAIKND
+1745 IDTLNKIVNTIKND

-1766 AEVDQT
+1766 AEVDRT
-1772 EADGNNN
+1772 ETDGNDN

-1792 ARQSVSAKAEAQNA
+1792 ARQSVGVKAEAQNA

-1848 NSIDAQNIISKI
+1848 DSIDAQNIISKI

-1884 IKANNEATDEEQNAA
+1884 IKANNEATDEEQNIA
-1899 IVQVEKELIKAKQQI
+1899 IAQVEKELIKAKQQI
-1914 AGAVT
+1914 ASAVT

-1929 GKNEIREIEP
+1929 EKNEIREIEP
-1939 VINKKA
+1939 VINRKA
-1945 TAREQLT
+1945 SAREQLT

-1960 AIEANVQA
+1960 AIEANIQA

-2000 DKTATLNLQTIHDLD
+2000 DKTASLNPQTIHDLD

-2028 NDDLARVTHLVQ
+2028 NDDLARVTALVQ

-2045 SDRNKADALKAITAL
+2045 SNRNKADALKAITAL

-2076 VDAVL
+2076 VDTVL
-2081 KRFNVALGDIEA
+2081 KRFNVALSDIEA

-2120 TPEQLAKVKALIDQY
+2120 TPEQLAKVKVLIDQY
-2135 VADGNRMVDEDATL
+2135 VADGNRMIDEDATL
-2149 NDIKKDTQLII
+2149 NDIKQHTQFIV
-2160 DEILAIKLPAEVI
+2160 DEILAIKLPAEATKV
-2173 KASPKVGQ
+2173 SPKEIQ

-2193 DKQEV
+2193 ETHES
-2198 RKVVKEL
+2198 RKVEKEL

-2211 EMDLPL
+2211 GMDLPL
-2217 KELALITGAALLARR
+2217 KEFALITGAALLARR
-2232 RSKKEKES
+2232 RTKNEKES

>member
-37 ALTTDHN
+37 ALTTDNN
-44 VQGGSNQA
+44 VQSDTNQA
-52 LPGNSQNTNADTNRD
+52 TPVNSQDKDVANNRGLA
-67 IVNDSQ
+67 NSAQ
-73 NTPNAHAT
+73 NTPNQSAT
-81 DNTSTNQA
+81 TNQATNQA
-89 LTNHQNVDV
+89 LVNHNNGSIV
-98 ANQVGP
+98 NQATPTSV
-104 APIQPS
+104 QSSTPS
-110 ASPAQNNNNSNAN
+110 AQNNNHTDGNTTATETVSNAN
-123 STATEPAANTNN
+123 NN
-135 NLASNNNTLNV
+135 DAVSNNTTLNV
-146 PNNTDNNDSARHLT
+146 PNKTNENGSGGHLT

-181 EEASNRPKKRSRR
+181 EPASNRPKKRSRR
-194 AAPTDPNA
+194 AAPADPNA
-202 TPADPTAT
+202 TPADPA
-210 PADPTAGNGSAPVA
+210 AAAAGNGGAPVA

-238 NIGQNAPNEVL
+238 NAGQNAPNEVL

-254 NIRPSTNRSVPT
+254 GIRPSTNRSVPS

-271 NLPGYTLINGGKVG
+271 NLPGFTLINGGKVG

-296 FDSGDAKN
+296 FDSGDNKN

-311 IALGRIRGN
+311 IALGRINGT

-353 NYQAQ
+353 NGQ
-358 GNVIAL
+358 GATNV
-364 GRIRGNDTNDHGDFN
+364 
-379 GIEKTLTVNPNS
+379 
-391 ELIFEFNTMT
+391 
-401 TKNYQ
+401 
-406 GMTNLII
+406 II
-413 KNADNDTVI
+413 KNADTNDTI
-422 GEKVVA
+422 AEKTVEG
-428 YGPIWR
+428 GPTLR
-434 LLKVP
+434 LFKVP
-439 ENVSHLKIQFVPK
+439 DNVRNLKIQFVSK
-452 NDAITDARGIYQLR
+452 NDAITDARGIYQLK
-466 DGYKYYDFVDSIG
+466 DGYKDYSFVDSIG

-503 TVTTSLKNNGNFGA
+503 TVTTSLKNNGNSGA
-517 SFNTDDFV
+517 SLDTDEFV

-545 PSGNSGVDINDM
+545 PSNNSGVDVNDM

-562 AANRII
+562 AANRVI

-573 GGGTGNSPAR
+573 GGGTTNSPAR

-611 TLTYKTYSQDF
+611 TLTYKTYTQDF
-622 INSPAESHT
+622 INSAAESHT

-671 LKRRAQTILDE
+671 LKKRAQTILAE

-694 QADIDSLANQMQHT
+694 QADIDTLTNQMQHT

-719 NRKVD
+719 NQKAD
-724 DMEDLVNQNDE
+724 QMEDLVNQNDE

-747 IEEHKN
+747 IEEHKGN
-753 EIIGNIGDQTT
+753 IIGDIGDQTT

-789 PNAKQAIRD
+789 PNAKKAIRD
-798 KAAKQ
+798 KATKQ
-803 REIINHTPDATQ
+803 REIINATPDATE
-815 DEIQDALNQLTTDE
+815 DEIQDAINQLATDE

-855 IGAVAPQVTHKQAA
+855 IGAVVPQVTHKKAA

-909 LEQINQATTNDD
+909 LEQINQATTNAD
-921 VDTAKGDG
+921 VDNAKGDG

-966 ATQEERQAAIEKVN
+966 ATQEERQAAIDKVN
-980 AAVAVANTNIL
+980 AAVTAANTNIL

-1013 EPATK
+1013 TPATK
-1018 VKTDAKNAIDQSA
+1018 VKTDAKNAIDKSA
-1031 ETQHNAIFN
+1031 ETQHNTIFN

-1076 AQAKDQGTQ
+1076 AQAKDQGMQ

-1100 RNAVNEKAREAITNI
+1100 RNTVNEKAREAITNI

-1127 EAINRVNTLKNRALN
+1127 EAIDRVNALKNRALT

-1173 KQTATGVLTDLA
+1173 KQTATGVLNDLA

-1201 EKQVAL
+1201 EKQMAL

-1219 NINQADTNAEV
+1219 NINQADTNTEV
-1230 DQAQQLGTKAINAI
+1230 DQAQQLGAQAINAI

-1256 QTNQHYSAKLVE
+1256 QINQHYNAKLAE

-1292 QAIESIKQANT
+1292 QAIESVKQANT
-1303 NAEVDQAATVAENN
+1303 NNEVDQAATTAENN

-1373 QINQNQTNDQVDAT
+1373 QINQNQTNDQVDTT
-1387 TNQAINA
+1387 TNQALNA

-1434 EVALQALAK
+1434 EVASQALAK

-1474 IQPETKIKPAAREK
+1474 IQPETKVKPAAREK
-1488 INQKANELRAQ
+1488 INQKANELRAK
-1499 INQDKEATAEERQAA
+1499 INQDKEATAEERQVA
-1514 LDKINDLVAKAMTNI
+1514 LDKINEFVNQAMTDI
-1529 TNDRTNQQVNDS
+1529 TNNRTNQQVDDTTS
-1541 TNQALD
+1541 QALD
-1547 DIALVTP
+1547 SIALVAP
-1554 DHIVRAAARDA
+1554 EHIVRAAARDA

-1571 AKKHEI
+1571 AKKQEI

-1598 EKRAL
+1598 EKLAL
-1603 QNINQAI
+1603 QNINQAVT
-1610 ANNDVKRVES
+1610 NNDVKRVET

-1626 KGVEPHIVV
+1626 KGVQPHIVI
-1635 KPEAQEA
+1635 KPEAQQA
-1642 IKASADNQV
+1642 IKASAENQV

-1658 HATTDELDE
+1658 HATVDELDE
-1667 ANQQINDTLKQG
+1667 ANQLISDTLKQA
-1679 QQDIDNTT
+1679 QQEIENTN
-1687 QDAAVNDVRNQTIK
+1687 QDAAVTDVRNQTIK

-1715 ALDNID
+1715 ALDSI
-1721 ESNNNQLDAI
+1721 EENNKNQLDAI
-1731 RNTLDTTQDERNVA
+1731 RNTLDTTQDERDVA
-1745 IAALNKIVNAIKND
+1745 IDTLNKIVNTIKND

-1766 AEVDQT
+1766 AEVDRT
-1772 EADGNNN
+1772 ETDGNDN

-1792 ARQSVSAKAEAQNA
+1792 ARQSVGVKAEAQNA

-1848 NSIDAQNIISKI
+1848 DSINAQNIISKI

-1884 IKANNEATDEEQNAA
+1884 IKANNEATDEEQNIA
-1899 IVQVEKELIKAKQQI
+1899 IAQVEKELIKAKQQI
-1914 AGAVT
+1914 ASAVT

-1929 GKNEIREIEP
+1929 EKNEIREIEP
-1939 VINKKA
+1939 VINRKA
-1945 TAREQLT
+1945 SAREQLT

-1960 AIEANVQA
+1960 AIEANFQA

-2000 DKTATLNLQTIHDLD
+2000 DKTASLNLQTIHDLD

-2028 NDDLARVTHLVQ
+2028 NDDLARVTALVQ

-2135 VADGNRMVDEDATL
+2135 VADGNRMIDEDATL
-2149 NDIKKDTQLII
+2149 NDIKQHTQFIV
-2160 DEILAIKLPAEVI
+2160 DEILAIKLPAEAMKV
-2173 KASPKVGQ
+2173 SPKVIQ

-2193 DKQEV
+2193 ETHES
-2198 RKVVKEL
+2198 RKVEKEL

-2211 EMDLPL
+2211 GMDLPL
-2217 KELALITGAALLARR
+2217 KEFALITGAALLARR
-2232 RSKKEKES
+2232 RTKNEKES

>member
-37 ALTTDHN
+37 ALTTDNN
-44 VQGGSNQA
+44 VQSDTNQA
-52 LPGNSQNTNADTNRD
+52 TPVNSQDKDVANNRGLA
-67 IVNDSQ
+67 NSAQ
-73 NTPNAHAT
+73 NTPNQSAT
-81 DNTSTNQA
+81 TNQATNQA
-89 LTNHQNVDV
+89 LVNHNNGSIV
-98 ANQVGP
+98 NQATPTSV
-104 APIQPS
+104 QSSTPS
-110 ASPAQNNNNSNAN
+110 AQNNNHTDGNTTATETVSNAN
-123 STATEPAANTNN
+123 NN
-135 NLASNNNTLNV
+135 DVASNNTTLNV
-146 PNNTDNNDSARHLT
+146 PNKTNENGSGGHLT

-181 EEASNRPKKRSRR
+181 EPASNRPKKRSRR
-194 AAPTDPNA
+194 AAPADPNA
-202 TPADPTAT
+202 TPADPGA
-210 PADPTAGNGSAPVA
+210 AAAGNGGAPVA

-238 NIGQNAPNEVL
+238 NAGQNAPNEVL

-254 NIRPSTNRSVPT
+254 SIRPSTNRSVPS

-271 NLPGYTLINGGKVG
+271 NLPGFTLINGGKVG
-285 VFSHAMVRTSM
+285 VLSHAMVRTSM
-296 FDSGDAKN
+296 FEAGSN
-304 YQAQGNV
+304 RTYQAQGNV
-311 IALGRIRGN
+311 LALGRISGTDASN
-320 DTNDHGDFNGIE
+320 HGDFNGIE
-332 KTLTVNPNSE
+332 KSLTVNPNSE
-342 LIFEFNTMTTK
+342 LIFEFNTMPTK
-353 NYQAQ
+353 NGQ
-358 GNVIAL
+358 GATNV
-364 GRIRGNDTNDHGDFN
+364 
-379 GIEKTLTVNPNS
+379 
-391 ELIFEFNTMT
+391 
-401 TKNYQ
+401 
-406 GMTNLII
+406 II
-413 KNADNDTVI
+413 KNADTNDTI
-422 GEKVVA
+422 AEKTVEG
-428 YGPIWR
+428 GPTLR
-434 LLKVP
+434 LFKVP
-439 ENVSHLKIQFVPK
+439 DNVRNLKIQFVPK
-452 NDAITDARGIYQLR
+452 NDAITDARGIYQLK
-466 DGYKYYDFVDSIG
+466 DGYKYYSFVDSIG

-503 TVTTSLKNNGNFGA
+503 TVTTSLKNNGNSGA
-517 SFNTDDFV
+517 SLDTDEFV

-545 PSGNSGVDINDM
+545 PSNNSGVDVNDM

-562 AANRII
+562 AANRVI

-573 GGGTGNSPAR
+573 GGGTTNSPAR

-611 TLTYKTYSQDF
+611 TLTYKTYTQDF
-622 INSPAESHT
+622 INSAAESHT

-671 LKRRAQTILDE
+671 LKKRAQTILAE

-694 QADIDSLANQMQHT
+694 QADIDTLTNQMQHT

-719 NRKVD
+719 NQKAD
-724 DMEDLVNQNDE
+724 QMEDLVNQNDE

-747 IEEHKN
+747 IEEHKGN
-753 EIIGNIGDQTT
+753 IIGDIGDQTT

-789 PNAKQAIRD
+789 PNAKKAIRD
-798 KAAKQ
+798 KATKQ
-803 REIINHTPDATQ
+803 REIINATPDATE
-815 DEIQDALNQLTTDE
+815 DEIQDAINQLATDE

-855 IGAVAPQVTHKQAA
+855 IGSVVPQVTHKQAA

-909 LEQINQATTNDD
+909 LEQINQATTNAD
-921 VDTAKGDG
+921 VDNAKGDG

-966 ATQEERQAAIEKVN
+966 ATQEERQAAIDKVN
-980 AAVAVANTNIL
+980 AAVTAANTNIL
-991 NANTNADVEQVKTNA
+991 NANTNAEVEQVKTNA

-1013 EPATK
+1013 TPATK
-1018 VKTDAKNAIDQSA
+1018 VKTDAKNAIDKSA
-1031 ETQHNAIFN
+1031 ETQHNTIFN

-1100 RNAVNEKAREAITNI
+1100 RNVVNDKAREAITNI

-1127 EAINRVNTLKNRALN
+1127 EAINRVNTLKNRALT

-1173 KQTATGVLTDLA
+1173 KQTATGVLNDLA

-1212 DLATAIN
+1212 ELATAIN

-1256 QTNQHYSAKLVE
+1256 QINQHYNAKLAE
-1268 INATPDATDD
+1268 INATPDATND

-1373 QINQNQTNDQVDAT
+1373 QINQNQTNDQVDTT
-1387 TNQAINA
+1387 TNQALNA

-1434 EVALQALAK
+1434 EVASQALAK

-1474 IQPETKIKPAAREK
+1474 IQPETKVKPAAREK
-1488 INQKANELRAQ
+1488 INQKANELRAK
-1499 INQDKEATAEERQAA
+1499 INQDKEATAEERQVA
-1514 LDKINDLVAKAMTNI
+1514 LDKINEFVNQAMTDI
-1529 TNDRTNQQVNDS
+1529 TNNRTNQQVDDTTS
-1541 TNQALD
+1541 QALD
-1547 DIALVTP
+1547 SIALVAP
-1554 DHIVRAAARDA
+1554 EHIVRAAARDA

-1571 AKKHEI
+1571 AKKQEI

-1598 EKRAL
+1598 KKLAL
-1603 QNINQAI
+1603 QNINQAVT
-1610 ANNDVKRVES
+1610 NNDVKRVET

-1626 KGVEPHIVV
+1626 KGVQPHIVI
-1635 KPEAQEA
+1635 KPEAQQA
-1642 IKASADNQV
+1642 IKASAENQV

-1658 HATTDELDE
+1658 HATVDELDE
-1667 ANQQINDTLKQG
+1667 ANQLISDTLKQA
-1679 QQDIDNTT
+1679 QQEIENTN
-1687 QDAAVNDVRNQTIK
+1687 QDAAVTDVRNQTIK

-1715 ALDNID
+1715 ALDSI
-1721 ESNNNQLDAI
+1721 EENNKNQLDAI
-1731 RNTLDTTQDERNVA
+1731 RNTLDTTQDERDVA
-1745 IAALNKIVNAIKND
+1745 IDTLNKIVNTIKND

-1766 AEVDQT
+1766 AEVDRT
-1772 EADGNNN
+1772 ETDGNDN

-1792 ARQSVSAKAEAQNA
+1792 ARQSVGVKAEAQNA

-1848 NSIDAQNIISKI
+1848 DSIDAQNIISKI

-1884 IKANNEATDEEQNAA
+1884 IKANNEATDEEQNIA
-1899 IVQVEKELIKAKQQI
+1899 IAQVEKELIKAKQQI
-1914 AGAVT
+1914 ANAVT

-1929 GKNEIREIEP
+1929 EKNEIREIEP
-1939 VINKKA
+1939 VISRKA
-1945 TAREQLT
+1945 SAREQLT

-1960 AIEANVQA
+1960 AIEANIQA

-2000 DKTATLNLQTIHDLD
+2000 DKTASLNLQTIHDLD

-2028 NDDLARVTHLVQ
+2028 NDDLARVTALVQ

-2081 KRFNVALGDIEA
+2081 KRFNVALSDIEA

-2120 TPEQLAKVKALIDQY
+2120 TPEQLAKVKVLIDQY
-2135 VADGNRMVDEDATL
+2135 VADGNRMIDEDATL
-2149 NDIKKDTQLII
+2149 NDIKQHTQFIV
-2160 DEILAIKLPAEVI
+2160 DEILAIKLPAEAMKV
-2173 KASPKVGQ
+2173 SPKVIQ

-2193 DKQEV
+2193 ETHES
-2198 RKVVKEL
+2198 RKVEKEL

-2217 KELALITGAALLARR
+2217 KEFALITGAALLARR
-2232 RSKKEKES
+2232 RTKNEKES

>member
-37 ALTTDHN
+37 ALTTDNN
-44 VQGGSNQA
+44 VQSDTNQA
-52 LPGNSQNTNADTNRD
+52 TPVNSQDKDVANNRGLA
-67 IVNDSQ
+67 NSAQ
-73 NTPNAHAT
+73 NTPNQSAT
-81 DNTSTNQA
+81 TNQSTNQA
-89 LTNHQNVDV
+89 LVNHNNGSIV
-98 ANQVGP
+98 NQATPTSV
-104 APIQPS
+104 QSSTPS
-110 ASPAQNNNNSNAN
+110 AQNNNHTDGNTTATETVSNAN
-123 STATEPAANTNN
+123 NN
-135 NLASNNNTLNV
+135 DAVSNNTTLNV
-146 PNNTDNNDSARHLT
+146 PNKTNENGSGGHLT

-181 EEASNRPKKRSRR
+181 EPASNRPKKRSRR
-194 AAPTDPNA
+194 AAPADPNA
-202 TPADPTAT
+202 TPADPGA
-210 PADPTAGNGSAPVA
+210 AAAGNGGAPVA

-238 NIGQNAPNEVL
+238 NAGQNAPNEVL

-254 NIRPSTNRSVPT
+254 SIRPSTNRSVPS

-271 NLPGYTLINGGKVG
+271 NLPGFTLINGGKVG
-285 VFSHAMVRTSM
+285 VLSHAMVRTSM
-296 FDSGDAKN
+296 FEAGSN
-304 YQAQGNV
+304 RTYQAQGNV
-311 IALGRIRGN
+311 LALGRISGTDASN
-320 DTNDHGDFNGIE
+320 HGDFNGIE
-332 KTLTVNPNSE
+332 KSLTVNPNSE

-353 NYQAQ
+353 NGQ
-358 GNVIAL
+358 GATNV
-364 GRIRGNDTNDHGDFN
+364 
-379 GIEKTLTVNPNS
+379 
-391 ELIFEFNTMT
+391 
-401 TKNYQ
+401 
-406 GMTNLII
+406 II
-413 KNADNDTVI
+413 KNADTNDTI
-422 GEKVVA
+422 AEKTVEG
-428 YGPIWR
+428 GPTLR
-434 LLKVP
+434 LFKVP
-439 ENVSHLKIQFVPK
+439 DNVRNLKIQFVPK
-452 NDAITDARGIYQLR
+452 NDAITDARGIYQLK
-466 DGYKYYDFVDSIG
+466 DGYKYYSFVDSIG

-492 MEPTATNNKEF
+492 MDPTATNNKEF
-503 TVTTSLKNNGNFGA
+503 TVTTSLKNNGNSGA
-517 SFNTDDFV
+517 SLDTNDFV
-525 YKIQLPEG
+525 YQVQLPEG

-545 PSGNSGVDINDM
+545 PSNNSGVDVNDM

-562 AANRII
+562 AANRVI

-573 GGGTGNSPAR
+573 GGGTANSPAR
-583 LMPDKILDLK
+583 LMPDKILDLR

-602 TPRTVTFND
+602 TPRRVTFNE
-611 TLTYKTYSQDF
+611 TLTYKTYTQDF

-671 LKRRAQTILDE
+671 LKKRAQTILAE

-694 QADIDSLANQMQHT
+694 QADIDTLTNQMQHT

-719 NRKVD
+719 NQKAD
-724 DMEDLVNQNDE
+724 QMEDLVNQNDE

-747 IEEHKN
+747 IEEHKGN
-753 EIIGNIGDQTT
+753 IIGDIGDQTT

-789 PNAKQAIRD
+789 PNAKKAIRD
-798 KAAKQ
+798 KATKQ
-803 REIINHTPDATQ
+803 REIINATPDATE
-815 DEIQDALNQLTTDE
+815 DEIQDAINQLATDE

-855 IGAVAPQVTHKQAA
+855 IGAVVPQVTHKKAA

-909 LEQINQATTNDD
+909 LEQINQATTNAD
-921 VDTAKGDG
+921 VDNAKGDG

-966 ATQEERQAAIEKVN
+966 ATQEERQAAIDKVN
-980 AAVAVANTNIL
+980 AAVTAANTNIL
-991 NANTNADVEQVKTNA
+991 NANTNAEVEQVKTNA

-1013 EPATK
+1013 TPATK
-1018 VKTDAKNAIDQSA
+1018 VKTDAKNAIDKSA
-1031 ETQHNAIFN
+1031 ETQHNTIFN

-1100 RNAVNEKAREAITNI
+1100 RNVVNDKAREAITNI

-1127 EAINRVNTLKNRALN
+1127 EAINRVNTLKYRALT

-1173 KQTATGVLTDLA
+1173 KQTATGVLNDLA

-1212 DLATAIN
+1212 ELATAIN

-1256 QTNQHYSAKLVE
+1256 QINQHYNAKLAE
-1268 INATPDATDD
+1268 INATPDATND

-1387 TNQAINA
+1387 TNQAVNA

-1434 EVALQALAK
+1434 EVASQALAK

-1474 IQPETKIKPAAREK
+1474 IQPETKVKPAAREK
-1488 INQKANELRAQ
+1488 INQKANELRAK
-1499 INQDKEATAEERQAA
+1499 INQDKEATAEERQVA
-1514 LDKINDLVAKAMTNI
+1514 LDKINEFVNQAMTDI
-1529 TNDRTNQQVNDS
+1529 TNNRTNQQVDDTTS
-1541 TNQALD
+1541 QALD
-1547 DIALVTP
+1547 SIALVTP

-1571 AKKHEI
+1571 AKKREI

-1592 NQLANN
+1592 NQLATHSN
-1598 EKRAL
+1598 KR
-1603 QNINQAI
+1603 
-1610 ANNDVKRVES
+1610 
-1620 NGIATL
+1620 
-1626 KGVEPHIVV
+1626 
-1635 KPEAQEA
+1635 
-1642 IKASADNQV
+1642 
-1651 ESIKDTP
+1651 
-1658 HATTDELDE
+1658 
-1667 ANQQINDTLKQG
+1667 
-1679 QQDIDNTT
+1679 
-1687 QDAAVNDVRNQTIK
+1687 
-1701 AIEQIKPKVRRKRA
+1701 
-1715 ALDNID
+1715 
-1721 ESNNNQLDAI
+1721 
-1731 RNTLDTTQDERNVA
+1731 
-1745 IAALNKIVNAIKND
+1745 
-1759 IAQNKTN
+1759 
-1766 AEVDQT
+1766 
-1772 EADGNNN
+1772 
-1779 IKVILP
+1779 
-1785 KVQVKPA
+1785 
-1792 ARQSVSAKAEAQNA
+1792 
-1806 LIDQSDLSTEEER
+1806 
-1819 LAAKHLVEQALNQ
+1819 
-1832 AIDQINHAD
+1832 
-1841 KTAQVNQ
+1841 
-1848 NSIDAQNIISKI
+1848 
-1860 KPATTVKATAL
+1860 
-1871 QQIQNIATNKINL
+1871 
-1884 IKANNEATDEEQNAA
+1884 
-1899 IVQVEKELIKAKQQI
+1899 
-1914 AGAVT
+1914 
-1919 NADVAYLLHD
+1919 
-1929 GKNEIREIEP
+1929 
-1939 VINKKA
+1939 NKK
-1945 TAREQLT
+1945 
-1952 TLFNDKKQ
+1952 
-1960 AIEANVQA
+1960 
-1968 TVEERNSILAQLQN
+1968 
-1982 IYDTAIGQIDQ
+1982 
-1993 DRSNAQV
+1993 
-2000 DKTATLNLQTIHDLD
+2000 
-2015 VHPIKKPDAEKTI
+2015 
-2028 NDDLARVTHLVQ
+2028 
-2040 NYRKV
+2040 
-2045 SDRNKADALKAITAL
+2045 
-2060 KLQMDEE
+2060 
-2067 LKTARTNAD
+2067 
-2076 VDAVL
+2076 
-2081 KRFNVALGDIEA
+2081 
-2093 VITEKE
+2093 
-2099 NSLLRIDNIAQQT
+2099 
-2112 YAKFKAIA
+2112 
-2120 TPEQLAKVKALIDQY
+2120 
-2135 VADGNRMVDEDATL
+2135 
-2149 NDIKKDTQLII
+2149 
-2160 DEILAIKLPAEVI
+2160 
-2173 KASPKVGQ
+2173 
-2181 PAPKVCTPIKKE
+2181 
-2193 DKQEV
+2193 
-2198 RKVVKEL
+2198 
-2205 PNTGSE
+2205 
-2211 EMDLPL
+2211 
-2217 KELALITGAALLARR
+2217 
-2232 RSKKEKES
+2232 

>member
-37 ALTTDHN
+37 ALTTDNN
-44 VQGGSNQA
+44 VQSDTNQA
-52 LPGNSQNTNADTNRD
+52 TPVNSQDKDVANNRGLA
-67 IVNDSQ
+67 NSAQ
-73 NTPNAHAT
+73 NTPNQSAT
-81 DNTSTNQA
+81 TNQATNQA
-89 LTNHQNVDV
+89 LVNHNNGSIV
-98 ANQVGP
+98 NQATPTSV
-104 APIQPS
+104 QSSTPS
-110 ASPAQNNNNSNAN
+110 AQNNNHTDGNTTATETVSNAN
-123 STATEPAANTNN
+123 NN
-135 NLASNNNTLNV
+135 DVASNNTTLNV
-146 PNNTDNNDSARHLT
+146 PNKTNENGSGGHLT

-181 EEASNRPKKRSRR
+181 EPASNRPKKRSRR
-194 AAPTDPNA
+194 AAPADPNA
-202 TPADPTAT
+202 TPADPGA
-210 PADPTAGNGSAPVA
+210 AAAGNGGAPVA

-238 NIGQNAPNEVL
+238 NAGQNAPNEVL

-254 NIRPSTNRSVPT
+254 SIRPSTNRSVPS

-271 NLPGYTLINGGKVG
+271 NLPGFTLINGGKVG
-285 VFSHAMVRTSM
+285 VLSHAMVRTSM
-296 FDSGDAKN
+296 FEAGSN
-304 YQAQGNV
+304 RTYQAQGNV
-311 IALGRIRGN
+311 LALGRISGTDASN
-320 DTNDHGDFNGIE
+320 HGDFNGIE
-332 KTLTVNPNSE
+332 KSLTVNPNSE
-342 LIFEFNTMTTK
+342 LIFEFNTMPTK
-353 NYQAQ
+353 NGQ
-358 GNVIAL
+358 GATNV
-364 GRIRGNDTNDHGDFN
+364 
-379 GIEKTLTVNPNS
+379 
-391 ELIFEFNTMT
+391 
-401 TKNYQ
+401 
-406 GMTNLII
+406 II
-413 KNADNDTVI
+413 KNADTNDTI
-422 GEKVVA
+422 AEKTVEG
-428 YGPIWR
+428 GPTLR
-434 LLKVP
+434 LFKVP
-439 ENVSHLKIQFVPK
+439 DNVRNLKIQFVPK
-452 NDAITDARGIYQLR
+452 NDAITDARGIYQLK
-466 DGYKYYDFVDSIG
+466 DGYKYYSFVDSIG

-503 TVTTSLKNNGNFGA
+503 TVTTSLKNNGNSGA
-517 SFNTDDFV
+517 SLDTDEFV

-545 PSGNSGVDINDM
+545 PSNNSGVDVNDM

-562 AANRII
+562 AANRVI

-573 GGGTGNSPAR
+573 GGGTTNSPAR

-611 TLTYKTYSQDF
+611 TLTYKTYTQDF
-622 INSPAESHT
+622 INSAAESHT

-671 LKRRAQTILDE
+671 LKKRAQTILAE

-694 QADIDSLANQMQHT
+694 QADIDTLTNQMQHT

-719 NRKVD
+719 NQKAD
-724 DMEDLVNQNDE
+724 QMEDLVNQNDE

-747 IEEHKN
+747 IEEHKGN
-753 EIIGNIGDQTT
+753 IIGDIGDQTT

-789 PNAKQAIRD
+789 PNAKKAIRD
-798 KAAKQ
+798 KATKQ
-803 REIINHTPDATQ
+803 REIINATPDATE
-815 DEIQDALNQLTTDE
+815 DEIQDAINQLATDE

-855 IGAVAPQVTHKQAA
+855 IGSVVPQVTHKQAA

-909 LEQINQATTNDD
+909 LEQINQATTNAD
-921 VDTAKGDG
+921 VDNAKGDG

-943 QAARDAVS
+943 QAARDAAS

-966 ATQEERQAAIEKVN
+966 ATQEERQAAIDKVN
-980 AAVAVANTNIL
+980 AAVTAANTNIL
-991 NANTNADVEQVKTNA
+991 NANTNAEVEQVKTNA

-1013 EPATK
+1013 TPATK
-1018 VKTDAKNAIDQSA
+1018 VKTDAKNAIDKSA
-1031 ETQHNAIFN
+1031 ETQHNTIFN

-1100 RNAVNEKAREAITNI
+1100 RNVVNDKAREAITNI

-1127 EAINRVNTLKNRALN
+1127 EAINRVNTLKNRALT

-1173 KQTATGVLTDLA
+1173 KQTATGVLNDLA

-1212 DLATAIN
+1212 ELATAIN

-1256 QTNQHYSAKLVE
+1256 QINQHYNAKLAE
-1268 INATPDATDD
+1268 INATPDATND

-1373 QINQNQTNDQVDAT
+1373 QINQNQTNDQVDTT
-1387 TNQAINA
+1387 TNQALNA

-1434 EVALQALAK
+1434 EVASQALAK

-1474 IQPETKIKPAAREK
+1474 IQPETKVKPAAREK
-1488 INQKANELRAQ
+1488 INQKANELRAK
-1499 INQDKEATAEERQAA
+1499 INQDKEATAEERQVA
-1514 LDKINDLVAKAMTNI
+1514 LDKINEFVNQAMTDI
-1529 TNDRTNQQVNDS
+1529 TNNRTNQQVDDTTS
-1541 TNQALD
+1541 QALD
-1547 DIALVTP
+1547 SIALVAP
-1554 DHIVRAAARDA
+1554 EHIVRAAARDA

-1571 AKKHEI
+1571 AKKQEI

-1598 EKRAL
+1598 KKLAL
-1603 QNINQAI
+1603 QNINQAVT
-1610 ANNDVKRVES
+1610 NNDVKRVET

-1626 KGVEPHIVV
+1626 KGVQPHIVI
-1635 KPEAQEA
+1635 KPEAQQA
-1642 IKASADNQV
+1642 IKASAENQV

-1658 HATTDELDE
+1658 HATVDELDE
-1667 ANQQINDTLKQG
+1667 ANQLISDTLKQA
-1679 QQDIDNTT
+1679 QQEIENTN
-1687 QDAAVNDVRNQTIK
+1687 QDAAVTDVRNQTIK

-1715 ALDNID
+1715 ALDSI
-1721 ESNNNQLDAI
+1721 EENNKNQLDAI
-1731 RNTLDTTQDERNVA
+1731 RNTLDTTQDERDVA
-1745 IAALNKIVNAIKND
+1745 IDTLNKIVNTIKND

-1766 AEVDQT
+1766 AEVDRT
-1772 EADGNNN
+1772 ETDGNDN

-1792 ARQSVSAKAEAQNA
+1792 ARQSVGVKAEAQNA

-1848 NSIDAQNIISKI
+1848 DSIDAQNIISKI

-1884 IKANNEATDEEQNAA
+1884 IKANNEATDEEQNIA
-1899 IVQVEKELIKAKQQI
+1899 IAQVEKELIKAKQQI
-1914 AGAVT
+1914 ASAVT

-1929 GKNEIREIEP
+1929 EKNEIREIEP
-1939 VINKKA
+1939 VISRKA
-1945 TAREQLT
+1945 SAREQLT

-1960 AIEANVQA
+1960 AIEANIQA

-2000 DKTATLNLQTIHDLD
+2000 DKTASLNLQTIHDLD

-2028 NDDLARVTHLVQ
+2028 NDDLARVTALVQ

-2081 KRFNVALGDIEA
+2081 KRFNVALSDIEA

-2120 TPEQLAKVKALIDQY
+2120 TPEQLAKVKVLIDQY
-2135 VADGNRMVDEDATL
+2135 VADGNRMIDEDATL
-2149 NDIKKDTQLII
+2149 NDIKQHTQFIV
-2160 DEILAIKLPAEVI
+2160 DEILAIKLPAEAMKV
-2173 KASPKVGQ
+2173 SPKVIQ

-2193 DKQEV
+2193 ETHES
-2198 RKVVKEL
+2198 RKVEKEL

-2217 KELALITGAALLARR
+2217 KEFALITGAALLARR
-2232 RSKKEKES
+2232 RTKNEKES

>member
-37 ALTTDHN
+37 ALTTDNN
-44 VQGGSNQA
+44 VQSDTNQA
-52 LPGNSQNTNADTNRD
+52 TPVNSQDKDVANNRGLA
-67 IVNDSQ
+67 NSAQ
-73 NTPNAHAT
+73 NTPNQSAT
-81 DNTSTNQA
+81 TNQATNQA
-89 LTNHQNVDV
+89 LVNHNNGSIV
-98 ANQVGP
+98 NQATPTSV
-104 APIQPS
+104 QSSTPS
-110 ASPAQNNNNSNAN
+110 AQNNNHTDGNTTATETVSNAN
-123 STATEPAANTNN
+123 NN
-135 NLASNNNTLNV
+135 DVASNNTTLNV
-146 PNNTDNNDSARHLT
+146 PNKTNENGSGGHLT

-169 HSSDKPELVAIA
+169 HSSDKPELVTIA
-181 EEASNRPKKRSRR
+181 EPASNRPKKRSRR
-194 AAPTDPNA
+194 AAPADPNA
-202 TPADPTAT
+202 TPADPGA
-210 PADPTAGNGSAPVA
+210 AAAGNGGAPVA

-238 NIGQNAPNEVL
+238 NAGQNAPNEVL

-254 NIRPSTNRSVPT
+254 SIRPSTNRSVPS

-271 NLPGYTLINGGKVG
+271 NLPGFTLINGGKVG
-285 VFSHAMVRTSM
+285 VLSHAMVRTSM
-296 FDSGDAKN
+296 FEAGSN
-304 YQAQGNV
+304 RTYQAQGNV
-311 IALGRIRGN
+311 LALGRISGTDASN
-320 DTNDHGDFNGIE
+320 HGDFNGIE
-332 KTLTVNPNSE
+332 KSLTVNPNSE
-342 LIFEFNTMTTK
+342 LIFEFNTMPTK
-353 NYQAQ
+353 NGQ
-358 GNVIAL
+358 GATNV
-364 GRIRGNDTNDHGDFN
+364 
-379 GIEKTLTVNPNS
+379 
-391 ELIFEFNTMT
+391 
-401 TKNYQ
+401 
-406 GMTNLII
+406 II
-413 KNADNDTVI
+413 KNADTNDTI
-422 GEKVVA
+422 AEKTVEG
-428 YGPIWR
+428 GPTLR
-434 LLKVP
+434 LFKVP
-439 ENVSHLKIQFVPK
+439 DNVRNLKIQFVPK
-452 NDAITDARGIYQLR
+452 NDAITDARGIYQLK
-466 DGYKYYDFVDSIG
+466 DGYKYYSFVDSIG

-503 TVTTSLKNNGNFGA
+503 TVTTSLKNNGNSGA
-517 SFNTDDFV
+517 SLDTDEFV

-545 PSGNSGVDINDM
+545 PSNNSGVDVNDM

-562 AANRII
+562 AANRVI

-573 GGGTGNSPAR
+573 GGGTTNSPAR

-611 TLTYKTYSQDF
+611 TLTYKTYTQDF
-622 INSPAESHT
+622 INSAAESHT

-671 LKRRAQTILDE
+671 LKKRAQTILAE

-694 QADIDSLANQMQHT
+694 QADIDTLTNQMQHT

-719 NRKVD
+719 NQKAD
-724 DMEDLVNQNDE
+724 QMEDLVNQNDE

-747 IEEHKN
+747 IEEHKGN
-753 EIIGNIGDQTT
+753 IIGDIGDQTT

-789 PNAKQAIRD
+789 PNAKKAIRD
-798 KAAKQ
+798 KATKQ
-803 REIINHTPDATQ
+803 REIINATPDATE
-815 DEIQDALNQLTTDE
+815 DEIQDAINQLATDE

-855 IGAVAPQVTHKQAA
+855 IGSVVPQVTHKQAA

-909 LEQINQATTNDD
+909 LEQINQATTNAD
-921 VDTAKGDG
+921 VDNAKGDG

-966 ATQEERQAAIEKVN
+966 ATQEERQAAIDKVN
-980 AAVAVANTNIL
+980 AAVTAANTNIL
-991 NANTNADVEQVKTNA
+991 NANTNAEVEQVKTNA

-1013 EPATK
+1013 TPATK
-1018 VKTDAKNAIDQSA
+1018 VKTDAKNAIDKSA
-1031 ETQHNAIFN
+1031 ETQHNTIFN

-1100 RNAVNEKAREAITNI
+1100 RNVVNDKAREAITNI

-1127 EAINRVNTLKNRALN
+1127 EAINRVNTLKNRALT

-1173 KQTATGVLTDLA
+1173 KQTATGVLNDLA

-1212 DLATAIN
+1212 ELATAIN

-1256 QTNQHYSAKLVE
+1256 QINQHYNAKLAE
-1268 INATPDATDD
+1268 INATPDATND

-1373 QINQNQTNDQVDAT
+1373 QINQNQTNDQVDTT
-1387 TNQAINA
+1387 TNQALNA

-1434 EVALQALAK
+1434 EVASQALAK

-1474 IQPETKIKPAAREK
+1474 IQPETKVKPAAREK
-1488 INQKANELRAQ
+1488 INQKANELRAK
-1499 INQDKEATAEERQAA
+1499 INQDKEATAEERQVA
-1514 LDKINDLVAKAMTNI
+1514 LDKINEFVNQAMTDI
-1529 TNDRTNQQVNDS
+1529 TNNRTNQQVDDTTS
-1541 TNQALD
+1541 QALD
-1547 DIALVTP
+1547 SIALVAP
-1554 DHIVRAAARDA
+1554 EHIVRAAARDA

-1571 AKKHEI
+1571 AKKQEI

-1598 EKRAL
+1598 KKLAL
-1603 QNINQAI
+1603 QNINQAVT
-1610 ANNDVKRVES
+1610 NNDVKRVET

-1626 KGVEPHIVV
+1626 KGVQPHIVI
-1635 KPEAQEA
+1635 KPEAQQA
-1642 IKASADNQV
+1642 IKASAENQV

-1658 HATTDELDE
+1658 HATVDELDE
-1667 ANQQINDTLKQG
+1667 ANQLISDTLKQA
-1679 QQDIDNTT
+1679 QQEIENTN
-1687 QDAAVNDVRNQTIK
+1687 QDAAVTDVRNQTIK

-1715 ALDNID
+1715 ALDSI
-1721 ESNNNQLDAI
+1721 EENNKNQLDAI
-1731 RNTLDTTQDERNVA
+1731 RNTLDTTQDERDVA
-1745 IAALNKIVNAIKND
+1745 IDTLNKIVNTIKND

-1766 AEVDQT
+1766 AEVDRT
-1772 EADGNNN
+1772 ETDGNDN

-1792 ARQSVSAKAEAQNA
+1792 ARQSVGVKAEAQNA

-1848 NSIDAQNIISKI
+1848 DSIDAQNIISKI

-1884 IKANNEATDEEQNAA
+1884 IKANNEATDEEQNIA
-1899 IVQVEKELIKAKQQI
+1899 IAQVEKELIKAKQQI
-1914 AGAVT
+1914 ASAVT

-1929 GKNEIREIEP
+1929 EKNEIREIEP
-1939 VINKKA
+1939 VISRKA
-1945 TAREQLT
+1945 SAREQLT

-1960 AIEANVQA
+1960 AIEANIQA

-2000 DKTATLNLQTIHDLD
+2000 DKTASLNLQTIHDLD

-2028 NDDLARVTHLVQ
+2028 NDDLARVTALVQ

-2081 KRFNVALGDIEA
+2081 KRFNVALSDIEA

-2120 TPEQLAKVKALIDQY
+2120 TPEQLAKVKVLIDQY
-2135 VADGNRMVDEDATL
+2135 VADGNRMIDEDATL
-2149 NDIKKDTQLII
+2149 NDIKQHTQFIV
-2160 DEILAIKLPAEVI
+2160 DEILAIKLPAEAMKV
-2173 KASPKVGQ
+2173 SPKVIQ

-2193 DKQEV
+2193 ETHES
-2198 RKVVKEL
+2198 RKVEKEL

-2217 KELALITGAALLARR
+2217 KEFALITGAALLARR
-2232 RSKKEKES
+2232 RTKNEKES

>member
-37 ALTTDHN
+37 ALTTDNN
-44 VQGGSNQA
+44 VQSDTNQA
-52 LPGNSQNTNADTNRD
+52 TPVNSQDKDVANNRGLA
-67 IVNDSQ
+67 NSAQ
-73 NTPNAHAT
+73 NTPNQSAT
-81 DNTSTNQA
+81 TNQATNQA
-89 LTNHQNVDV
+89 LVNHNNGSIV
-98 ANQVGP
+98 NQATPTSV
-104 APIQPS
+104 QSSTPS
-110 ASPAQNNNNSNAN
+110 AQNNNHTDGNTTATETVSNAN
-123 STATEPAANTNN
+123 NN
-135 NLASNNNTLNV
+135 DAVSNNTTLNV
-146 PNNTDNNDSARHLT
+146 PNKTNENGSGGHLT

-181 EEASNRPKKRSRR
+181 EPASNRPKKRSRR
-194 AAPTDPNA
+194 AAPADPNA
-202 TPADPTAT
+202 TPADPA
-210 PADPTAGNGSAPVA
+210 AAAAGNGGAPVA

-238 NIGQNAPNEVL
+238 NAGQNAPNEVL

-254 NIRPSTNRSVPT
+254 GIRPSTNRSVPS

-271 NLPGYTLINGGKVG
+271 NLPGFTLINGGKVG

-296 FDSGDAKN
+296 FDSGDNKN

-311 IALGRIRGN
+311 IALGRINGT

-353 NYQAQ
+353 NGQ
-358 GNVIAL
+358 GATNV
-364 GRIRGNDTNDHGDFN
+364 
-379 GIEKTLTVNPNS
+379 
-391 ELIFEFNTMT
+391 
-401 TKNYQ
+401 
-406 GMTNLII
+406 II
-413 KNADNDTVI
+413 KNADTNDTI
-422 GEKVVA
+422 AEKTVEG
-428 YGPIWR
+428 GPTLR
-434 LLKVP
+434 LFKVP
-439 ENVSHLKIQFVPK
+439 DNVRNLKIQFVSK
-452 NDAITDARGIYQLR
+452 NDAITDARGIYQLK
-466 DGYKYYDFVDSIG
+466 DGYKYYSFVDSIG

-503 TVTTSLKNNGNFGA
+503 TVTTSLKNNGNSGA
-517 SFNTDDFV
+517 SLDTDEFV

-545 PSGNSGVDINDM
+545 PSNNSGVDVNDM

-562 AANRII
+562 AANRVI

-573 GGGTGNSPAR
+573 GGGTTNSPAR

-611 TLTYKTYSQDF
+611 TLTYKTYTQDF
-622 INSPAESHT
+622 INSAAESHT

-671 LKRRAQTILDE
+671 LKKRAQTILAE

-694 QADIDSLANQMQHT
+694 QADIDTLTNQMQHT

-719 NRKVD
+719 NQKAD
-724 DMEDLVNQNDE
+724 QMEDLVNQNDE

-747 IEEHKN
+747 IEEHKGN
-753 EIIGNIGDQTT
+753 IIGDIGDQTT
-764 DDGVTRIKDQGIQT
+764 DDGITRIKDQGIQT

-789 PNAKQAIRD
+789 PNAKKAIRD
-798 KAAKQ
+798 KATKQ
-803 REIINHTPDATQ
+803 REIINATPDATE
-815 DEIQDALNQLTTDE
+815 DEIQDAINQLATDE

-855 IGAVAPQVTHKQAA
+855 IGAVVPQVTHKKAA

-909 LEQINQATTNDD
+909 LEQINQATTNAD
-921 VDTAKGDG
+921 VDNAKGDG

-966 ATQEERQAAIEKVN
+966 ATQEERQAAIDKVN
-980 AAVAVANTNIL
+980 AAVTAANTNIL

-1013 EPATK
+1013 TPATK
-1018 VKTDAKNAIDQSA
+1018 VKTDAKNAIDKSA
-1031 ETQHNAIFN
+1031 ETQHNTIFN

-1076 AQAKDQGTQ
+1076 AQAKDQGMQ

-1100 RNAVNEKAREAITNI
+1100 RNTVNEKAREAITNI

-1127 EAINRVNTLKNRALN
+1127 EAIDRVNALKNRALT

-1173 KQTATGVLTDLA
+1173 KQTATGVLNDLA

-1201 EKQVAL
+1201 EKQMAL

-1219 NINQADTNAEV
+1219 NINQADTNTEV
-1230 DQAQQLGTKAINAI
+1230 DQAQQLGAQAINAI

-1256 QTNQHYSAKLVE
+1256 QINQHYNAKLAE

-1292 QAIESIKQANT
+1292 QAIESVKQANT
-1303 NAEVDQAATVAENN
+1303 NNEVDQAATTAENN

-1373 QINQNQTNDQVDAT
+1373 QINQNQTNDQVDTT
-1387 TNQAINA
+1387 TNQALNA

-1434 EVALQALAK
+1434 EVASQALAK

-1453 QAQTNSQVNQAAT
+1453 QAQTNSQVNQSAT

-1474 IQPETKIKPAAREK
+1474 IQPETKVKPAAREK
-1488 INQKANELRAQ
+1488 INQKANELRAK
-1499 INQDKEATAEERQAA
+1499 INQDKEATAEERQVA
-1514 LDKINDLVAKAMTNI
+1514 LDKINEFVNQAMTDI
-1529 TNDRTNQQVNDS
+1529 TNNRTNQQVDDTTS
-1541 TNQALD
+1541 QALD
-1547 DIALVTP
+1547 SIALVAP
-1554 DHIVRAAARDA
+1554 EHIVRAAARDA

-1571 AKKHEI
+1571 AKKQEI

-1598 EKRAL
+1598 EKLAL
-1603 QNINQAI
+1603 QNINQAVT
-1610 ANNDVKRVES
+1610 NNDVKRVET

-1626 KGVEPHIVV
+1626 KGVQPHIVI
-1635 KPEAQEA
+1635 KPEAQQA
-1642 IKASADNQV
+1642 IKASAENQV

-1658 HATTDELDE
+1658 HATVDELDE
-1667 ANQQINDTLKQG
+1667 ANQLISDTLKQA
-1679 QQDIDNTT
+1679 QQEIENTN
-1687 QDAAVNDVRNQTIK
+1687 QDAAVTDVRNQTIK

-1715 ALDNID
+1715 ALDSI
-1721 ESNNNQLDAI
+1721 EENNKNQLDAI
-1731 RNTLDTTQDERNVA
+1731 RNTLDTTQDERDVA
-1745 IAALNKIVNAIKND
+1745 IDTLNKIVNTIKND

-1766 AEVDQT
+1766 AEVDRT
-1772 EADGNNN
+1772 ETDGNDN

-1792 ARQSVSAKAEAQNA
+1792 ARQSVGVKAEAQNA

-1848 NSIDAQNIISKI
+1848 DSINAQNIISKI

-1884 IKANNEATDEEQNAA
+1884 IKANNEATDEEQNIA
-1899 IVQVEKELIKAKQQI
+1899 IAQVEKELIKAKQQI
-1914 AGAVT
+1914 ASAVT

-1929 GKNEIREIEP
+1929 EKNEIREIEP
-1939 VINKKA
+1939 VINRKA
-1945 TAREQLT
+1945 SAREQLT

-1960 AIEANVQA
+1960 AIEANFQA

-2000 DKTATLNLQTIHDLD
+2000 DKTASLNLQTIHDLD

-2028 NDDLARVTHLVQ
+2028 NDDLARVTALVQ

-2135 VADGNRMVDEDATL
+2135 VADGNRMIDEDATL
-2149 NDIKKDTQLII
+2149 NDIKQHTQFIV
-2160 DEILAIKLPAEVI
+2160 DEILAIKLPAEAMKV
-2173 KASPKVGQ
+2173 SPKVIQ

-2193 DKQEV
+2193 ETHES
-2198 RKVVKEL
+2198 RKVEKEL

-2211 EMDLPL
+2211 GMDLPL
-2217 KELALITGAALLARR
+2217 KEFALITGAALLARR
-2232 RSKKEKES
+2232 RTKNEKES

>member
-37 ALTTDHN
+37 ALTTDNN
-44 VQGGSNQA
+44 VQSDTNQA
-52 LPGNSQNTNADTNRD
+52 TPVNSQDKDVANNRGLA
-67 IVNDSQ
+67 NSAQ
-73 NTPNAHAT
+73 NTPNQSAT
-81 DNTSTNQA
+81 TNQATNQA
-89 LTNHQNVDV
+89 LVNHNNGSIV
-98 ANQVGP
+98 NQATPTSV
-104 APIQPS
+104 QSSTPS
-110 ASPAQNNNNSNAN
+110 AQNNNHTDGNTTATETVSNAN
-123 STATEPAANTNN
+123 NN
-135 NLASNNNTLNV
+135 DAVSNNTTLNV
-146 PNNTDNNDSARHLT
+146 PNKTNENGSGGHLT

-181 EEASNRPKKRSRR
+181 EPASNRPKKRSRR
-194 AAPTDPNA
+194 AAPADPNA
-202 TPADPTAT
+202 TPADPA
-210 PADPTAGNGSAPVA
+210 AAAAGNGGAPVA

-238 NIGQNAPNEVL
+238 NAGQNAPNEVL

-254 NIRPSTNRSVPT
+254 GIRPSTNRSVPS

-271 NLPGYTLINGGKVG
+271 NLPGFTLINGGKVG

-296 FDSGDAKN
+296 FDSADAKN

-311 IALGRIRGN
+311 IALGRI
-320 DTNDHGDFNGIE
+320 
-332 KTLTVNPNSE
+332 K
-342 LIFEFNTMTTK
+342 
-353 NYQAQ
+353 
-358 GNVIAL
+358 
-364 GRIRGNDTNDHGDFN
+364 GNDTNDHGDFN

-406 GMTNLII
+406 GVTNLII

-422 GEKVVA
+422 AEKSVA

-434 LLKVP
+434 LFKVP

-525 YKIQLPEG
+525 YQVQLPEG

-545 PSGNSGVDINDM
+545 PSSNSGVDMNDF

-562 AANRII
+562 AANRVI

-573 GGGTGNSPAR
+573 GGGSGNSPAR

-593 YKLRVNNVP
+593 YKLLVNNVP

-611 TLTYKTYSQDF
+611 TLTYKTYTQDF

-694 QADIDSLANQMQHT
+694 QADIDSLTNQMQHT

-719 NRKVD
+719 NKKVD
-724 DMEDLVNQNDE
+724 QMEDLVNQNDE

-789 PNAKQAIRD
+789 PNAKKAIRD
-798 KAAKQ
+798 KATKQ
-803 REIINHTPDATQ
+803 REIINATPDATE
-815 DEIQDALNQLTTDE
+815 DEIQDALNQLATDE

-855 IGAVAPQVTHKQAA
+855 IGAVVPQVTHKQAA

-909 LEQINQATTNDD
+909 LEQINQATTNAD
-921 VDTAKGDG
+921 VDNAKGDG

-966 ATQEERQAAIEKVN
+966 ATQEERQAAIDKVN
-980 AAVAVANTNIL
+980 AAVTAANTNIL

-1013 EPATK
+1013 TPATK
-1018 VKTDAKNAIDQSA
+1018 VKTDAKNAIDKSA
-1031 ETQHNAIFN
+1031 ETQHNTIFN

-1100 RNAVNEKAREAITNI
+1100 RNAVNDKAREAITNI

-1127 EAINRVNTLKNRALN
+1127 EAINRVNTLKNRALT

-1173 KQTATGVLTDLA
+1173 KQTATGVLNDLA

-1212 DLATAIN
+1212 ELATAIN

-1256 QTNQHYSAKLVE
+1256 QINQHYNAKLAE
-1268 INATPDATDD
+1268 INATPDATND
-1278 EKNAAINTLNQDRQ
+1278 EKNAAINTLNLDRQ

-1373 QINQNQTNDQVDAT
+1373 QINQNQTNDQVDTT
-1387 TNQAINA
+1387 TNQALKA

-1434 EVALQALAK
+1434 EVASQALAK

-1474 IQPETKIKPAAREK
+1474 IQPETKVKPAAREK
-1488 INQKANELRAQ
+1488 INQKANELRAK
-1499 INQDKEATAEERQAA
+1499 INQDKEATAEERQVA
-1514 LDKINDLVAKAMTNI
+1514 LDKINEFVNQAMTDI
-1529 TNDRTNQQVNDS
+1529 TNNRTNQQVDDTTS
-1541 TNQALD
+1541 QALD
-1547 DIALVTP
+1547 SIALVAP
-1554 DHIVRAAARDA
+1554 EHIVRAAARDA

-1571 AKKHEI
+1571 AKKQEI

-1598 EKRAL
+1598 EKLAL
-1603 QNINQAI
+1603 QNINQAVT
-1610 ANNDVKRVES
+1610 NNDVKRVET

-1626 KGVEPHIVV
+1626 KGVQPHIVI
-1635 KPEAQEA
+1635 KPEAQQA
-1642 IKASADNQV
+1642 IKASAENQV

-1658 HATTDELDE
+1658 HATVDELDE
-1667 ANQQINDTLKQG
+1667 ANQLISDTLKQA
-1679 QQDIDNTT
+1679 QQEIENTN
-1687 QDAAVNDVRNQTIK
+1687 QDAAVTDVRNQTIK

-1715 ALDNID
+1715 ALDSI
-1721 ESNNNQLDAI
+1721 EENNKNQLDAI
-1731 RNTLDTTQDERNVA
+1731 RNTLDTTQDERDVA
-1745 IAALNKIVNAIKND
+1745 IDTLNKIVNTIKND

-1766 AEVDQT
+1766 AEVDRT
-1772 EADGNNN
+1772 ETDGNDN

-1792 ARQSVSAKAEAQNA
+1792 ARQSVGVKAEAQNA

-1848 NSIDAQNIISKI
+1848 DSINAQNIISKI

-1899 IVQVEKELIKAKQQI
+1899 IAQVEQALIKAKQQI
-1914 AGAVT
+1914 ASAVT

-1939 VINKKA
+1939 VISRKA
-1945 TAREQLT
+1945 SAREQLT

-1960 AIEANVQA
+1960 AIEANIQA

-2000 DKTATLNLQTIHDLD
+2000 DKTASLNLQTIHDLD

-2028 NDDLARVTHLVQ
+2028 NVDLARVTALVQ

-2081 KRFNVALGDIEA
+2081 KRFNVALSDIEA

-2120 TPEQLAKVKALIDQY
+2120 TPEQLAKIKVLIDQY
-2135 VADGNRMVDEDATL
+2135 VADGNRMIDEDATL
-2149 NDIKKDTQLII
+2149 NDIKQHTQFIV
-2160 DEILAIKLPAEVI
+2160 DEILAIKLPAEATKV
-2173 KASPKVGQ
+2173 SPKVIQ

-2193 DKQEV
+2193 ETHES
-2198 RKVVKEL
+2198 RKVEKEL

-2211 EMDLPL
+2211 GMDLPL
-2217 KELALITGAALLARR
+2217 KEFALITGAALLARR
-2232 RSKKEKES
+2232 RTKNEKES

>member
-37 ALTTDHN
+37 ALTTDNN
-44 VQGGSNQA
+44 VQSDTNQA
-52 LPGNSQNTNADTNRD
+52 TPVNSQDTNVANNRGLA
-67 IVNDSQ
+67 NSAQ
-73 NTPNAHAT
+73 NTPNQSAT
-81 DNTSTNQA
+81 TNQSTNQA
-89 LTNHQNVDV
+89 LVNHNNGSI
-98 ANQVGP
+98 ANQATP

-110 ASPAQNNNNSNAN
+110 ASPAQNNNHSDAN
-123 STATEPAANTNN
+123 STATETVSNANN
-135 NLASNNNTLNV
+135 NDVVSNNTTLNV
-146 PNNTDNNDSARHLT
+146 PNRTNENGSGGHLT

-181 EEASNRPKKRSRR
+181 EQASNRPKKRSRR
-194 AAPTDPNA
+194 AAPADPNA
-202 TPADPTAT
+202 TPADPA
-210 PADPTAGNGSAPVA
+210 AAAAGNGGAPVA

-238 NIGQNAPNEVL
+238 NAGQNAPNEVL

-254 NIRPSTNRSVPT
+254 GIRPSTNRSVPS

-271 NLPGYTLINGGKVG
+271 NLPGFTLINGGKVG

-311 IALGRIRGN
+311 IALGRIKGN

-332 KTLTVNPNSE
+332 KS
-342 LIFEFNTMTTK
+342 
-353 NYQAQ
+353 
-358 GNVIAL
+358 
-364 GRIRGNDTNDHGDFN
+364 
-379 GIEKTLTVNPNS
+379 LTVNPNS

-406 GMTNLII
+406 GVTNLII

-422 GEKVVA
+422 AEKSVA

-434 LLKVP
+434 LFKVP

-525 YKIQLPEG
+525 YKVQLPEG

-545 PSGNSGVDINDM
+545 PSSNSGVDMNDF

-562 AANRII
+562 AANRVI

-573 GGGTGNSPAR
+573 GGGSGNSPAR

-611 TLTYKTYSQDF
+611 TLTYKTYTQDF

-662 FASLDIFND
+662 FASLDIFNG

-694 QADIDSLANQMQHT
+694 QADIDSLTNQMQHT

-719 NRKVD
+719 NKKVD
-724 DMEDLVNQNDE
+724 QMEDLVNQNDE

-789 PNAKQAIRD
+789 PNAKKAIRD
-798 KAAKQ
+798 KATKQ
-803 REIINHTPDATQ
+803 REIINATPDATE
-815 DEIQDALNQLTTDE
+815 DEIQDAINQLATDE

-855 IGAVAPQVTHKQAA
+855 IGAVVPQVTHKKAA

-909 LEQINQATTNDD
+909 LEQINQATTNAD
-921 VDTAKGDG
+921 VDNAKGDG

-966 ATQEERQAAIEKVN
+966 ATQEERQAAIDKVN
-980 AAVAVANTNIL
+980 AAVTAANTNIL
-991 NANTNADVEQVKTNA
+991 NANTNANVEQVKTNA

-1013 EPATK
+1013 TPATK
-1018 VKTDAKNAIDQSA
+1018 VKTDAKNAIDKSA
-1031 ETQHNAIFN
+1031 ETQHNTIFN

-1100 RNAVNEKAREAITNI
+1100 RNAVNDKAREAITNI

-1127 EAINRVNTLKNRALN
+1127 EAINRVNTLKNRALT

-1173 KQTATGVLTDLA
+1173 KQTATGVLNDLA

-1212 DLATAIN
+1212 ELARAIN

-1256 QTNQHYSAKLVE
+1256 QINQHYNAKLAE
-1268 INATPDATDD
+1268 INATPDATND

-1292 QAIESIKQANT
+1292 QAIESVKQANT

-1387 TNQAINA
+1387 TNQAVNA

-1434 EVALQALAK
+1434 EVASQALTK

-1474 IQPETKIKPAAREK
+1474 IQPETKVKPAAREK
-1488 INQKANELRAQ
+1488 INQKANELRAK
-1499 INQDKEATAEERQAA
+1499 INQDKEATAEERQVA
-1514 LDKINDLVAKAMTNI
+1514 LDKINEFVNQAMTDI
-1529 TNDRTNQQVNDS
+1529 TNNRTNQQVDDTTS
-1541 TNQALD
+1541 QALD
-1547 DIALVTP
+1547 SIALVTP
-1554 DHIVRAAARDA
+1554 EHIVRAGARDA

-1571 AKKHEI
+1571 AKKQEI

-1598 EKRAL
+1598 EKLAL
-1603 QNINQAI
+1603 QNINQAVT
-1610 ANNDVKRVES
+1610 NNDVKRVET

-1626 KGVEPHIVV
+1626 KGVQPHIVI
-1635 KPEAQEA
+1635 KPEAQQA
-1642 IKASADNQV
+1642 IKASAENQV

-1658 HATTDELDE
+1658 HATVDELDE
-1667 ANQQINDTLKQG
+1667 ANQLISDTLKKA
-1679 QQDIDNTT
+1679 QQEIENTN
-1687 QDAAVNDVRNQTIK
+1687 QDAAVTDVRNQTIK

-1745 IAALNKIVNAIKND
+1745 IDALNKIVNAIKND

-1899 IVQVEKELIKAKQQI
+1899 IAQVEKELIKAKQQI
-1914 AGAVT
+1914 ASAVT

-1939 VINKKA
+1939 VINRKA
-1945 TAREQLT
+1945 SAREQLT
-1952 TLFNDKKQ
+1952 TLLNDKKQ
-1960 AIEANVQA
+1960 AIEANIQA

-2000 DKTATLNLQTIHDLD
+2000 DKTASLNLQTIHDLD

-2135 VADGNRMVDEDATL
+2135 VTDGNRMIDEDATL
-2149 NDIKKDTQLII
+2149 NDIKQHTQFIV
-2160 DEILAIKLPAEVI
+2160 DEILAIKLPAEATKV
-2173 KASPKVGQ
+2173 SPKVGQ

-2198 RKVVKEL
+2198 SKVEKEL

-2232 RSKKEKES
+2232 RTKNEKES

>member
-37 ALTTDHN
+37 ALTTDNN
-44 VQGGSNQA
+44 VQSDTNQA
-52 LPGNSQNTNADTNRD
+52 TPVNSQDKDVANNRGLA
-67 IVNDSQ
+67 NSAQ
-73 NTPNAHAT
+73 NTPNQSAT
-81 DNTSTNQA
+81 TNQATNQA
-89 LTNHQNVDV
+89 LVNHNNGSIV
-98 ANQVGP
+98 NQATPTSV
-104 APIQPS
+104 QSSTPS
-110 ASPAQNNNNSNAN
+110 AQNNNHTDGNTTATETVSNAN
-123 STATEPAANTNN
+123 NN
-135 NLASNNNTLNV
+135 DAVSNNTTLNV
-146 PNNTDNNDSARHLT
+146 PNKTNENGSGGHLT

-181 EEASNRPKKRSRR
+181 EPASNRPKKRSRR
-194 AAPTDPNA
+194 AAPADPNA
-202 TPADPTAT
+202 TPADPA
-210 PADPTAGNGSAPVA
+210 AAAAGNGGAPVA

-238 NIGQNAPNEVL
+238 NAGQNAPNEVL

-254 NIRPSTNRSVPT
+254 GIRPSTNRSVPS

-271 NLPGYTLINGGKVG
+271 NLPGFTLINGGKVG

-296 FDSGDAKN
+296 FDSGDNKN

-311 IALGRIRGN
+311 IALGRINGT

-353 NYQAQ
+353 NGQ
-358 GNVIAL
+358 GATNV
-364 GRIRGNDTNDHGDFN
+364 
-379 GIEKTLTVNPNS
+379 
-391 ELIFEFNTMT
+391 
-401 TKNYQ
+401 
-406 GMTNLII
+406 II
-413 KNADNDTVI
+413 KNADTNDTI
-422 GEKVVA
+422 AEKTVEG
-428 YGPIWR
+428 GPTLR
-434 LLKVP
+434 LFKVP
-439 ENVSHLKIQFVPK
+439 DNVRNLKIQFVSK
-452 NDAITDARGIYQLR
+452 NDAITDARGIYQLK
-466 DGYKYYDFVDSIG
+466 DGYKYYSFVDSIG

-503 TVTTSLKNNGNFGA
+503 TVTTSLKNNGNSGA
-517 SFNTDDFV
+517 SLDTDEFV

-545 PSGNSGVDINDM
+545 PSNNSGVDVNDM

-562 AANRII
+562 AANRVI

-573 GGGTGNSPAR
+573 GGGTTNSPAR

-611 TLTYKTYSQDF
+611 TLTYKTYTQDF
-622 INSPAESHT
+622 INSAAESHT

-671 LKRRAQTILDE
+671 LKKRAQTILAE

-694 QADIDSLANQMQHT
+694 QADIDTLTNQMQHT

-719 NRKVD
+719 NQKAD
-724 DMEDLVNQNDE
+724 QMEDLVNQNDE

-747 IEEHKN
+747 IEEHKGN
-753 EIIGNIGDQTT
+753 IIGDIGDQTT

-789 PNAKQAIRD
+789 PNAKKAIRD
-798 KAAKQ
+798 KATKQ
-803 REIINHTPDATQ
+803 REIINATPDATE
-815 DEIQDALNQLTTDE
+815 DEIQDAINQLATDE

-855 IGAVAPQVTHKQAA
+855 IGAVVPQVTHKKAA

-909 LEQINQATTNDD
+909 LEQINQATTNAD
-921 VDTAKGDG
+921 VDNAKGDG

-966 ATQEERQAAIEKVN
+966 ATQEERQAAIDKVN
-980 AAVAVANTNIL
+980 AAVTAANTNIL

-1013 EPATK
+1013 TPATK
-1018 VKTDAKNAIDQSA
+1018 VKTDAKNAIDKSA
-1031 ETQHNAIFN
+1031 ETQHNTIFN

-1076 AQAKDQGTQ
+1076 AQAKDQGMQ

-1100 RNAVNEKAREAITNI
+1100 RNTVNEKAREAITNI

-1127 EAINRVNTLKNRALN
+1127 EAIDRVNALKNRALT

-1173 KQTATGVLTDLA
+1173 KQTATGVLNDLA

-1201 EKQVAL
+1201 EKQMAL

-1219 NINQADTNAEV
+1219 NINQADTNTEV
-1230 DQAQQLGTKAINAI
+1230 DQAQQLGAQAINAI

-1256 QTNQHYSAKLVE
+1256 QINQHYNAKLAE

-1292 QAIESIKQANT
+1292 QAIESVKQANT
-1303 NAEVDQAATVAENN
+1303 NNEVDQAATTAENN

-1373 QINQNQTNDQVDAT
+1373 QINQNQTNDQVDTT
-1387 TNQAINA
+1387 TNQALNA

-1434 EVALQALAK
+1434 EVASQALAK

-1474 IQPETKIKPAAREK
+1474 IQPETKVKPAAREK
-1488 INQKANELRAQ
+1488 INQKANELRAK
-1499 INQDKEATAEERQAA
+1499 INQDKEATAEERQVA
-1514 LDKINDLVAKAMTNI
+1514 LDKINEFVNQAMTDI
-1529 TNDRTNQQVNDS
+1529 TNNRTNQQVDDTTS
-1541 TNQALD
+1541 QALD
-1547 DIALVTP
+1547 SIALVAP
-1554 DHIVRAAARDA
+1554 EHIVRAAARDA

-1571 AKKHEI
+1571 AKKQEI

-1598 EKRAL
+1598 EKLAL
-1603 QNINQAI
+1603 QNINQAVT
-1610 ANNDVKRVES
+1610 NNDVKRVET

-1626 KGVEPHIVV
+1626 KGVQPHIVI
-1635 KPEAQEA
+1635 KPEAQQA
-1642 IKASADNQV
+1642 IKASAENQV

-1658 HATTDELDE
+1658 HATVDELDE
-1667 ANQQINDTLKQG
+1667 ANQLISDTLKQA
-1679 QQDIDNTT
+1679 QQEIENTN
-1687 QDAAVNDVRNQTIK
+1687 QDAAVTDVRNQTIK

-1715 ALDNID
+1715 ALDSI
-1721 ESNNNQLDAI
+1721 EENNKNQLDAI
-1731 RNTLDTTQDERNVA
+1731 RNTLDTTQDERDVA
-1745 IAALNKIVNAIKND
+1745 IDTLNKIVNTIKND

-1766 AEVDQT
+1766 AEVDRT
-1772 EADGNNN
+1772 ETDGNDN

-1792 ARQSVSAKAEAQNA
+1792 ARQSVGVKAEAQNA

-1848 NSIDAQNIISKI
+1848 DSINAQNIISKI

-1884 IKANNEATDEEQNAA
+1884 IKANNEATDEEQNIA
-1899 IVQVEKELIKAKQQI
+1899 IAQVEKELIKAKQQI
-1914 AGAVT
+1914 ASAVT

-1929 GKNEIREIEP
+1929 EKNEIREIEP
-1939 VINKKA
+1939 VINRKA
-1945 TAREQLT
+1945 SAREQLT

-1960 AIEANVQA
+1960 AIEANFQA

-1982 IYDTAIGQIDQ
+1982 IYDAAIGQIDQ

-2000 DKTATLNLQTIHDLD
+2000 DKTASLNLQTIHDLD

-2028 NDDLARVTHLVQ
+2028 NDDLARVTALVQ

-2112 YAKFKAIA
+2112 YAKFKAVA

-2135 VADGNRMVDEDATL
+2135 VADGNRMIDEDATL
-2149 NDIKKDTQLII
+2149 NDIKQHTQFIV
-2160 DEILAIKLPAEVI
+2160 DEILAIKLPAEAMKV
-2173 KASPKVGQ
+2173 SPKVIQ

-2193 DKQEV
+2193 ETHES
-2198 RKVVKEL
+2198 RKVEKEL

-2211 EMDLPL
+2211 GMDLPL
-2217 KELALITGAALLARR
+2217 KEFALITGAALLARR
-2232 RSKKEKES
+2232 RTKNEKES

>member
-37 ALTTDHN
+37 ALTTDNN
-44 VQGGSNQA
+44 VQSDTNQA
-52 LPGNSQNTNADTNRD
+52 TPVNSQDKDVANNRGLA
-67 IVNDSQ
+67 NSAQ
-73 NTPNAHAT
+73 NTPNQSAT
-81 DNTSTNQA
+81 TNQATNQA
-89 LTNHQNVDV
+89 LVNHNNGSIV
-98 ANQVGP
+98 NQATPTSV
-104 APIQPS
+104 QSSTPS
-110 ASPAQNNNNSNAN
+110 AQNNNHTDGNTTATETVSNAN
-123 STATEPAANTNN
+123 NN
-135 NLASNNNTLNV
+135 DAVSNNTTLNV
-146 PNNTDNNDSARHLT
+146 PNKTNENGSGGHLT

-181 EEASNRPKKRSRR
+181 EPASNRPKKRSRR
-194 AAPTDPNA
+194 AAPADPNA
-202 TPADPTAT
+202 TPADPA
-210 PADPTAGNGSAPVA
+210 AAAAGNGGAPVA

-238 NIGQNAPNEVL
+238 NAGQNAPNEVL

-254 NIRPSTNRSVPT
+254 GIRPSTNRSVPS

-271 NLPGYTLINGGKVG
+271 NLPGFTLINGGKVG

-296 FDSGDAKN
+296 FDSADAKN

-311 IALGRIRGN
+311 IALGRI
-320 DTNDHGDFNGIE
+320 
-332 KTLTVNPNSE
+332 K
-342 LIFEFNTMTTK
+342 
-353 NYQAQ
+353 
-358 GNVIAL
+358 
-364 GRIRGNDTNDHGDFN
+364 GNDTNDHGDFN

-406 GMTNLII
+406 GVTNLII

-422 GEKVVA
+422 AEKSVA

-434 LLKVP
+434 LFKVP

-525 YKIQLPEG
+525 YQVQLPEG

-545 PSGNSGVDINDM
+545 PSSNSGVDMNDF

-562 AANRII
+562 AANRVI

-573 GGGTGNSPAR
+573 GGGSGNSPAR

-611 TLTYKTYSQDF
+611 TLTYKTYTQDF

-694 QADIDSLANQMQHT
+694 QADIDSLTNQMQHT

-719 NRKVD
+719 NKKVD
-724 DMEDLVNQNDE
+724 QMEDLVNQNDE

-789 PNAKQAIRD
+789 PNAKKAIRD
-798 KAAKQ
+798 KATKQ
-803 REIINHTPDATQ
+803 REIINATPDATE
-815 DEIQDALNQLTTDE
+815 DEIQDALNQLATDE

-855 IGAVAPQVTHKQAA
+855 IGAVVPQVTHKQAA

-909 LEQINQATTNDD
+909 LEQINQATTNAD
-921 VDTAKGDG
+921 VDNAKGDG

-966 ATQEERQAAIEKVN
+966 ATQEERQAAIDKVN
-980 AAVAVANTNIL
+980 AAVTAANTNIL

-1013 EPATK
+1013 TPATK
-1018 VKTDAKNAIDQSA
+1018 VKTDAKNAIDKSA
-1031 ETQHNAIFN
+1031 ETQHNTIFN

-1100 RNAVNEKAREAITNI
+1100 RNAVNDKAREAITNI

-1127 EAINRVNTLKNRALN
+1127 EAINRVNTLKNRALT

-1173 KQTATGVLTDLA
+1173 KQTATGVLNDLA

-1212 DLATAIN
+1212 ELATAIN

-1256 QTNQHYSAKLVE
+1256 QINQHYNAKLAE
-1268 INATPDATDD
+1268 INATPDATND
-1278 EKNAAINTLNQDRQ
+1278 EKNAAINTLNLDRQ

-1343 EAVKQTPN
+1343 EVVKQTPN

-1373 QINQNQTNDQVDAT
+1373 QINQNQTNDQVDTT
-1387 TNQAINA
+1387 TNQALKA

-1434 EVALQALAK
+1434 EVASQALAK

-1474 IQPETKIKPAAREK
+1474 IQPETKVKPAAREK
-1488 INQKANELRAQ
+1488 INQKANELRAK
-1499 INQDKEATAEERQAA
+1499 INQDKEATAEERQVA
-1514 LDKINDLVAKAMTNI
+1514 LDKINEFVNQAMTDI
-1529 TNDRTNQQVNDS
+1529 TNNRTNQQVDDTTS
-1541 TNQALD
+1541 QALD
-1547 DIALVTP
+1547 SIALVAP
-1554 DHIVRAAARDA
+1554 EHIVRAAARDA

-1571 AKKHEI
+1571 AKKQEI

-1598 EKRAL
+1598 EKLAL
-1603 QNINQAI
+1603 QNINQAVT
-1610 ANNDVKRVES
+1610 NNDVKRVET

-1626 KGVEPHIVV
+1626 KGVQPHIVI
-1635 KPEAQEA
+1635 KPEAQQA
-1642 IKASADNQV
+1642 IKASAENQV

-1658 HATTDELDE
+1658 HATVDELDE
-1667 ANQQINDTLKQG
+1667 ANQLISDTLKQA
-1679 QQDIDNTT
+1679 QQEIENTN
-1687 QDAAVNDVRNQTIK
+1687 QDAAVTDVRNQTIK

-1715 ALDNID
+1715 ALDSI
-1721 ESNNNQLDAI
+1721 EENNKNQLDAI
-1731 RNTLDTTQDERNVA
+1731 RNTLDTTQDERDVA
-1745 IAALNKIVNAIKND
+1745 IDTLNKIVNTIKND

-1766 AEVDQT
+1766 AEVDRT
-1772 EADGNNN
+1772 ETDGNDN

-1792 ARQSVSAKAEAQNA
+1792 ARQSVGVKAEAQNA

-1848 NSIDAQNIISKI
+1848 DSINAQNIISKI

-1899 IVQVEKELIKAKQQI
+1899 IAQVEQALIKAKQQI
-1914 AGAVT
+1914 ASAVT

-1939 VINKKA
+1939 VINRKA

-1952 TLFNDKKQ
+1952 TLLNDKKQ

-1968 TVEERNSILAQLQN
+1968 TVEERNSVLAELQN
-1982 IYDTAIGQIDQ
+1982 IYDAAIGQLDH

-2000 DKTATLNLQTIHDLD
+2000 DKTASFNLQTIHDLD
-2015 VHPIKKPDAEKTI
+2015 VHPVKKPDAEKTI
-2028 NDDLARVTHLVQ
+2028 NVDLVRVTALVQ

-2045 SDRNKADALKAITAL
+2045 SDRNKVDALKAITAL

-2081 KRFNVALGDIEA
+2081 KRFNVALSDIEA

-2120 TPEQLAKVKALIDQY
+2120 TPEQLAKIKVLIDQY
-2135 VADGNRMVDEDATL
+2135 VADGNRMIDEDATL
-2149 NDIKKDTQLII
+2149 NDIKQHTQFIV
-2160 DEILAIKLPAEVI
+2160 DEILAIKLPAEATKV
-2173 KASPKVGQ
+2173 SPKVIQ

-2193 DKQEV
+2193 ETHES
-2198 RKVVKEL
+2198 RKVEKEL

-2211 EMDLPL
+2211 GMDLPL
-2217 KELALITGAALLARR
+2217 KEFALITGAALLARR
-2232 RSKKEKES
+2232 RTKIEKES

>member
-52 LPGNSQNTNADTNRD
+52 LPGNSPNTNADTNRD
-67 IVNDSQ
+67 IVNGSQ

-89 LTNHQNVDV
+89 LTNHQNVGV
-98 ANQVGP
+98 ANQVAP

-110 ASPAQNNNNSNAN
+110 TSSASNNNHSDAN

-194 AAPTDPNA
+194 AAPADPN
-202 TPADPTAT
+202 AT

-224 ITAPYTPTTDPNAN
+224 ITAPFTPTTDPNAN

-249 SFDDN
+249 TFDDN

-311 IALGRIRGN
+311 IELGRIKGN
-320 DTNDHGDFNGIE
+320 DTNDHGG
-332 KTLTVNPNSE
+332 
-342 LIFEFNTMTTK
+342 
-353 NYQAQ
+353 
-358 GNVIAL
+358 
-364 GRIRGNDTNDHGDFN
+364 FN

-611 TLTYKTYSQDF
+611 ILTYKTYTQDF

-642 MNKDALQAEVDRRIQ
+642 MNKDVLQAEVDRRIQ

-662 FASLDIFND
+662 FASLDIFNE

-694 QADIDSLANQMQHT
+694 QADIDSLVNQMQHT

-789 PNAKQAIRD
+789 TNAKQAIRD

-803 REIINHTPDATQ
+803 REIINNTPDATQ

-980 AAVAVANTNIL
+980 AAVAAANTNIL

-1100 RNAVNEKAREAITNI
+1100 RNAVNDKAREAITNI

-1191 INQNTNATTE
+1191 INQNTNATDE

-1244 QPNIVKKPAALA
+1244 QPNIVKKPTALA
-1256 QTNQHYSAKLVE
+1256 QINQHYNAKLAE

-1399 AEVVIKPKAI
+1399 AKVVIKPKAI

-1434 EVALQALAK
+1434 EVALLALAK

-1474 IQPETKIKPAAREK
+1474 IQPETKVKPAAREK

-1554 DHIVRAAARDA
+1554 DHIVRATARDA

-1603 QNINQAI
+1603 QNIDQAI

-1914 AGAVT
+1914 ASAVT

-1952 TLFNDKKQ
+1952 TLFNDKKL

-2000 DKTATLNLQTIHDLD
+2000 DKTASLNLQTIHDLD

-2135 VADGNRMVDEDATL
+2135 VADGIRMIDEDATL
-2149 NDIKKDTQLII
+2149 NDIKQHTQFIV
-2160 DEILAIKLPAEVI
+2160 DEILAIKLPAEATKVL
-2173 KASPKVGQ
+2173 PKVGQ
-2181 PAPKVCTPIKKE
+2181 PAPKLCTSIKKV

-2232 RSKKEKES
+2232 RNKNEKES

>member
-37 ALTTDHN
+37 ALTTDNN
-44 VQGGSNQA
+44 VQSDTNQA
-52 LPGNSQNTNADTNRD
+52 TPVNSQDKDVANNRGLA
-67 IVNDSQ
+67 NSAQ
-73 NTPNAHAT
+73 NTPNQSAT
-81 DNTSTNQA
+81 TNQATNQA
-89 LTNHQNVDV
+89 LVNHNNGSIV
-98 ANQVGP
+98 NQATPTSV
-104 APIQPS
+104 QSSTPS
-110 ASPAQNNNNSNAN
+110 AQNNNHTDGNTTATETVSNAN
-123 STATEPAANTNN
+123 NN
-135 NLASNNNTLNV
+135 DAVSNNTTLNV
-146 PNNTDNNDSARHLT
+146 PNKTNENGSGGHLT

-169 HSSDKPELVAIA
+169 HSSDKPELVAI
-181 EEASNRPKKRSRR
+181 
-194 AAPTDPNA
+194 
-202 TPADPTAT
+202 
-210 PADPTAGNGSAPVA
+210 
-224 ITAPYTPTTDPNAN
+224 TAPYTPTTDPNAN
-238 NIGQNAPNEVL
+238 NAGQNAPNEVL

-254 NIRPSTNRSVPT
+254 GIRPSTNRSVPS

-271 NLPGYTLINGGKVG
+271 NLPGFTLINGGKVG

-296 FDSGDAKN
+296 FDSADAKN

-311 IALGRIRGN
+311 IALGRI
-320 DTNDHGDFNGIE
+320 
-332 KTLTVNPNSE
+332 K
-342 LIFEFNTMTTK
+342 
-353 NYQAQ
+353 
-358 GNVIAL
+358 
-364 GRIRGNDTNDHGDFN
+364 GNDTNDHGDFN

-406 GMTNLII
+406 GVTNLII

-422 GEKVVA
+422 AEKSVA

-434 LLKVP
+434 LFKVP

-525 YKIQLPEG
+525 YQVQLPEG

-545 PSGNSGVDINDM
+545 PSSNSGVDMNDF

-562 AANRII
+562 AANRVI

-573 GGGTGNSPAR
+573 GGGSGNSPAR

-611 TLTYKTYSQDF
+611 TLTYKTYTQDF

-694 QADIDSLANQMQHT
+694 QADIDSLTNQMQHT

-719 NRKVD
+719 NKKVD
-724 DMEDLVNQNDE
+724 QMEDLVNQNDE

-789 PNAKQAIRD
+789 PNAKKAIRD
-798 KAAKQ
+798 KATKQ
-803 REIINHTPDATQ
+803 REIINATPDATE
-815 DEIQDALNQLTTDE
+815 DEIQDALNQLATDE

-855 IGAVAPQVTHKQAA
+855 IGAVVPQVTHKQAA

-909 LEQINQATTNDD
+909 LEQINQATTNAD
-921 VDTAKGDG
+921 VDNAKGDG

-966 ATQEERQAAIEKVN
+966 ATQEERQAAIDKVN
-980 AAVAVANTNIL
+980 AAVTAANTNIL

-1013 EPATK
+1013 TPATK
-1018 VKTDAKNAIDQSA
+1018 VKTDAKNAIDKSA
-1031 ETQHNAIFN
+1031 ETQHNTIFN

-1100 RNAVNEKAREAITNI
+1100 RNAVNDKAREAITNI

-1127 EAINRVNTLKNRALN
+1127 EAINRVNTLKNRALT

-1173 KQTATGVLTDLA
+1173 KQTATGVLNDLA

-1212 DLATAIN
+1212 ELATAIN

-1256 QTNQHYSAKLVE
+1256 QINQHYNAKLAE
-1268 INATPDATDD
+1268 INATPDATND
-1278 EKNAAINTLNQDRQ
+1278 EKNAAINTLNLDRQ

-1373 QINQNQTNDQVDAT
+1373 QINQNQTNDQVDTT
-1387 TNQAINA
+1387 TNQALKA

-1434 EVALQALAK
+1434 EVASQALAK

-1474 IQPETKIKPAAREK
+1474 IQPETKVKPAAREK
-1488 INQKANELRAQ
+1488 INQKANELRAK
-1499 INQDKEATAEERQAA
+1499 INQDKEATAEERQVA
-1514 LDKINDLVAKAMTNI
+1514 LDKINEFVNQAMTDI
-1529 TNDRTNQQVNDS
+1529 TNNRTNQQVDDTTS
-1541 TNQALD
+1541 QALD
-1547 DIALVTP
+1547 SIALVAP
-1554 DHIVRAAARDA
+1554 EHIVRAAARDA

-1571 AKKHEI
+1571 AKKQEI

-1598 EKRAL
+1598 EKLAL
-1603 QNINQAI
+1603 QNINQAVT
-1610 ANNDVKRVES
+1610 NNDVKRVET

-1626 KGVEPHIVV
+1626 KGVQPHIVI
-1635 KPEAQEA
+1635 KPEAQQA
-1642 IKASADNQV
+1642 IKASAENQV

-1658 HATTDELDE
+1658 HATVDELDE
-1667 ANQQINDTLKQG
+1667 ANQLISDTLKQA
-1679 QQDIDNTT
+1679 QQEIENTN
-1687 QDAAVNDVRNQTIK
+1687 QDAAVTDVRNQTIK

-1715 ALDNID
+1715 ALDSI
-1721 ESNNNQLDAI
+1721 EENNKNQLDAI
-1731 RNTLDTTQDERNVA
+1731 RNTLDTTQDERDVA
-1745 IAALNKIVNAIKND
+1745 IDTLNKIVNTIKND

-1766 AEVDQT
+1766 AEVDRT
-1772 EADGNNN
+1772 ETDGNDN

-1792 ARQSVSAKAEAQNA
+1792 ARQSVGVKAEAQNA

-1848 NSIDAQNIISKI
+1848 DSINAQNIISKI

-1899 IVQVEKELIKAKQQI
+1899 IAQVEQALIKAKQQI
-1914 AGAVT
+1914 ASAVT

-1939 VINKKA
+1939 VISRKA
-1945 TAREQLT
+1945 SAREQLT

-1960 AIEANVQA
+1960 AIEANIQA

-2000 DKTATLNLQTIHDLD
+2000 DKTASLNLQTIHDLD

-2028 NDDLARVTHLVQ
+2028 NVDLARVTALVQ

-2081 KRFNVALGDIEA
+2081 KRFNVALSDIEA

-2120 TPEQLAKVKALIDQY
+2120 TPEQLAKIKVLIDQY
-2135 VADGNRMVDEDATL
+2135 VADGNRMIDEDATL
-2149 NDIKKDTQLII
+2149 NDIKQHTQFIV
-2160 DEILAIKLPAEVI
+2160 DEILAIKLPAEATKV
-2173 KASPKVGQ
+2173 SPKVIQ

-2193 DKQEV
+2193 ETHES
-2198 RKVVKEL
+2198 RKVEKEL

-2211 EMDLPL
+2211 GMDLPL
-2217 KELALITGAALLARR
+2217 KEFALITGAALLARR
-2232 RSKKEKES
+2232 RTKNEKES

>member
-37 ALTTDHN
+37 ALTTDNN
-44 VQGGSNQA
+44 VQSDTNQA
-52 LPGNSQNTNADTNRD
+52 TPVNSQDTNVANNRGLA
-67 IVNDSQ
+67 NSAQ
-73 NTPNAHAT
+73 NTPNQSAT
-81 DNTSTNQA
+81 TNQSTNQA
-89 LTNHQNVDV
+89 LVNHNNGSI
-98 ANQVGP
+98 ANQATPTSV
-104 APIQPS
+104 QSSTPS
-110 ASPAQNNNNSNAN
+110 AQNNNHTDGNTTATETVSNAN
-123 STATEPAANTNN
+123 NKDVV
-135 NLASNNNTLNV
+135 SNNTTLNV
-146 PNNTDNNDSARHLT
+146 PNKTNENGSGGHLT

-181 EEASNRPKKRSRR
+181 EQASNRPKKRSRR
-194 AAPTDPNA
+194 AAPADPNA
-202 TPADPTAT
+202 TPADPA
-210 PADPTAGNGSAPVA
+210 AAAAGNGGAPVA

-238 NIGQNAPNEVL
+238 NAGQNAPNEVL

-254 NIRPSTNRSVPT
+254 GIRPSTNRSVPS

-271 NLPGYTLINGGKVG
+271 NLPGFTLINGGKVG

-311 IALGRIRGN
+311 IALGRIKGN

-332 KTLTVNPNSE
+332 KS
-342 LIFEFNTMTTK
+342 
-353 NYQAQ
+353 
-358 GNVIAL
+358 
-364 GRIRGNDTNDHGDFN
+364 
-379 GIEKTLTVNPNS
+379 LTVNPNS

-406 GMTNLII
+406 GVTNLII

-422 GEKVVA
+422 AEKSVA

-434 LLKVP
+434 LFKVP

-525 YKIQLPEG
+525 YKVQLPEG

-545 PSGNSGVDINDM
+545 PSSNSGVDMNDF

-562 AANRII
+562 AANRVI

-573 GGGTGNSPAR
+573 GGGSGNSPAR

-611 TLTYKTYSQDF
+611 TLTYKTYTQDF

-694 QADIDSLANQMQHT
+694 QADIDSLTNQMQHT

-719 NRKVD
+719 NKKVD
-724 DMEDLVNQNDE
+724 QMEDLVNQNDE

-789 PNAKQAIRD
+789 PNAKKAIRD
-798 KAAKQ
+798 KATKQ
-803 REIINHTPDATQ
+803 REIINATPDATE
-815 DEIQDALNQLTTDE
+815 DEIQDALNQLATDE

-843 DVETAK
+843 DVEIAK

-855 IGAVAPQVTHKQAA
+855 IGAVVPQVTHKQAA

-909 LEQINQATTNDD
+909 LEQINQATTNAD
-921 VDTAKGDG
+921 VDNAKGDG

-966 ATQEERQAAIEKVN
+966 ATQEERQAAIDKVN
-980 AAVAVANTNIL
+980 AAVTAANTNIL

-1013 EPATK
+1013 TPATK
-1018 VKTDAKNAIDQSA
+1018 VKTDAKNAIDKSA
-1031 ETQHNAIFN
+1031 ETQHNTIFN

-1100 RNAVNEKAREAITNI
+1100 RNAVNDKAREAITNI

-1127 EAINRVNTLKNRALN
+1127 EAINRVNTLKNRALT

-1173 KQTATGVLTDLA
+1173 KQTATGVLNDLA

-1212 DLATAIN
+1212 ELATAIN

-1256 QTNQHYSAKLVE
+1256 QINQHYNAKLAE
-1268 INATPDATDD
+1268 INATPDATND

-1366 LKDQAFN
+1366 LKDQAIN
-1373 QINQNQTNDQVDAT
+1373 QINQNQTNDQVDTT
-1387 TNQAINA
+1387 TNQAVNA

-1434 EVALQALAK
+1434 EVASQALAK

-1474 IQPETKIKPAAREK
+1474 IQPETKVKPAAREK
-1488 INQKANELRAQ
+1488 INQKANELRAK
-1499 INQDKEATAEERQAA
+1499 INQDKEATAEERQVA
-1514 LDKINDLVAKAMTNI
+1514 LDKINEFVNQAMTDI
-1529 TNDRTNQQVNDS
+1529 TNNRTNQQVDDTTS
-1541 TNQALD
+1541 QALD
-1547 DIALVTP
+1547 SIALVAP
-1554 DHIVRAAARDA
+1554 EHIVRAAARDA

-1571 AKKHEI
+1571 AKKQEI

-1598 EKRAL
+1598 EKLAL
-1603 QNINQAI
+1603 QNINQAVT
-1610 ANNDVKRVES
+1610 NNDVKRVET

-1626 KGVEPHIVV
+1626 KGVQPHIVI
-1635 KPEAQEA
+1635 KPEAQQA
-1642 IKASADNQV
+1642 IKATAENQV

-1658 HATTDELDE
+1658 HATVDELDE
-1667 ANQQINDTLKQG
+1667 ANQLISDTLKQA
-1679 QQDIDNTT
+1679 QQEIENTN
-1687 QDAAVNDVRNQTIK
+1687 QDAAVTDVRNQTIK

-1715 ALDNID
+1715 ALDSI
-1721 ESNNNQLDAI
+1721 EENNKNQLDAI
-1731 RNTLDTTQDERNVA
+1731 RNTLDTTQDERDVA
-1745 IAALNKIVNAIKND
+1745 IDTLNKIVNTIKND

-1766 AEVDQT
+1766 AEVDRT
-1772 EADGNNN
+1772 ETDGNDN

-1792 ARQSVSAKAEAQNA
+1792 ARQSVGVKAEAQNA

-1848 NSIDAQNIISKI
+1848 DSIDAQNIISKI

-1884 IKANNEATDEEQNAA
+1884 IKANNEATDEEQNIA
-1899 IVQVEKELIKAKQQI
+1899 IAQVEKELIKAKQQI
-1914 AGAVT
+1914 ASAVT
-1919 NADVAYLLHD
+1919 NAGVAYLLHD
-1929 GKNEIREIEP
+1929 EKNEIREIEP
-1939 VINKKA
+1939 VINRKA
-1945 TAREQLT
+1945 SAREQLT

-1960 AIEANVQA
+1960 AIEANIQA

-2000 DKTATLNLQTIHDLD
+2000 DKTASLNLQTIHDLD

-2028 NDDLARVTHLVQ
+2028 NDDLARVTALVQ

-2045 SDRNKADALKAITAL
+2045 SNRNKADALKAITAL

-2081 KRFNVALGDIEA
+2081 KRFNVALSDIEA

-2120 TPEQLAKVKALIDQY
+2120 TPEQLAKVKVLIDQY
-2135 VADGNRMVDEDATL
+2135 VADGNRMIDEDATL
-2149 NDIKKDTQLII
+2149 NDIKQHTQFIV
-2160 DEILAIKLPAEVI
+2160 DEILAIKLPAEATKV
-2173 KASPKVGQ
+2173 SPKEIQ

-2193 DKQEV
+2193 ETHES
-2198 RKVVKEL
+2198 RKVEKEL

-2211 EMDLPL
+2211 GMDLPL
-2217 KELALITGAALLARR
+2217 KEFALITGAALLARR
-2232 RSKKEKES
+2232 RTKNEKES

>member
-37 ALTTDHN
+37 ALTTDNN
-44 VQGGSNQA
+44 VQSDTNQA
-52 LPGNSQNTNADTNRD
+52 TPVNSQDTNVANNRGLA
-67 IVNDSQ
+67 NSAQ
-73 NTPNAHAT
+73 NTPNQSAT
-81 DNTSTNQA
+81 TNQSTNQA
-89 LTNHQNVDV
+89 LVNHNNGSI
-98 ANQVGP
+98 ANQATPTSV
-104 APIQPS
+104 QSSTPS
-110 ASPAQNNNNSNAN
+110 AQNNNHTDGNTTATETVSNAN
-123 STATEPAANTNN
+123 NKDVV
-135 NLASNNNTLNV
+135 SNNTTLNV
-146 PNNTDNNDSARHLT
+146 PNKTNENGSGGHLT

-181 EEASNRPKKRSRR
+181 EQASNRPKKRSRR
-194 AAPTDPNA
+194 AAPADPNA
-202 TPADPTAT
+202 TPADPA
-210 PADPTAGNGSAPVA
+210 AAAAGNGGAPVA

-238 NIGQNAPNEVL
+238 NAGQNAPNEVL

-254 NIRPSTNRSVPT
+254 GIRPSTNRSVPS

-271 NLPGYTLINGGKVG
+271 NLPGFTLINGGKVG

-311 IALGRIRGN
+311 IALGRIKGN

-332 KTLTVNPNSE
+332 KS
-342 LIFEFNTMTTK
+342 
-353 NYQAQ
+353 
-358 GNVIAL
+358 
-364 GRIRGNDTNDHGDFN
+364 
-379 GIEKTLTVNPNS
+379 LTVNPNS

-406 GMTNLII
+406 GVTNLII

-422 GEKVVA
+422 AEKSVA

-434 LLKVP
+434 LFKVP

-525 YKIQLPEG
+525 YKVQLPEG

-545 PSGNSGVDINDM
+545 PSSNSGVDMNDF

-562 AANRII
+562 AANRVI

-573 GGGTGNSPAR
+573 GGGSGNSPAR

-611 TLTYKTYSQDF
+611 TLTYKTYTQDF

-694 QADIDSLANQMQHT
+694 QADIDSLTNQMQHT

-719 NRKVD
+719 NKKVD
-724 DMEDLVNQNDE
+724 QMEDLVNQNDE

-789 PNAKQAIRD
+789 PNAKKAIRD
-798 KAAKQ
+798 KATKQ
-803 REIINHTPDATQ
+803 REIINATPDATE
-815 DEIQDALNQLTTDE
+815 DEIQDALNQLATDE

-843 DVETAK
+843 DVEIAK

-855 IGAVAPQVTHKQAA
+855 IGAVVPQVTHKQAA

-894 KNAALNELTQATNHA
+894 ENAALNELTQATNHA
-909 LEQINQATTNDD
+909 LEQINQATTNAD
-921 VDTAKGDG
+921 VDNAKGDG

-966 ATQEERQAAIEKVN
+966 ATQEERQAAIDKVN
-980 AAVAVANTNIL
+980 AAVTAANTNIL

-1013 EPATK
+1013 TPATK
-1018 VKTDAKNAIDQSA
+1018 VKTDAKNAIDKSA
-1031 ETQHNAIFN
+1031 ETQHNTIFN

-1100 RNAVNEKAREAITNI
+1100 RNAVNDKAREAITNI

-1127 EAINRVNTLKNRALN
+1127 EAINRVNTLKNRALT

-1173 KQTATGVLTDLA
+1173 KQTATGVLNDLA

-1212 DLATAIN
+1212 ELATAIN

-1256 QTNQHYSAKLVE
+1256 QINQHYNAKLAE
-1268 INATPDATDD
+1268 INATPDATND

-1366 LKDQAFN
+1366 LKDQAIN
-1373 QINQNQTNDQVDAT
+1373 QINQNQTNDQVDTT
-1387 TNQAINA
+1387 TNQAVNA

-1434 EVALQALAK
+1434 EVASQALAK

-1474 IQPETKIKPAAREK
+1474 IQPETKVKPAAREK
-1488 INQKANELRAQ
+1488 INQKANELRAK
-1499 INQDKEATAEERQAA
+1499 INQDKEATAEERQVA
-1514 LDKINDLVAKAMTNI
+1514 LDKINEFVNQAMTDI
-1529 TNDRTNQQVNDS
+1529 TNNRTNQQVDDTTS
-1541 TNQALD
+1541 QALD
-1547 DIALVTP
+1547 SIALVAP
-1554 DHIVRAAARDA
+1554 EHIVRAAARDA

-1571 AKKHEI
+1571 AKKQEI

-1598 EKRAL
+1598 EKLAL
-1603 QNINQAI
+1603 QNINQAVT
-1610 ANNDVKRVES
+1610 NNDVKRVET

-1626 KGVEPHIVV
+1626 KGVQPHIVI
-1635 KPEAQEA
+1635 KPEAQQA
-1642 IKASADNQV
+1642 IKATAENQV

-1658 HATTDELDE
+1658 HATVDELDE
-1667 ANQQINDTLKQG
+1667 ANQLISDTLKQA
-1679 QQDIDNTT
+1679 QQEIENTN
-1687 QDAAVNDVRNQTIK
+1687 QDAAVTDVRNQTIK

-1715 ALDNID
+1715 ALDSI
-1721 ESNNNQLDAI
+1721 EENNKNQLDAI
-1731 RNTLDTTQDERNVA
+1731 RNTLDTTQDERDVA
-1745 IAALNKIVNAIKND
+1745 IDTLNKIVNTIKND

-1766 AEVDQT
+1766 AEVDRT
-1772 EADGNNN
+1772 ETDGNDN

-1792 ARQSVSAKAEAQNA
+1792 ARQSVGVKAEAQNA

-1848 NSIDAQNIISKI
+1848 DSIDAQNIISKI

-1884 IKANNEATDEEQNAA
+1884 IKANNEATDEEQNIA
-1899 IVQVEKELIKAKQQI
+1899 IAQVEKELIKAKQQI
-1914 AGAVT
+1914 ASAVT

-1929 GKNEIREIEP
+1929 EKNEIREIEP
-1939 VINKKA
+1939 VINRKA
-1945 TAREQLT
+1945 SAREQLT

-1960 AIEANVQA
+1960 AIEANIQA

-2000 DKTATLNLQTIHDLD
+2000 DKTASLNLQTIHDLD

-2028 NDDLARVTHLVQ
+2028 NDDLARVTALVQ

-2045 SDRNKADALKAITAL
+2045 SNRNKADALKAITAL

-2081 KRFNVALGDIEA
+2081 KRFNVALSDIEA

-2120 TPEQLAKVKALIDQY
+2120 TPEQLAKVKVLIDQY
-2135 VADGNRMVDEDATL
+2135 VADGNRMIDEDATL
-2149 NDIKKDTQLII
+2149 NDIKQHTQFIV
-2160 DEILAIKLPAEVI
+2160 DEILAIKLPAEATKV
-2173 KASPKVGQ
+2173 SPKEIQ

-2193 DKQEV
+2193 ETHES
-2198 RKVVKEL
+2198 RKVEKEL

-2211 EMDLPL
+2211 GMDLPL
-2217 KELALITGAALLARR
+2217 KEFALITGAALLARR
-2232 RSKKEKES
+2232 RTKNEKES

>member
-37 ALTTDHN
+37 ALTTDNN
-44 VQGGSNQA
+44 VQSDTNQA
-52 LPGNSQNTNADTNRD
+52 TPVNSQDTNVANNRGLA
-67 IVNDSQ
+67 NSAQ
-73 NTPNAHAT
+73 NTPNQSAT
-81 DNTSTNQA
+81 TNQSTNQA
-89 LTNHQNVDV
+89 LVNHNNGSI
-98 ANQVGP
+98 ANQATPTSV
-104 APIQPS
+104 QSSTPS
-110 ASPAQNNNNSNAN
+110 AQNNNHTDGNTTATETVSNAN
-123 STATEPAANTNN
+123 NKDVV
-135 NLASNNNTLNV
+135 SNNTTLNV
-146 PNNTDNNDSARHLT
+146 PNKTNENGSGGHLT

-181 EEASNRPKKRSRR
+181 EQASNRPKKRSRR
-194 AAPTDPNA
+194 AAPADPNA
-202 TPADPTAT
+202 TPADPA
-210 PADPTAGNGSAPVA
+210 AAAAGNGGAPVA

-238 NIGQNAPNEVL
+238 NAGQNAPNEVL

-254 NIRPSTNRSVPT
+254 GIRPSTNRSVPS

-271 NLPGYTLINGGKVG
+271 NLPGFTLINGGKVG

-311 IALGRIRGN
+311 IALGRIKGN

-332 KTLTVNPNSE
+332 KS
-342 LIFEFNTMTTK
+342 
-353 NYQAQ
+353 
-358 GNVIAL
+358 
-364 GRIRGNDTNDHGDFN
+364 
-379 GIEKTLTVNPNS
+379 LTVNPNS

-406 GMTNLII
+406 GVTNLII

-422 GEKVVA
+422 AEKSVA

-434 LLKVP
+434 LFKVP

-525 YKIQLPEG
+525 YKVQLPEG

-545 PSGNSGVDINDM
+545 PSSNSGVDMNDF

-562 AANRII
+562 AANRVI

-573 GGGTGNSPAR
+573 GGGSGNSPAR

-611 TLTYKTYSQDF
+611 TLTYKTYTQDF

-694 QADIDSLANQMQHT
+694 QADIDSLTNQMQHT

-719 NRKVD
+719 NKKVD
-724 DMEDLVNQNDE
+724 QMEDLVNQNDE

-789 PNAKQAIRD
+789 PNAKKAIRD
-798 KAAKQ
+798 KATKQ
-803 REIINHTPDATQ
+803 REIINATPDATE
-815 DEIQDALNQLTTDE
+815 DEIQDALNQLATDE

-843 DVETAK
+843 DVEIAK

-855 IGAVAPQVTHKQAA
+855 IGAVVPQVTHKQAA

-909 LEQINQATTNDD
+909 LEQINQATTNAD
-921 VDTAKGDG
+921 VDNAKGDG

-966 ATQEERQAAIEKVN
+966 ATQEERQAAIDKVN
-980 AAVAVANTNIL
+980 AAVTAANTNIL

-1013 EPATK
+1013 TPATK
-1018 VKTDAKNAIDQSA
+1018 VKTDAKNAIDKSA
-1031 ETQHNAIFN
+1031 ETQHNTIFN

-1100 RNAVNEKAREAITNI
+1100 RNAVNDKAREAITNI

-1127 EAINRVNTLKNRALN
+1127 EAINRVNTLKNRALT

-1173 KQTATGVLTDLA
+1173 KQTATGVLNDLA

-1212 DLATAIN
+1212 ELATAIN

-1256 QTNQHYSAKLVE
+1256 QINQHYNAKLAE
-1268 INATPDATDD
+1268 INATPDATND

-1366 LKDQAFN
+1366 LKDQAIN
-1373 QINQNQTNDQVDAT
+1373 QINQNQTNDQVDTT
-1387 TNQAINA
+1387 TNQAVNA

-1399 AEVVIKPKAI
+1399 AEVVIKPTAI

-1434 EVALQALAK
+1434 EVASQALAK

-1474 IQPETKIKPAAREK
+1474 IQPETKVKPAAREK
-1488 INQKANELRAQ
+1488 INQKANELRAK
-1499 INQDKEATAEERQAA
+1499 INQDKEATAEERQVA
-1514 LDKINDLVAKAMTNI
+1514 LDKINEFVNQAMTDI
-1529 TNDRTNQQVNDS
+1529 TNNRTNQQVDDTTS
-1541 TNQALD
+1541 QALD
-1547 DIALVTP
+1547 SIALVAP
-1554 DHIVRAAARDA
+1554 EHIVRAAARDA

-1571 AKKHEI
+1571 AKKQEI

-1598 EKRAL
+1598 EKLAL
-1603 QNINQAI
+1603 QNINQAVT
-1610 ANNDVKRVES
+1610 NNDVKRVET

-1626 KGVEPHIVV
+1626 KGVQPHIVI
-1635 KPEAQEA
+1635 KPEAQQA
-1642 IKASADNQV
+1642 IKATAENQV

-1658 HATTDELDE
+1658 HATVDELDE
-1667 ANQQINDTLKQG
+1667 ANQLISDTLKQA
-1679 QQDIDNTT
+1679 QQEIENTN
-1687 QDAAVNDVRNQTIK
+1687 QDAAVTDVRNQTIK

-1715 ALDNID
+1715 ALDSI
-1721 ESNNNQLDAI
+1721 EENNKNQLDAI
-1731 RNTLDTTQDERNVA
+1731 RNTLDTTQDERDVA
-1745 IAALNKIVNAIKND
+1745 IDTLNKIVNTIKND

-1766 AEVDQT
+1766 AEVDRT
-1772 EADGNNN
+1772 ETDGNDN

-1792 ARQSVSAKAEAQNA
+1792 ARQSVGVKAEAQNA

-1848 NSIDAQNIISKI
+1848 DSIDAQNIISKI

-1884 IKANNEATDEEQNAA
+1884 IKANNEATDEEQNIA
-1899 IVQVEKELIKAKQQI
+1899 IAQVEKELIKAKQQI
-1914 AGAVT
+1914 ASAVT

-1929 GKNEIREIEP
+1929 EKNEIREIEP
-1939 VINKKA
+1939 VINRKA
-1945 TAREQLT
+1945 SAREQLT

-1960 AIEANVQA
+1960 AIEANIQA

-2000 DKTATLNLQTIHDLD
+2000 DKTASLNLQTIHDLD

-2028 NDDLARVTHLVQ
+2028 NDDLARVTALVQ

-2045 SDRNKADALKAITAL
+2045 SNRNKADTLKAITAL

-2081 KRFNVALGDIEA
+2081 KRFNVALSDIEA

-2120 TPEQLAKVKALIDQY
+2120 TPEQLAKVKVLIDQY
-2135 VADGNRMVDEDATL
+2135 VADGNRMIDEDATL
-2149 NDIKKDTQLII
+2149 NDIKQHTQFIV
-2160 DEILAIKLPAEVI
+2160 DEILAIKLPAEATKV
-2173 KASPKVGQ
+2173 SPKEIQ

-2193 DKQEV
+2193 ETHES
-2198 RKVVKEL
+2198 RKVEKEL

-2211 EMDLPL
+2211 GMDLPL
-2217 KELALITGAALLARR
+2217 KEFALITGAALLARR
-2232 RSKKEKES
+2232 RTKNEKES

>member
-1 MNLLKKNKYSI
+1 MVNHNNGSI
-12 RKYKVG
+12 
-18 IFSTLIGT
+18 
-26 VLLLSNPNGAQ
+26 A
-37 ALTTDHN
+37 
-44 VQGGSNQA
+44 NQA
-52 LPGNSQNTNADTNRD
+52 
-67 IVNDSQ
+67 
-73 NTPNAHAT
+73 TP
-81 DNTSTNQA
+81 TSVQSST
-89 LTNHQNVDV
+89 
-98 ANQVGP
+98 
-104 APIQPS
+104 PS
-110 ASPAQNNNNSNAN
+110 AQNNNHTDGNTTATETVSNAN
-123 STATEPAANTNN
+123 NKDVV
-135 NLASNNNTLNV
+135 SNNTTLNV
-146 PNNTDNNDSARHLT
+146 PNKTNENGSGGHLT

-181 EEASNRPKKRSRR
+181 EQASNRPKKRSRR
-194 AAPTDPNA
+194 AAPADPNA
-202 TPADPTAT
+202 TPADPA
-210 PADPTAGNGSAPVA
+210 AAAAGNGGAPVA

-238 NIGQNAPNEVL
+238 NAGQNAPNEVL

-254 NIRPSTNRSVPT
+254 GIRPSTNRSVPS

-271 NLPGYTLINGGKVG
+271 NLPGFTLINGGKVG

-311 IALGRIRGN
+311 IALGRIKGN

-332 KTLTVNPNSE
+332 KS
-342 LIFEFNTMTTK
+342 
-353 NYQAQ
+353 
-358 GNVIAL
+358 
-364 GRIRGNDTNDHGDFN
+364 
-379 GIEKTLTVNPNS
+379 LTVNPNS

-406 GMTNLII
+406 GVTNLII

-422 GEKVVA
+422 AEKSVA

-434 LLKVP
+434 LFKVP

-525 YKIQLPEG
+525 YKVQLPEG

-545 PSGNSGVDINDM
+545 PSSNSGVDMNDF

-562 AANRII
+562 AANRVI

-573 GGGTGNSPAR
+573 GGGSGNSPAR

-611 TLTYKTYSQDF
+611 TLTYKTYTQDF

-694 QADIDSLANQMQHT
+694 QADIDSLTNQMQHT

-719 NRKVD
+719 NKKVD
-724 DMEDLVNQNDE
+724 QMEDLVNQNDE

-789 PNAKQAIRD
+789 PNAKKAIRD
-798 KAAKQ
+798 KATKQ
-803 REIINHTPDATQ
+803 REIINATPDATE
-815 DEIQDALNQLTTDE
+815 DEIQDALNQLATDE

-843 DVETAK
+843 DVEIAK

-855 IGAVAPQVTHKQAA
+855 IGAVVPQVTHKQAA

-909 LEQINQATTNDD
+909 LEQINQATTNAD
-921 VDTAKGDG
+921 VDNAKGDG

-966 ATQEERQAAIEKVN
+966 ATQEERQAAIDKVN
-980 AAVAVANTNIL
+980 AAVTAANTNIL

-1013 EPATK
+1013 TPATK
-1018 VKTDAKNAIDQSA
+1018 VKTDAKNAIDKSA
-1031 ETQHNAIFN
+1031 ETQHNTIFN

-1100 RNAVNEKAREAITNI
+1100 RNAVNDKAREAITNI

-1127 EAINRVNTLKNRALN
+1127 EAINRVNTLKNRALT

-1173 KQTATGVLTDLA
+1173 KQTATGVLNDLA
-1185 TAKKQE
+1185 TAKKQK

-1212 DLATAIN
+1212 ELATAIN

-1256 QTNQHYSAKLVE
+1256 QINQHYNAKLAE
-1268 INATPDATDD
+1268 INATPDATND

-1366 LKDQAFN
+1366 LKDQAIN
-1373 QINQNQTNDQVDAT
+1373 QINQNQTNDQVDTT
-1387 TNQAINA
+1387 TNQAVNA

-1434 EVALQALAK
+1434 EVASQALAK

-1474 IQPETKIKPAAREK
+1474 IQPETKVKPAAREK
-1488 INQKANELRAQ
+1488 INQKANELRAK
-1499 INQDKEATAEERQAA
+1499 INQDKEATAEERQVA
-1514 LDKINDLVAKAMTNI
+1514 LDKINEFVNQAMTDI
-1529 TNDRTNQQVNDS
+1529 TNNRTNQQVDDTTS
-1541 TNQALD
+1541 QALD
-1547 DIALVTP
+1547 SIALVAP
-1554 DHIVRAAARDA
+1554 EHIVRAAARDA
-1565 VKQQYE
+1565 VNQQYE
-1571 AKKHEI
+1571 AKKQEI

-1598 EKRAL
+1598 EKLAL
-1603 QNINQAI
+1603 QNINQAVT
-1610 ANNDVKRVES
+1610 NNDVKRVET

-1626 KGVEPHIVV
+1626 KGVQPHIVI
-1635 KPEAQEA
+1635 KPEAQQA
-1642 IKASADNQV
+1642 IKATAENQV

-1658 HATTDELDE
+1658 HATVDELDE
-1667 ANQQINDTLKQG
+1667 ANQLISDTLKQA
-1679 QQDIDNTT
+1679 QQEIENTN
-1687 QDAAVNDVRNQTIK
+1687 QDAAVTDVRNQTIK

-1715 ALDNID
+1715 ALDSI
-1721 ESNNNQLDAI
+1721 EENNKNQLDAI
-1731 RNTLDTTQDERNVA
+1731 RNTLDTTQDERDVA
-1745 IAALNKIVNAIKND
+1745 IDTLNKIVNTIKND

-1766 AEVDQT
+1766 AEVDRT
-1772 EADGNNN
+1772 ETDGNDN

-1792 ARQSVSAKAEAQNA
+1792 ARQSVGVKAEAQNA

-1848 NSIDAQNIISKI
+1848 DSIDAQNIISKI

-1884 IKANNEATDEEQNAA
+1884 IKANNEATDEEQNIA
-1899 IVQVEKELIKAKQQI
+1899 IAQVEKELIKAKQQI
-1914 AGAVT
+1914 ASAVT

-1929 GKNEIREIEP
+1929 EKNEIREIEP
-1939 VINKKA
+1939 VINRKA
-1945 TAREQLT
+1945 SAREQLT

-1960 AIEANVQA
+1960 AIEANIQA

-2000 DKTATLNLQTIHDLD
+2000 DKTASLNLQTIHDLD

-2028 NDDLARVTHLVQ
+2028 NDDLARVTALVQ

-2045 SDRNKADALKAITAL
+2045 SNRNKADALKAITAL

-2081 KRFNVALGDIEA
+2081 KRFNVALSDIEA

-2120 TPEQLAKVKALIDQY
+2120 TPEQLAKVKVLIDQY
-2135 VADGNRMVDEDATL
+2135 VADGNRMIDEDATL
-2149 NDIKKDTQLII
+2149 NDIKQHTQFIV
-2160 DEILAIKLPAEVI
+2160 DEILAIKLPAEATKV
-2173 KASPKVGQ
+2173 SPKEIQ

-2193 DKQEV
+2193 ETHES
-2198 RKVVKEL
+2198 RKVEKEL

-2211 EMDLPL
+2211 GMDLPL
-2217 KELALITGAALLARR
+2217 KEFALITGAALLARR
-2232 RSKKEKES
+2232 RTKNEKES

>member
-37 ALTTDHN
+37 ALTTDNN
-44 VQGGSNQA
+44 VQSDTNQA
-52 LPGNSQNTNADTNRD
+52 TPVNSQDTNVANNRGLA
-67 IVNDSQ
+67 NSAQ
-73 NTPNAHAT
+73 NTPNQSAT
-81 DNTSTNQA
+81 TNQSTNQA
-89 LTNHQNVDV
+89 LVNHNNGSI
-98 ANQVGP
+98 ANQATPTSV
-104 APIQPS
+104 QSSTPS
-110 ASPAQNNNNSNAN
+110 AQNNNHTDGNTTATETVSNAN
-123 STATEPAANTNN
+123 NKDVV
-135 NLASNNNTLNV
+135 SNNTTLNV
-146 PNNTDNNDSARHLT
+146 PNKTNENGSGGHLT

-181 EEASNRPKKRSRR
+181 EQASNRPKKRSRR
-194 AAPTDPNA
+194 AAPADPNA
-202 TPADPTAT
+202 TPADPA
-210 PADPTAGNGSAPVA
+210 AAAAGNGGAPVA

-238 NIGQNAPNEVL
+238 NAGQNAPNEVL

-254 NIRPSTNRSVPT
+254 GIRPSTNRSVPS

-271 NLPGYTLINGGKVG
+271 NLPGFTLINGGKVG

-311 IALGRIRGN
+311 IALGRIKGN

-332 KTLTVNPNSE
+332 KS
-342 LIFEFNTMTTK
+342 
-353 NYQAQ
+353 
-358 GNVIAL
+358 
-364 GRIRGNDTNDHGDFN
+364 
-379 GIEKTLTVNPNS
+379 LTVNPNS

-406 GMTNLII
+406 GVTNLII

-422 GEKVVA
+422 AEKSVA

-434 LLKVP
+434 LFKVP

-525 YKIQLPEG
+525 YKVQLPEG

-545 PSGNSGVDINDM
+545 PSSNSGVDMNDF

-562 AANRII
+562 AANRVI

-573 GGGTGNSPAR
+573 GGGSGNSPAR

-611 TLTYKTYSQDF
+611 TLTYKTYTQDF

-694 QADIDSLANQMQHT
+694 QADIDSLTNQMQHT

-719 NRKVD
+719 NKKVD
-724 DMEDLVNQNDE
+724 QMEDLVNQNDE

-789 PNAKQAIRD
+789 PNAKKAIRD
-798 KAAKQ
+798 KATKQ
-803 REIINHTPDATQ
+803 REIINATPDATE
-815 DEIQDALNQLTTDE
+815 DEIQDALNQLATDE

-843 DVETAK
+843 DVEIAK

-855 IGAVAPQVTHKQAA
+855 IGAVVPQVTHKQAA

-909 LEQINQATTNDD
+909 LEQINQATTNAD
-921 VDTAKGDG
+921 VDNAKGDG

-951 HDAQQHIAEINANPD
+951 HDAQQHIAEINANP
-966 ATQEERQAAIEKVN
+966 
-980 AAVAVANTNIL
+980 
-991 NANTNADVEQVKTNA
+991 
-1006 IQGIQAI
+1006 
-1013 EPATK
+1013 
-1018 VKTDAKNAIDQSA
+1018 
-1031 ETQHNAIFN
+1031 
-1040 NNDATLEEQQAAQQ
+1040 DATLEEQQAAQQ

-1100 RNAVNEKAREAITNI
+1100 RNAVNDKAREAITNI

-1127 EAINRVNTLKNRALN
+1127 EAINRVNTLKNRALT

-1173 KQTATGVLTDLA
+1173 KQTATGVLNDLA

-1212 DLATAIN
+1212 ELATAIN

-1256 QTNQHYSAKLVE
+1256 QINQHYNAKLAE
-1268 INATPDATDD
+1268 INATPDATND

-1366 LKDQAFN
+1366 LKDQAIN
-1373 QINQNQTNDQVDAT
+1373 QINQNQTNDQVDTT
-1387 TNQAINA
+1387 TNQAVNA

-1399 AEVVIKPKAI
+1399 AEVVIKPTAI

-1434 EVALQALAK
+1434 EVASQALAK

-1474 IQPETKIKPAAREK
+1474 IQPETKVKPAAREK
-1488 INQKANELRAQ
+1488 INQKANELRAK
-1499 INQDKEATAEERQAA
+1499 INQDKEATAEERQVA
-1514 LDKINDLVAKAMTNI
+1514 LDKINEFVNQAMTDI
-1529 TNDRTNQQVNDS
+1529 TNNRTNQQVDDTTS
-1541 TNQALD
+1541 QALD
-1547 DIALVTP
+1547 SIALVAP
-1554 DHIVRAAARDA
+1554 EHIVRAAARDA

-1571 AKKHEI
+1571 AKKQEI

-1598 EKRAL
+1598 EKLAL
-1603 QNINQAI
+1603 QNINQAVT
-1610 ANNDVKRVES
+1610 NNDVKRVET

-1626 KGVEPHIVV
+1626 KGVQPHIVI
-1635 KPEAQEA
+1635 KPEAQQA
-1642 IKASADNQV
+1642 IKATAENQV

-1658 HATTDELDE
+1658 HATVDELDE
-1667 ANQQINDTLKQG
+1667 ANQLISDTLKQA
-1679 QQDIDNTT
+1679 QQEIENTN
-1687 QDAAVNDVRNQTIK
+1687 QDAAVTDVRNQTIK

-1715 ALDNID
+1715 ALDSI
-1721 ESNNNQLDAI
+1721 EENNKNQLDAI
-1731 RNTLDTTQDERNVA
+1731 RNTLDTTQDERDVA
-1745 IAALNKIVNAIKND
+1745 IDTLNKIVNTIKND

-1766 AEVDQT
+1766 AEVDRT
-1772 EADGNNN
+1772 ETDGNDN

-1792 ARQSVSAKAEAQNA
+1792 ARQSVGVKAEAQNA

-1848 NSIDAQNIISKI
+1848 DSIDAQNIISKI

-1884 IKANNEATDEEQNAA
+1884 IKANNEATDEEQNIA
-1899 IVQVEKELIKAKQQI
+1899 IAQVEKELIKAKQQI
-1914 AGAVT
+1914 ASAVT

-1929 GKNEIREIEP
+1929 EKNEIREIEP
-1939 VINKKA
+1939 VINRKA
-1945 TAREQLT
+1945 SAREQLT

-1960 AIEANVQA
+1960 AIEANIQA

-2000 DKTATLNLQTIHDLD
+2000 DKTASLNLQTIHDLD

-2028 NDDLARVTHLVQ
+2028 NDDLARVTALVQ

-2045 SDRNKADALKAITAL
+2045 SNRNKADALKAITAL

-2081 KRFNVALGDIEA
+2081 KRFNVALSDIEA

-2120 TPEQLAKVKALIDQY
+2120 TPEQLAKVKVLIDQY
-2135 VADGNRMVDEDATL
+2135 VADGNRMIDEDATL
-2149 NDIKKDTQLII
+2149 NDIKQHTQFIV
-2160 DEILAIKLPAEVI
+2160 DEILAIKLPAEATKV
-2173 KASPKVGQ
+2173 SPKEIQ

-2193 DKQEV
+2193 ETHES
-2198 RKVVKEL
+2198 RKVEKEL

-2211 EMDLPL
+2211 GMDLPL
-2217 KELALITGAALLARR
+2217 KEFALITGAALLARR
-2232 RSKKEKES
+2232 RTKNEKES

>member
-37 ALTTDHN
+37 ALTTDNN
-44 VQGGSNQA
+44 VQSDTNQA
-52 LPGNSQNTNADTNRD
+52 TPVNSQDTNVANNRGLA
-67 IVNDSQ
+67 NSAQ
-73 NTPNAHAT
+73 NTPNQSAT
-81 DNTSTNQA
+81 TNQSTNQA
-89 LTNHQNVDV
+89 LVNHNNGSI
-98 ANQVGP
+98 ANQATPTSV
-104 APIQPS
+104 QSSTPS
-110 ASPAQNNNNSNAN
+110 AQNNNHTDGNTTATETVSNAN
-123 STATEPAANTNN
+123 NKDVV
-135 NLASNNNTLNV
+135 SNNTTLNV
-146 PNNTDNNDSARHLT
+146 PNKTNENGSGGHLT

-181 EEASNRPKKRSRR
+181 EQASNRPKKRSRR
-194 AAPTDPNA
+194 AAPADPNA
-202 TPADPTAT
+202 TPADPA
-210 PADPTAGNGSAPVA
+210 AAAAGNGGAPVA

-238 NIGQNAPNEVL
+238 NAGQNAPNEVL

-254 NIRPSTNRSVPT
+254 GIRPSTNRSVPS

-271 NLPGYTLINGGKVG
+271 NLPGFTLINGGKVG

-311 IALGRIRGN
+311 IALGRIKGN

-332 KTLTVNPNSE
+332 KS
-342 LIFEFNTMTTK
+342 
-353 NYQAQ
+353 
-358 GNVIAL
+358 
-364 GRIRGNDTNDHGDFN
+364 
-379 GIEKTLTVNPNS
+379 LTVNPNS

-406 GMTNLII
+406 GVTNLII

-422 GEKVVA
+422 AEKSVA

-434 LLKVP
+434 LFKVP

-525 YKIQLPEG
+525 YKVQLPEG

-545 PSGNSGVDINDM
+545 PSSNSGVDMNDF

-562 AANRII
+562 AANRVI

-573 GGGTGNSPAR
+573 GGGSGNSPAR

-611 TLTYKTYSQDF
+611 TLTYKTYTQDF

-694 QADIDSLANQMQHT
+694 QADIDSLTNQMQHT

-719 NRKVD
+719 NKKVD
-724 DMEDLVNQNDE
+724 QMEDLVNQNDE

-789 PNAKQAIRD
+789 PNAKKAIRD
-798 KAAKQ
+798 KATKQ
-803 REIINHTPDATQ
+803 REIINATPDATE
-815 DEIQDALNQLTTDE
+815 DEIQDALNQLATDE

-843 DVETAK
+843 DVEIAK

-855 IGAVAPQVTHKQAA
+855 IGAVVPQVTHKQAA

-909 LEQINQATTNDD
+909 LEQINQATTNAD
-921 VDTAKGDG
+921 VDNAKGDG

-966 ATQEERQAAIEKVN
+966 ATQEERQAAIDKVN
-980 AAVAVANTNIL
+980 AAVTAANTNIL

-1013 EPATK
+1013 TPATK
-1018 VKTDAKNAIDQSA
+1018 VKTDAKNAIDKSA
-1031 ETQHNAIFN
+1031 ETQHNTIFN

-1100 RNAVNEKAREAITNI
+1100 RNAVNDKAREAITNI

-1127 EAINRVNTLKNRALN
+1127 EAINRINTLKNRALT

-1173 KQTATGVLTDLA
+1173 KQTATGVLNDLA

-1212 DLATAIN
+1212 ELATAIN

-1256 QTNQHYSAKLVE
+1256 QINQHYNAKLAE
-1268 INATPDATDD
+1268 INATPDATND

-1366 LKDQAFN
+1366 LKDQAIN
-1373 QINQNQTNDQVDAT
+1373 QINQNQTNDQVDTT
-1387 TNQAINA
+1387 TNQAVNA

-1434 EVALQALAK
+1434 EVASQALAK

-1474 IQPETKIKPAAREK
+1474 IQPETKVKPAAREK
-1488 INQKANELRAQ
+1488 INQKANELRAK
-1499 INQDKEATAEERQAA
+1499 INQDKEATAEERQVA
-1514 LDKINDLVAKAMTNI
+1514 LDKINEFVNQAMTDI
-1529 TNDRTNQQVNDS
+1529 TNNRTNQQVDDTTS
-1541 TNQALD
+1541 QALD
-1547 DIALVTP
+1547 SIALVAP
-1554 DHIVRAAARDA
+1554 EHIVRAAARDA

-1571 AKKHEI
+1571 AKKQEI

-1598 EKRAL
+1598 EKLAL
-1603 QNINQAI
+1603 QNINQAVT
-1610 ANNDVKRVES
+1610 NNDVKRVET

-1626 KGVEPHIVV
+1626 KGVQPHIVI
-1635 KPEAQEA
+1635 KPEAQQA
-1642 IKASADNQV
+1642 IKATAENQV

-1658 HATTDELDE
+1658 HATVDELDE
-1667 ANQQINDTLKQG
+1667 ANQLISDTLKQA
-1679 QQDIDNTT
+1679 QQEIENTN
-1687 QDAAVNDVRNQTIK
+1687 QDAAVTDVRNQTIK

-1715 ALDNID
+1715 ALDSI
-1721 ESNNNQLDAI
+1721 EENNKNQLDAI
-1731 RNTLDTTQDERNVA
+1731 RNTLDTTQDERDVA
-1745 IAALNKIVNAIKND
+1745 IDTLNKIVNTIKND

-1766 AEVDQT
+1766 AEVDRT
-1772 EADGNNN
+1772 ETDGNDN

-1792 ARQSVSAKAEAQNA
+1792 ARQSVGVKAEAQNA

-1848 NSIDAQNIISKI
+1848 DSIDAQNIISKI

-1884 IKANNEATDEEQNAA
+1884 IKANNEATDEEQNIA
-1899 IVQVEKELIKAKQQI
+1899 IAQVEKELIKAKQQI
-1914 AGAVT
+1914 ASAVT

-1929 GKNEIREIEP
+1929 EKNEIREIEP
-1939 VINKKA
+1939 VINRKA
-1945 TAREQLT
+1945 SAREQLT

-1960 AIEANVQA
+1960 AIEANIQA

-2000 DKTATLNLQTIHDLD
+2000 DKTASLNLQTIHDLD

-2028 NDDLARVTHLVQ
+2028 NDDLARVTALVQ

-2045 SDRNKADALKAITAL
+2045 SNRNKADALKAITAL

-2081 KRFNVALGDIEA
+2081 KRFNVALSDIEA

-2120 TPEQLAKVKALIDQY
+2120 TPEQLAKVKVLIDQY
-2135 VADGNRMVDEDATL
+2135 VADGNRMIDEDATL
-2149 NDIKKDTQLII
+2149 NDIKQHTQFIV
-2160 DEILAIKLPAEVI
+2160 DEILAIKLPAEATKV
-2173 KASPKVGQ
+2173 SPKEIQ

-2193 DKQEV
+2193 ETHES
-2198 RKVVKEL
+2198 RKVEKEL

-2211 EMDLPL
+2211 GMDLPL
-2217 KELALITGAALLARR
+2217 KEFALITGAALLARR
-2232 RSKKEKES
+2232 RTKNEKES

>member
-37 ALTTDHN
+37 ALTTDNN
-44 VQGGSNQA
+44 VQSDTNQA
-52 LPGNSQNTNADTNRD
+52 TPVNSQDKDVANNRGLA
-67 IVNDSQ
+67 NSAQ
-73 NTPNAHAT
+73 NTPNQSAT
-81 DNTSTNQA
+81 TNQATNQA
-89 LTNHQNVDV
+89 LVNHNNGSIV
-98 ANQVGP
+98 NQATPTSV
-104 APIQPS
+104 QSSTPS
-110 ASPAQNNNNSNAN
+110 AQNNNHTDGNTTATETVSNAN
-123 STATEPAANTNN
+123 NN
-135 NLASNNNTLNV
+135 DVASNNTTLNV
-146 PNNTDNNDSARHLT
+146 PNKTNENGSGGHLT

-181 EEASNRPKKRSRR
+181 EPASNRPKKRSRR
-194 AAPTDPNA
+194 AAPADPNA
-202 TPADPTAT
+202 TPADPGA
-210 PADPTAGNGSAPVA
+210 AAAGNGGAPVA

-238 NIGQNAPNEVL
+238 NAGQNAPNEVL

-254 NIRPSTNRSVPT
+254 SIRPSTNRSVPS

-271 NLPGYTLINGGKVG
+271 NLPGFTLINGGKVG
-285 VFSHAMVRTSM
+285 VLSHAMVRTSM
-296 FDSGDAKN
+296 FEAGSN
-304 YQAQGNV
+304 RTYQAQGNV
-311 IALGRIRGN
+311 LALGRISGTDASN
-320 DTNDHGDFNGIE
+320 HGDFNGIE
-332 KTLTVNPNSE
+332 KSLTVNPNSE
-342 LIFEFNTMTTK
+342 LIFEFNTMPTK
-353 NYQAQ
+353 NGQ
-358 GNVIAL
+358 GATNVI
-364 GRIRGNDTNDHGDFN
+364 IKNTDTNDT
-379 GIEKTLTVNPNS
+379 IAEKTV
-391 ELIFEFNTMT
+391 E
-401 TKNYQ
+401 
-406 GMTNLII
+406 G
-413 KNADNDTVI
+413 
-422 GEKVVA
+422 
-428 YGPIWR
+428 GPTLR
-434 LLKVP
+434 LFKVP
-439 ENVSHLKIQFVPK
+439 DNVRNLKIQFVPK
-452 NDAITDARGIYQLR
+452 NDAITDARGIYQLK
-466 DGYKYYDFVDSIG
+466 DGYKYYSFVDSIG

-503 TVTTSLKNNGNFGA
+503 TVTTSLKNNGNSGA
-517 SFNTDDFV
+517 SLDTDEFV

-545 PSGNSGVDINDM
+545 PSNNSGVDVNDM

-562 AANRII
+562 AANRVI

-573 GGGTGNSPAR
+573 GGGTTNSPAR

-611 TLTYKTYSQDF
+611 TLTYKTYTQDF
-622 INSPAESHT
+622 INSAAESHT

-671 LKRRAQTILDE
+671 LKKRAQTILAE

-694 QADIDSLANQMQHT
+694 QADIDTLTNQMQHT

-719 NRKVD
+719 NQKAD
-724 DMEDLVNQNDE
+724 QMEDLVNQNDE

-747 IEEHKN
+747 IEEHKGN
-753 EIIGNIGDQTT
+753 IIGDIGDQTT

-789 PNAKQAIRD
+789 PNAKKAIRD
-798 KAAKQ
+798 KATKQ
-803 REIINHTPDATQ
+803 REIINATPDATE
-815 DEIQDALNQLTTDE
+815 DEIQDAINQLATDE

-855 IGAVAPQVTHKQAA
+855 IGSVVPQVTHKQAA

-909 LEQINQATTNDD
+909 LEQINQATTNAD
-921 VDTAKGDG
+921 VDNAKGDG

-966 ATQEERQAAIEKVN
+966 ATQEERQAAIDKVN
-980 AAVAVANTNIL
+980 AAVTAANTNIL
-991 NANTNADVEQVKTNA
+991 NANTNAEVEQVKTNA

-1013 EPATK
+1013 TPATK
-1018 VKTDAKNAIDQSA
+1018 VKTDAKNAIDKSA
-1031 ETQHNAIFN
+1031 ETQHNTIFN

-1100 RNAVNEKAREAITNI
+1100 RNVVNDKAREAITNI

-1127 EAINRVNTLKNRALN
+1127 EAINRVNTLKNRALT

-1173 KQTATGVLTDLA
+1173 KQTATGVLNDLA

-1212 DLATAIN
+1212 ELATAIN

-1256 QTNQHYSAKLVE
+1256 QINQHYNAKLAE
-1268 INATPDATDD
+1268 INATPDATND

-1373 QINQNQTNDQVDAT
+1373 QINQNQTNDQVDTT
-1387 TNQAINA
+1387 TNQALNA

-1434 EVALQALAK
+1434 EVASQALAK

-1474 IQPETKIKPAAREK
+1474 IQPETKVKPAAREK
-1488 INQKANELRAQ
+1488 INQKANELRAK
-1499 INQDKEATAEERQAA
+1499 INQDKEATAEERQVA
-1514 LDKINDLVAKAMTNI
+1514 LDKINEFVNQAMTDI
-1529 TNDRTNQQVNDS
+1529 TNNRTNQQVDDTTS
-1541 TNQALD
+1541 QALD
-1547 DIALVTP
+1547 SIALVAP
-1554 DHIVRAAARDA
+1554 EHIVRAAARDA

-1571 AKKHEI
+1571 AKKQEI

-1598 EKRAL
+1598 KKLAL
-1603 QNINQAI
+1603 QNINQAVT
-1610 ANNDVKRVES
+1610 NNDVKRVET

-1626 KGVEPHIVV
+1626 KGVQPHIVI
-1635 KPEAQEA
+1635 KPEAQQA
-1642 IKASADNQV
+1642 IKASAENQV

-1658 HATTDELDE
+1658 HATVDELDE
-1667 ANQQINDTLKQG
+1667 ANQLISDTLKQA
-1679 QQDIDNTT
+1679 QQEIENTN
-1687 QDAAVNDVRNQTIK
+1687 QDAAVTDVRNQTIK

-1715 ALDNID
+1715 ALDSI
-1721 ESNNNQLDAI
+1721 EENNKNQLDAI
-1731 RNTLDTTQDERNVA
+1731 RNTLDTTQDERDVA
-1745 IAALNKIVNAIKND
+1745 IDTLNKIVNTIKND

-1766 AEVDQT
+1766 AEVDRT
-1772 EADGNNN
+1772 ETDGNDN

-1792 ARQSVSAKAEAQNA
+1792 ARQSVGVKAEAQNA

-1848 NSIDAQNIISKI
+1848 DSIDAQNIISKI

-1884 IKANNEATDEEQNAA
+1884 IKANNEATDEEQNIA
-1899 IVQVEKELIKAKQQI
+1899 IAQVEKELIKAKQQI
-1914 AGAVT
+1914 ASAVT

-1929 GKNEIREIEP
+1929 EKNEIREIEP
-1939 VINKKA
+1939 VISRKA
-1945 TAREQLT
+1945 SAREQLT

-1960 AIEANVQA
+1960 AIEANIQA

-2000 DKTATLNLQTIHDLD
+2000 DKTASLNLQTIHDLD

-2028 NDDLARVTHLVQ
+2028 NDDLARVTALVQ

-2081 KRFNVALGDIEA
+2081 KRFNVALSDIEA

-2120 TPEQLAKVKALIDQY
+2120 TPEQLAKVKVLIDQY
-2135 VADGNRMVDEDATL
+2135 VADGNRMIDEDATL
-2149 NDIKKDTQLII
+2149 NDIKQHTQFIV
-2160 DEILAIKLPAEVI
+2160 DEILAIKLPAEAMKV
-2173 KASPKVGQ
+2173 SPKVIQ

-2193 DKQEV
+2193 ETHES
-2198 RKVVKEL
+2198 RKVEKEL

-2217 KELALITGAALLARR
+2217 KEFALITGAALLARR
-2232 RSKKEKES
+2232 RTKNEKES

>member
-37 ALTTDHN
+37 ALTTDNN
-44 VQGGSNQA
+44 VQSDTNQA
-52 LPGNSQNTNADTNRD
+52 TPVNSQDKDVANNRGLA
-67 IVNDSQ
+67 NSAQ
-73 NTPNAHAT
+73 NTPNQSAT
-81 DNTSTNQA
+81 TNQATNQA
-89 LTNHQNVDV
+89 LVNHNNGSIV
-98 ANQVGP
+98 NQATPTSV
-104 APIQPS
+104 QSSTPS
-110 ASPAQNNNNSNAN
+110 AQNNNHTDGNTTATETVSNAN
-123 STATEPAANTNN
+123 NN
-135 NLASNNNTLNV
+135 DAVSNNTTLNV
-146 PNNTDNNDSARHLT
+146 PNKTNENGSGGHLT

-181 EEASNRPKKRSRR
+181 EPASNRPKKRSRR
-194 AAPTDPNA
+194 AAPADPNA
-202 TPADPTAT
+202 TPADPA
-210 PADPTAGNGSAPVA
+210 AAAAGNGGAPVA

-238 NIGQNAPNEVL
+238 NAGQNAPNEVL

-254 NIRPSTNRSVPT
+254 GIRPSTNRSVPS

-271 NLPGYTLINGGKVG
+271 NLPGFTLINGGKVG

-296 FDSGDAKN
+296 FDSGDNKN

-311 IALGRIRGN
+311 IALGRINGT

-353 NYQAQ
+353 NGQ
-358 GNVIAL
+358 GATNV
-364 GRIRGNDTNDHGDFN
+364 
-379 GIEKTLTVNPNS
+379 
-391 ELIFEFNTMT
+391 
-401 TKNYQ
+401 
-406 GMTNLII
+406 II
-413 KNADNDTVI
+413 KNADTNDTI
-422 GEKVVA
+422 AEKTVEG
-428 YGPIWR
+428 GPTLR
-434 LLKVP
+434 LFKVP
-439 ENVSHLKIQFVPK
+439 DNVRNLKIQFVSK
-452 NDAITDARGIYQLR
+452 NDAITDARGIYQLK
-466 DGYKYYDFVDSIG
+466 DGYKYYSFVDSIG

-503 TVTTSLKNNGNFGA
+503 TVTTSLKNNGNSGA
-517 SFNTDDFV
+517 SLDTDEFV

-545 PSGNSGVDINDM
+545 PSNNSGVDVNDM

-562 AANRII
+562 AANRVI

-573 GGGTGNSPAR
+573 GGGTTNSPAR

-611 TLTYKTYSQDF
+611 TLTYKTYTQDF
-622 INSPAESHT
+622 INSAAESHT
-631 VSTNPYTIDII
+631 VSKNPYTIDII

-671 LKRRAQTILDE
+671 LKKRAQTILAE

-694 QADIDSLANQMQHT
+694 QADIDTLTNQMQHT

-719 NRKVD
+719 NQKAD
-724 DMEDLVNQNDE
+724 QMEDLVNQNDE

-747 IEEHKN
+747 IEEHKGN
-753 EIIGNIGDQTT
+753 IIGDIGDQTT

-789 PNAKQAIRD
+789 PNAKKAIRD
-798 KAAKQ
+798 KATKQ
-803 REIINHTPDATQ
+803 REIINATPDATE
-815 DEIQDALNQLTTDE
+815 DEIQDAINQLATDE

-855 IGAVAPQVTHKQAA
+855 IGAVVPQVTHKKAA

-876 TATKRQQ
+876 TAAKRQQ

-909 LEQINQATTNDD
+909 LEQINQATTNAD
-921 VDTAKGDG
+921 VDNAKGDG

-966 ATQEERQAAIEKVN
+966 ATQEERQAAIDKVN
-980 AAVAVANTNIL
+980 AAVTAANTNIL

-1013 EPATK
+1013 TPATK
-1018 VKTDAKNAIDQSA
+1018 VKTDAKNAIDKSA
-1031 ETQHNAIFN
+1031 ETQHNTIFN

-1076 AQAKDQGTQ
+1076 AQAKDQGMQ

-1100 RNAVNEKAREAITNI
+1100 RNTVNEKAREAITNI

-1127 EAINRVNTLKNRALN
+1127 EAIDRVNALKNRALT

-1173 KQTATGVLTDLA
+1173 KQTATGVLNDLA

-1201 EKQVAL
+1201 EKQMAL

-1219 NINQADTNAEV
+1219 NINQADTNTEV
-1230 DQAQQLGTKAINAI
+1230 DQAQQLGAQAINAI

-1256 QTNQHYSAKLVE
+1256 QINQHYNAKLAE

-1292 QAIESIKQANT
+1292 QAIESVKQANT
-1303 NAEVDQAATVAENN
+1303 NNEVDQAATTAENN

-1373 QINQNQTNDQVDAT
+1373 QINQNQTNDQVDTT
-1387 TNQAINA
+1387 TNQALNA

-1434 EVALQALAK
+1434 EVASQALAK

-1474 IQPETKIKPAAREK
+1474 IQPETKVKPAAREK
-1488 INQKANELRAQ
+1488 INQKANELRAK
-1499 INQDKEATAEERQAA
+1499 INQDKEATAEERQVA
-1514 LDKINDLVAKAMTNI
+1514 LDKINEFVNQAMTDI
-1529 TNDRTNQQVNDS
+1529 TNNRTNQQVDDTTS
-1541 TNQALD
+1541 QALD
-1547 DIALVTP
+1547 SIALVAP
-1554 DHIVRAAARDA
+1554 EHIVRAAARDA

-1571 AKKHEI
+1571 AKKQEI

-1598 EKRAL
+1598 EKLAL
-1603 QNINQAI
+1603 QNINQAVT
-1610 ANNDVKRVES
+1610 NNDVKRVET

-1626 KGVEPHIVV
+1626 KGVQPHIVI
-1635 KPEAQEA
+1635 KPEAQQA
-1642 IKASADNQV
+1642 IKASAENQV

-1658 HATTDELDE
+1658 HATVDELDE
-1667 ANQQINDTLKQG
+1667 ANQLISDTLKQA
-1679 QQDIDNTT
+1679 QQEIENTN
-1687 QDAAVNDVRNQTIK
+1687 QDAAVTDVRNQTIK

-1715 ALDNID
+1715 ALDSI
-1721 ESNNNQLDAI
+1721 EENNKNQLDAI
-1731 RNTLDTTQDERNVA
+1731 RNTLDTTQDERDVA
-1745 IAALNKIVNAIKND
+1745 IDTLNKIVNTIKND

-1766 AEVDQT
+1766 AEVDRT
-1772 EADGNNN
+1772 ETDGNDN

-1792 ARQSVSAKAEAQNA
+1792 ARQSVGVKAEAQNA

-1848 NSIDAQNIISKI
+1848 DSINAQNIISKI

-1884 IKANNEATDEEQNAA
+1884 IKANNEATDEEQNIA
-1899 IVQVEKELIKAKQQI
+1899 IAQVEKELIKAKQQI
-1914 AGAVT
+1914 ASAVT

-1929 GKNEIREIEP
+1929 EKNEIREIEP
-1939 VINKKA
+1939 VINRKA
-1945 TAREQLT
+1945 SAREQLT

-1960 AIEANVQA
+1960 AIEANFQA

-2000 DKTATLNLQTIHDLD
+2000 DKTASLNLQTIHDLD

-2028 NDDLARVTHLVQ
+2028 NDDLARVTALVQ

-2135 VADGNRMVDEDATL
+2135 VADGNRMIDEDATL
-2149 NDIKKDTQLII
+2149 NDIKQHTQFIV
-2160 DEILAIKLPAEVI
+2160 DEILAIKLPAEAMKV
-2173 KASPKVGQ
+2173 SPKVIQ

-2193 DKQEV
+2193 ETHES
-2198 RKVVKEL
+2198 RKVEKEL

-2211 EMDLPL
+2211 GMDLPL
-2217 KELALITGAALLARR
+2217 KEFALITGAALLARR
-2232 RSKKEKES
+2232 RTKNEKES

>member
-37 ALTTDHN
+37 ALTTDNN
-44 VQGGSNQA
+44 VQSDTNQA
-52 LPGNSQNTNADTNRD
+52 TPVNSQDTNVANNRGLA
-67 IVNDSQ
+67 NSAQ
-73 NTPNAHAT
+73 NTPNQSAT
-81 DNTSTNQA
+81 TNQSTNQA
-89 LTNHQNVDV
+89 LVNHNNGSI
-98 ANQVGP
+98 ANQATPTSV
-104 APIQPS
+104 QSSTPS
-110 ASPAQNNNNSNAN
+110 AQNNNHTDGNTTATETVSNAN
-123 STATEPAANTNN
+123 NKDVV
-135 NLASNNNTLNV
+135 SNNTTLNV
-146 PNNTDNNDSARHLT
+146 PNKTNENGSGGHLT

-181 EEASNRPKKRSRR
+181 EQASNRPKKRSRR
-194 AAPTDPNA
+194 AAPADPNA
-202 TPADPTAT
+202 TPADPA
-210 PADPTAGNGSAPVA
+210 AAAAGNGGAPVA

-238 NIGQNAPNEVL
+238 NAGQNAPNEVL

-254 NIRPSTNRSVPT
+254 GIRPSTNRSVPS

-271 NLPGYTLINGGKVG
+271 NLPGFTLINGGKVG

-311 IALGRIRGN
+311 IALGRIKGN

-332 KTLTVNPNSE
+332 KS
-342 LIFEFNTMTTK
+342 
-353 NYQAQ
+353 
-358 GNVIAL
+358 
-364 GRIRGNDTNDHGDFN
+364 
-379 GIEKTLTVNPNS
+379 LTVNPNS

-406 GMTNLII
+406 GVTNLII

-422 GEKVVA
+422 AEKSVA

-434 LLKVP
+434 LFKVP

-525 YKIQLPEG
+525 YKVQLPEG

-545 PSGNSGVDINDM
+545 PSSNSGVDMNDF

-562 AANRII
+562 AANRVI

-573 GGGTGNSPAR
+573 GGGSGNSPAR

-611 TLTYKTYSQDF
+611 TLTYKTYTQDF

-694 QADIDSLANQMQHT
+694 QADIDSLTNQMQHT

-719 NRKVD
+719 NKKVD
-724 DMEDLVNQNDE
+724 QMEDLVNQNDE

-789 PNAKQAIRD
+789 PNAKKAIRD
-798 KAAKQ
+798 KATKQ
-803 REIINHTPDATQ
+803 REIINATPDATE
-815 DEIQDALNQLTTDE
+815 DEIQDALNQLATDE

-843 DVETAK
+843 DVEIAK

-855 IGAVAPQVTHKQAA
+855 IGAVVPQVTHKQAA

-909 LEQINQATTNDD
+909 LEQINQATTNAD
-921 VDTAKGDG
+921 VDNAKGDG

-966 ATQEERQAAIEKVN
+966 ATQEERQAAIDKVN
-980 AAVAVANTNIL
+980 AAVTAANTNIL

-1013 EPATK
+1013 TPATK
-1018 VKTDAKNAIDQSA
+1018 VKTDAKNAIDKSA
-1031 ETQHNAIFN
+1031 ETQHNTIFN

-1100 RNAVNEKAREAITNI
+1100 RNAVNDKAREAITNI

-1127 EAINRVNTLKNRALN
+1127 EAINRVNTLKNRALT

-1173 KQTATGVLTDLA
+1173 KQTATGVLNDLA

-1212 DLATAIN
+1212 ELATAIN

-1256 QTNQHYSAKLVE
+1256 QINQHYNAKLAE
-1268 INATPDATDD
+1268 INATPDATND

-1292 QAIESIKQANT
+1292 QATESIKQANT

-1366 LKDQAFN
+1366 LKDQAIN
-1373 QINQNQTNDQVDAT
+1373 QINQNQTNDQVDTT
-1387 TNQAINA
+1387 TNQAVNA

-1434 EVALQALAK
+1434 EVASQALAK
-1443 EKEKALAAID
+1443 EKEKAVAAID

-1474 IQPETKIKPAAREK
+1474 IQPETKVKPAAREK
-1488 INQKANELRAQ
+1488 INQKANELRAK
-1499 INQDKEATAEERQAA
+1499 INQDKEATAEERQVA
-1514 LDKINDLVAKAMTNI
+1514 LDKINEFVNQAMTDI
-1529 TNDRTNQQVNDS
+1529 TNNRTNQQVDDTTS
-1541 TNQALD
+1541 QALD
-1547 DIALVTP
+1547 SIALVAP
-1554 DHIVRAAARDA
+1554 EHIVRAAARDA

-1571 AKKHEI
+1571 AKKQEI

-1598 EKRAL
+1598 EKLAL
-1603 QNINQAI
+1603 QNINQAVT
-1610 ANNDVKRVES
+1610 NNDVKRVET

-1626 KGVEPHIVV
+1626 KGVQPHIVI
-1635 KPEAQEA
+1635 KPEAQQA
-1642 IKASADNQV
+1642 IKATAENQV

-1658 HATTDELDE
+1658 HATVDELDE
-1667 ANQQINDTLKQG
+1667 ANQLISDTLKQA
-1679 QQDIDNTT
+1679 QQEIENTN
-1687 QDAAVNDVRNQTIK
+1687 QDAAVTDVRNQTIK

-1715 ALDNID
+1715 ALDSI
-1721 ESNNNQLDAI
+1721 EENNKNQLDAI
-1731 RNTLDTTQDERNVA
+1731 RNTLDTTQDERDVA
-1745 IAALNKIVNAIKND
+1745 IDTLNKIVNTIKND

-1766 AEVDQT
+1766 AEVDRT
-1772 EADGNNN
+1772 ETDGNDN

-1792 ARQSVSAKAEAQNA
+1792 ARQSVGVKAEAQNA

-1848 NSIDAQNIISKI
+1848 DSIDAQNIISKI

-1884 IKANNEATDEEQNAA
+1884 IKANNEATDEEQNIA
-1899 IVQVEKELIKAKQQI
+1899 IAQVEKELIKAKQQI
-1914 AGAVT
+1914 ASAVT

-1929 GKNEIREIEP
+1929 EKNEIREIEP
-1939 VINKKA
+1939 VINRKA
-1945 TAREQLT
+1945 SAREQLT

-1960 AIEANVQA
+1960 AIEANIQA

-2000 DKTATLNLQTIHDLD
+2000 DKTASLNLQTIHDLD

-2028 NDDLARVTHLVQ
+2028 NDDLARVTALVQ

-2045 SDRNKADALKAITAL
+2045 SNRNKADALKAITAL

-2081 KRFNVALGDIEA
+2081 KRFNVALSDIEA

-2120 TPEQLAKVKALIDQY
+2120 TPEQLAKVKVLIDQY
-2135 VADGNRMVDEDATL
+2135 VADGNRMIDEDATL
-2149 NDIKKDTQLII
+2149 NDIKQHTQFIV
-2160 DEILAIKLPAEVI
+2160 DEILAIKLPAEATKV
-2173 KASPKVGQ
+2173 SPKEIQ

-2193 DKQEV
+2193 ETHES
-2198 RKVVKEL
+2198 RKVEKEL

-2211 EMDLPL
+2211 GMDLPL
-2217 KELALITGAALLARR
+2217 KEFALITGAALLARR
-2232 RSKKEKES
+2232 RTKNEKES

>member
-52 LPGNSQNTNADTNRD
+52 LPGNSPNTNADTNRD
-67 IVNDSQ
+67 IVNGSQ

-89 LTNHQNVDV
+89 LTNHQNVGV
-98 ANQVGP
+98 ANQVAP

-110 ASPAQNNNNSNAN
+110 TSSASNNNHSDAN

-194 AAPTDPNA
+194 AAPADPN
-202 TPADPTAT
+202 AT

-224 ITAPYTPTTDPNAN
+224 ITAPFTPTTDPNAN

-249 SFDDN
+249 TFDDN

-311 IALGRIRGN
+311 IALGRIKGN
-320 DTNDHGDFNGIE
+320 DTNDHGG
-332 KTLTVNPNSE
+332 
-342 LIFEFNTMTTK
+342 
-353 NYQAQ
+353 
-358 GNVIAL
+358 
-364 GRIRGNDTNDHGDFN
+364 FN

-611 TLTYKTYSQDF
+611 ILTYKTYTQDF

-642 MNKDALQAEVDRRIQ
+642 MNKDVLQAEVDRRIQ

-662 FASLDIFND
+662 FASLDIFNE

-694 QADIDSLANQMQHT
+694 QADIDSLVNQMQHT

-789 PNAKQAIRD
+789 TNAKQAIRD

-803 REIINHTPDATQ
+803 REIINNTPDATQ

-980 AAVAVANTNIL
+980 AAVAAANTNIL

-1100 RNAVNEKAREAITNI
+1100 RNAVNDKAREAITNI

-1191 INQNTNATTE
+1191 INQNTNATDE

-1244 QPNIVKKPAALA
+1244 QPNIVKKPTALA
-1256 QTNQHYSAKLVE
+1256 KINQHYNAKLAE

-1399 AEVVIKPKAI
+1399 AKVVIKPKAI

-1434 EVALQALAK
+1434 EVALLALAK

-1474 IQPETKIKPAAREK
+1474 IQPETKVKPAAREK

-1554 DHIVRAAARDA
+1554 DHIVRATARDA

-1603 QNINQAI
+1603 QNIDQAI

-1914 AGAVT
+1914 ASAVT

-1952 TLFNDKKQ
+1952 TLFNDKKL

-2000 DKTATLNLQTIHDLD
+2000 DKTASLNLQTIHDLD

-2135 VADGNRMVDEDATL
+2135 VADGIRMIDEDATL
-2149 NDIKKDTQLII
+2149 NDIKQHTQFIV
-2160 DEILAIKLPAEVI
+2160 DEILAIKLPAEATKVL
-2173 KASPKVGQ
+2173 PKVGQ
-2181 PAPKVCTPIKKE
+2181 PAPKLCTSIKKV

-2232 RSKKEKES
+2232 RNKNEKES

>member
-18 IFSTLIGT
+18 IFSTLIGI

-37 ALTTDHN
+37 ALTTDNN
-44 VQGGSNQA
+44 VQSDTNQA
-52 LPGNSQNTNADTNRD
+52 TPVNSQDKDVANNRGLA
-67 IVNDSQ
+67 NSAQ
-73 NTPNAHAT
+73 NTPNQSAT
-81 DNTSTNQA
+81 TNQATNQA
-89 LTNHQNVDV
+89 LVNHNNGSTV
-98 ANQVGP
+98 NQATPTSV
-104 APIQPS
+104 QSSTPS
-110 ASPAQNNNNSNAN
+110 AQNNNHTDGNTTATETVSNAN
-123 STATEPAANTNN
+123 NN
-135 NLASNNNTLNV
+135 DVVSNNTTLNV
-146 PNNTDNNDSARHLT
+146 PNKTNENGSGGHLT

-181 EEASNRPKKRSRR
+181 EPASNRPKKRSRR
-194 AAPTDPNA
+194 AAPADPNA
-202 TPADPTAT
+202 TPADPA
-210 PADPTAGNGSAPVA
+210 AAAAGNGGAPVA

-238 NIGQNAPNEVL
+238 NAGQNAPNEVL

-254 NIRPSTNRSVPT
+254 GIRPSTNRSVPT
-266 VTVVD
+266 VNVVN
-271 NLPGYTLINGGKVG
+271 NLPGFTLINGGKVG

-296 FDSGDAKN
+296 FDSGDNKN

-311 IALGRIRGN
+311 IVLGRIHGT

-332 KTLTVNPNSE
+332 KALTVNPNSE

-353 NYQAQ
+353 NGQ
-358 GNVIAL
+358 GATNV
-364 GRIRGNDTNDHGDFN
+364 
-379 GIEKTLTVNPNS
+379 
-391 ELIFEFNTMT
+391 
-401 TKNYQ
+401 
-406 GMTNLII
+406 II
-413 KNADNDTVI
+413 KNADTNDTI
-422 GEKVVA
+422 AEKTVEG
-428 YGPIWR
+428 GPTLR
-434 LLKVP
+434 LFKVP
-439 ENVSHLKIQFVPK
+439 DNVRNLKIQFVPK
-452 NDAITDARGIYQLR
+452 NDAITDARGIYQLK
-466 DGYKYYDFVDSIG
+466 DGYKYYSFVDSIG

-492 MEPTATNNKEF
+492 MDPTATNNKEF
-503 TVTTSLKNNGNFGA
+503 TVTTSLKNNGNSGA
-517 SFNTDDFV
+517 SLDTNDFV
-525 YKIQLPEG
+525 YQVQLPEG

-545 PSGNSGVDINDM
+545 PSNNSGVGVNDM

-562 AANRII
+562 AANRVI

-573 GGGTGNSPAR
+573 GGGTANSPAR
-583 LMPDKILDLK
+583 LMPDKILDLR

-602 TPRTVTFND
+602 TPRTVTFNE
-611 TLTYKTYSQDF
+611 TLTYKTYTQDF
-622 INSPAESHT
+622 INSAAESHT

-662 FASLDIFND
+662 FASLDIFNG

-694 QADIDSLANQMQHT
+694 QADIDSLTNQMQHT

-719 NRKVD
+719 NKKVD
-724 DMEDLVNQNDE
+724 QMEDLVNQNDE

-789 PNAKQAIRD
+789 PNAKKAIRD
-798 KAAKQ
+798 KATKQ
-803 REIINHTPDATQ
+803 REIINATPDATE
-815 DEIQDALNQLTTDE
+815 DEIQDALNQLATDE

-855 IGAVAPQVTHKQAA
+855 IGAVVPQVTHKKAA

-909 LEQINQATTNDD
+909 LEQINQATTNAD
-921 VDTAKGDG
+921 VDNAKGDG

-966 ATQEERQAAIEKVN
+966 AT
-980 AAVAVANTNIL
+980 
-991 NANTNADVEQVKTNA
+991 
-1006 IQGIQAI
+1006 
-1013 EPATK
+1013 
-1018 VKTDAKNAIDQSA
+1018 
-1031 ETQHNAIFN
+1031 
-1040 NNDATLEEQQAAQQ
+1040 LEEQQAAQQ

-1076 AQAKDQGTQ
+1076 VQAKDQGTQ

-1100 RNAVNEKAREAITNI
+1100 RNAVNDKAREAITNI

-1127 EAINRVNTLKNRALN
+1127 EAIDRVNALKNRALT

-1173 KQTATGVLTDLA
+1173 KQTATGVLNDLA

-1212 DLATAIN
+1212 ELATAIN

-1256 QTNQHYSAKLVE
+1256 QINQHYNAKLAE

-1292 QAIESIKQANT
+1292 QAIESVKQANT
-1303 NAEVDQAATVAENN
+1303 NAEVDRATTVAENN

-1434 EVALQALAK
+1434 EVASQALAK

-1474 IQPETKIKPAAREK
+1474 IQPETKVKPAARKK
-1488 INQKANELRAQ
+1488 INQKANELRAK
-1499 INQDKEATAEERQAA
+1499 INQDKEATAEERQVA
-1514 LDKINDLVAKAMTNI
+1514 LDKINEFVNQAMTDI
-1529 TNDRTNQQVNDS
+1529 TNNRTNQQVDDTTS
-1541 TNQALD
+1541 QALD
-1547 DIALVTP
+1547 SIALVAP
-1554 DHIVRAAARDA
+1554 EHIVRAAARDA

-1571 AKKHEI
+1571 AKKQEI

-1598 EKRAL
+1598 EKLAL
-1603 QNINQAI
+1603 QNINQAVT
-1610 ANNDVKRVES
+1610 NNDVKRVET

-1626 KGVEPHIVV
+1626 KGVQPHIVI
-1635 KPEAQEA
+1635 KPEAQQA
-1642 IKASADNQV
+1642 IKASAENQV

-1658 HATTDELDE
+1658 HATVDELDE
-1667 ANQQINDTLKQG
+1667 ANQLISDTLKQA
-1679 QQDIDNTT
+1679 QQEIENTN
-1687 QDAAVNDVRNQTIK
+1687 QDAAVTDVRNQTIK

-1715 ALDNID
+1715 ALDSI
-1721 ESNNNQLDAI
+1721 EENNKNQLDAI
-1731 RNTLDTTQDERNVA
+1731 RNTLDTTQDERDVA
-1745 IAALNKIVNAIKND
+1745 IDTLNKIVNTIKND

-1766 AEVDQT
+1766 AEVDRT
-1772 EADGNNN
+1772 ETDGNDN

-1792 ARQSVSAKAEAQNA
+1792 ARQSVGVKAEVQNA

-1848 NSIDAQNIISKI
+1848 DSINAQNIISKI

-1884 IKANNEATDEEQNAA
+1884 IKANNEATDEEQNIA
-1899 IVQVEKELIKAKQQI
+1899 IAQVEKELIKAKQQI
-1914 AGAVT
+1914 ASAVT

-1929 GKNEIREIEP
+1929 EKNEIREIEP
-1939 VINKKA
+1939 VINRKA
-1945 TAREQLT
+1945 SAREQLT

-1960 AIEANVQA
+1960 AIEANIQA

-2000 DKTATLNLQTIHDLD
+2000 DKTASLNLQTIHDLD

-2028 NDDLARVTHLVQ
+2028 NDDLARVTALVQ

-2045 SDRNKADALKAITAL
+2045 SNRNKADALKAITAL

-2081 KRFNVALGDIEA
+2081 KRFNVALSDIEA

-2120 TPEQLAKVKALIDQY
+2120 TPEQLAKVKVLIDQY
-2135 VADGNRMVDEDATL
+2135 VADGNRMIDEDATL
-2149 NDIKKDTQLII
+2149 NDIKQHTQFIV
-2160 DEILAIKLPAEVI
+2160 DEILAIKLPAEATKV
-2173 KASPKVGQ
+2173 SPKEIQ

-2193 DKQEV
+2193 ETHES
-2198 RKVVKEL
+2198 RKVEKEL

-2211 EMDLPL
+2211 GMDLPL
-2217 KELALITGAALLARR
+2217 KEFALITGAALLARR
-2232 RSKKEKES
+2232 RTKNEKES

>member
-37 ALTTDHN
+37 ALTTDNN
-44 VQGGSNQA
+44 VQSDTNQA
-52 LPGNSQNTNADTNRD
+52 TPVNSQDKDVANNRGLA
-67 IVNDSQ
+67 NSAQ
-73 NTPNAHAT
+73 NTPNQSAT
-81 DNTSTNQA
+81 TNQATNQA
-89 LTNHQNVDV
+89 LVNHNNGSIV
-98 ANQVGP
+98 NQATPTSV
-104 APIQPS
+104 QSSTPS
-110 ASPAQNNNNSNAN
+110 AQNNNHTDGNTTATETVSNAN
-123 STATEPAANTNN
+123 NN
-135 NLASNNNTLNV
+135 DVASNNTTLNV
-146 PNNTDNNDSARHLT
+146 PNKTNENGSGGHLT

-181 EEASNRPKKRSRR
+181 EPASNRPKKRSRR
-194 AAPTDPNA
+194 AAPADPNA
-202 TPADPTAT
+202 TPADPGA
-210 PADPTAGNGSAPVA
+210 AAAGNGGAPVA

-238 NIGQNAPNEVL
+238 NAGQNAPNEVL

-254 NIRPSTNRSVPT
+254 SIRPSTNRSVPS

-271 NLPGYTLINGGKVG
+271 NLPGFTLINGGKVG
-285 VFSHAMVRTSM
+285 VLSHAMVRTSM
-296 FDSGDAKN
+296 FEAGSN
-304 YQAQGNV
+304 RTYQAQGNV
-311 IALGRIRGN
+311 LALGRISGTDASN
-320 DTNDHGDFNGIE
+320 HGDFNGIE
-332 KTLTVNPNSE
+332 KSLTVNPNSE
-342 LIFEFNTMTTK
+342 LIFEFNTMPTK
-353 NYQAQ
+353 NGQ
-358 GNVIAL
+358 GATNV
-364 GRIRGNDTNDHGDFN
+364 
-379 GIEKTLTVNPNS
+379 
-391 ELIFEFNTMT
+391 
-401 TKNYQ
+401 
-406 GMTNLII
+406 II
-413 KNADNDTVI
+413 KNADTNDTI
-422 GEKVVA
+422 AEKTVEG
-428 YGPIWR
+428 GPTLR
-434 LLKVP
+434 LFKVP
-439 ENVSHLKIQFVPK
+439 DNVRNLKIQFVPK
-452 NDAITDARGIYQLR
+452 NDAITDARGIYQLK
-466 DGYKYYDFVDSIG
+466 DGYKYYSFVDSIG

-503 TVTTSLKNNGNFGA
+503 TVTTSLKNNGNSGA
-517 SFNTDDFV
+517 SLDTDEFV

-545 PSGNSGVDINDM
+545 PSNNSGVDVNDM

-562 AANRII
+562 AANRVI

-573 GGGTGNSPAR
+573 GGGTTNSPAR

-611 TLTYKTYSQDF
+611 TLTYKTYTQDF
-622 INSPAESHT
+622 INSAAESHT

-671 LKRRAQTILDE
+671 LKKRAQTILAE

-694 QADIDSLANQMQHT
+694 QADIDTLTNQMQHT

-719 NRKVD
+719 NQKAD
-724 DMEDLVNQNDE
+724 QMEDLVNQNDE

-747 IEEHKN
+747 IEEHKGN
-753 EIIGNIGDQTT
+753 IIGDIGDQTT

-789 PNAKQAIRD
+789 PNAKKAIRD
-798 KAAKQ
+798 KATKQ
-803 REIINHTPDATQ
+803 REIINATPDATE
-815 DEIQDALNQLTTDE
+815 DEIQDAINQLATDE

-855 IGAVAPQVTHKQAA
+855 IGSVVPQVTHKQAA

-909 LEQINQATTNDD
+909 LEQINQATTNAD
-921 VDTAKGDG
+921 VDNAKGDG

-966 ATQEERQAAIEKVN
+966 ATQEERQAAIDKVN
-980 AAVAVANTNIL
+980 AAVTAANTNIL
-991 NANTNADVEQVKTNA
+991 NANTNAEVEQVKTNA

-1013 EPATK
+1013 TPATK
-1018 VKTDAKNAIDQSA
+1018 VKTDAKNAIDKSA
-1031 ETQHNAIFN
+1031 ETQHNTIFN

-1100 RNAVNEKAREAITNI
+1100 RNVVNDKAREAITNI

-1127 EAINRVNTLKNRALN
+1127 EAINRVNTLKNRALT

-1173 KQTATGVLTDLA
+1173 KQTATGVLNDLA

-1212 DLATAIN
+1212 ELATAIN

-1256 QTNQHYSAKLVE
+1256 QINQHYNAKLAE
-1268 INATPDATDD
+1268 INATPDATND

-1373 QINQNQTNDQVDAT
+1373 QINQNQTNDQVDTT
-1387 TNQAINA
+1387 TNQALNA

-1434 EVALQALAK
+1434 EVASQALAK

-1474 IQPETKIKPAAREK
+1474 IQPETKVKPAAREK
-1488 INQKANELRAQ
+1488 INQKANELRAK
-1499 INQDKEATAEERQAA
+1499 INQDKEATAEERQVA
-1514 LDKINDLVAKAMTNI
+1514 LDKINEFVNQAMTDI
-1529 TNDRTNQQVNDS
+1529 TNNRTNQQVDDTTS
-1541 TNQALD
+1541 QALD
-1547 DIALVTP
+1547 SIALVAP
-1554 DHIVRAAARDA
+1554 EHIVRAAARDA

-1571 AKKHEI
+1571 AKKQEI

-1598 EKRAL
+1598 KKLAL
-1603 QNINQAI
+1603 QNINQAVT
-1610 ANNDVKRVES
+1610 NNDVKRVET

-1626 KGVEPHIVV
+1626 KGVQPHIVI
-1635 KPEAQEA
+1635 KPEAQQA
-1642 IKASADNQV
+1642 IKASAENQV

-1658 HATTDELDE
+1658 HATVDELDE
-1667 ANQQINDTLKQG
+1667 ANQLISDTLKQA
-1679 QQDIDNTT
+1679 QQEIENTN
-1687 QDAAVNDVRNQTIK
+1687 QDAAVTDVRNQTIK

-1715 ALDNID
+1715 ALDSI
-1721 ESNNNQLDAI
+1721 EENNKNQLDAI
-1731 RNTLDTTQDERNVA
+1731 RNTLDTTQDERDVA
-1745 IAALNKIVNAIKND
+1745 IDTLNKIVNTIKND

-1766 AEVDQT
+1766 AEVDRT
-1772 EADGNNN
+1772 ETDGNDN

-1792 ARQSVSAKAEAQNA
+1792 ARQSVGVKAEAQNA

-1848 NSIDAQNIISKI
+1848 DSIDAQNIISKI

-1884 IKANNEATDEEQNAA
+1884 IKANNEATDEEQNIA
-1899 IVQVEKELIKAKQQI
+1899 IAQVEKELIKAKQQI
-1914 AGAVT
+1914 ASAVT

-1929 GKNEIREIEP
+1929 EKNEIREIEP
-1939 VINKKA
+1939 VISRKA
-1945 TAREQLT
+1945 SAREQLT

-1960 AIEANVQA
+1960 AIEANIQA

-2000 DKTATLNLQTIHDLD
+2000 DKTASLNLQTIHDLD

-2028 NDDLARVTHLVQ
+2028 NDDLARVTALVQ

-2045 SDRNKADALKAITAL
+2045 SDRNKADALKAIIAL

-2081 KRFNVALGDIEA
+2081 KRFNVALSDIEA

-2120 TPEQLAKVKALIDQY
+2120 TPEQLAKVKVLIDQY
-2135 VADGNRMVDEDATL
+2135 VADGNRMIDEDATL
-2149 NDIKKDTQLII
+2149 NDIKQHTQFIV
-2160 DEILAIKLPAEVI
+2160 DEILAIKLPAEAMKV
-2173 KASPKVGQ
+2173 SPKVIQ

-2193 DKQEV
+2193 ETHES
-2198 RKVVKEL
+2198 RKVEKEL

-2217 KELALITGAALLARR
+2217 KEFALITGAALLARR
-2232 RSKKEKES
+2232 RTKNEKES

>member
-37 ALTTDHN
+37 ALTTDNN
-44 VQGGSNQA
+44 VQSDTNQA
-52 LPGNSQNTNADTNRD
+52 TPVNSQDTNVANNRGLA
-67 IVNDSQ
+67 NSAQ
-73 NTPNAHAT
+73 NTPNQSAT
-81 DNTSTNQA
+81 TNQSTNQA
-89 LTNHQNVDV
+89 LVNHNNGSI
-98 ANQVGP
+98 ANQATPTSV
-104 APIQPS
+104 QSSTPS
-110 ASPAQNNNNSNAN
+110 AQNNNHTDGNTTATETVSNAN
-123 STATEPAANTNN
+123 NKDVV
-135 NLASNNNTLNV
+135 SNNTTLNV
-146 PNNTDNNDSARHLT
+146 PNKTNENGSGGHLT

-181 EEASNRPKKRSRR
+181 EQASNRPKKRSRR
-194 AAPTDPNA
+194 AAPADPNA
-202 TPADPTAT
+202 TPADPA
-210 PADPTAGNGSAPVA
+210 AAAAGNGGAPVA

-238 NIGQNAPNEVL
+238 NAGQNAPNEVL

-254 NIRPSTNRSVPT
+254 GIRPSTNRSVPS

-271 NLPGYTLINGGKVG
+271 NLPGFTLINGGKVG

-311 IALGRIRGN
+311 IALGRIKGN

-332 KTLTVNPNSE
+332 KS
-342 LIFEFNTMTTK
+342 
-353 NYQAQ
+353 
-358 GNVIAL
+358 
-364 GRIRGNDTNDHGDFN
+364 
-379 GIEKTLTVNPNS
+379 LTVNPNS

-406 GMTNLII
+406 GVTNLII

-422 GEKVVA
+422 AEKSVA

-434 LLKVP
+434 LFKVP

-525 YKIQLPEG
+525 YKVQLPEG

-545 PSGNSGVDINDM
+545 PSSNSGVDMNDF

-562 AANRII
+562 AANRVI

-573 GGGTGNSPAR
+573 GGGSGNSPAR

-611 TLTYKTYSQDF
+611 TLTYKTYTQDF

-694 QADIDSLANQMQHT
+694 QADIDSLTNQMQHT

-719 NRKVD
+719 NKKVD
-724 DMEDLVNQNDE
+724 QMEDLVNQNDE

-789 PNAKQAIRD
+789 PNAKKAIRD
-798 KAAKQ
+798 KATKQ
-803 REIINHTPDATQ
+803 REIINATPDATE
-815 DEIQDALNQLTTDE
+815 DEIQDALNQLATDE

-843 DVETAK
+843 DVEIAK

-855 IGAVAPQVTHKQAA
+855 IGAVVPQVTHKQAA

-909 LEQINQATTNDD
+909 LEQINQATTNAD
-921 VDTAKGDG
+921 VDNAKEDG

-966 ATQEERQAAIEKVN
+966 ATQEERQAAIDKVN
-980 AAVAVANTNIL
+980 AAVTAANTNIL

-1013 EPATK
+1013 TPATK
-1018 VKTDAKNAIDQSA
+1018 VKTDAKNAIDKSA
-1031 ETQHNAIFN
+1031 ETQHNTIFN

-1100 RNAVNEKAREAITNI
+1100 RNAVNDKAREAITNI

-1127 EAINRVNTLKNRALN
+1127 EAINRVNTLKNRALT

-1173 KQTATGVLTDLA
+1173 KQTATGVLNDLA

-1212 DLATAIN
+1212 ELATAIN

-1256 QTNQHYSAKLVE
+1256 QINQHYNAKLAE
-1268 INATPDATDD
+1268 INATPDATND

-1366 LKDQAFN
+1366 LKDQAIN
-1373 QINQNQTNDQVDAT
+1373 QINQNQTNDQVDTT
-1387 TNQAINA
+1387 TNQAVNA

-1434 EVALQALAK
+1434 EVASQALAK

-1474 IQPETKIKPAAREK
+1474 IQPETKVKPAAREK
-1488 INQKANELRAQ
+1488 INQKANELRAK
-1499 INQDKEATAEERQAA
+1499 INQDKEATAEERQVA
-1514 LDKINDLVAKAMTNI
+1514 LDKINEFVNQAMTDI
-1529 TNDRTNQQVNDS
+1529 TNNRTNQQVDDTTS
-1541 TNQALD
+1541 QALD
-1547 DIALVTP
+1547 SIALVAP
-1554 DHIVRAAARDA
+1554 EHIVRAAARDA

-1571 AKKHEI
+1571 AKKQEI

-1598 EKRAL
+1598 EKLAL
-1603 QNINQAI
+1603 QNINQAVT
-1610 ANNDVKRVES
+1610 NNDVKRVET

-1626 KGVEPHIVV
+1626 KGVQPHIVI
-1635 KPEAQEA
+1635 KPEAQQA
-1642 IKASADNQV
+1642 IKATAENQV

-1658 HATTDELDE
+1658 HATVDELDE
-1667 ANQQINDTLKQG
+1667 ANQLISDTLKQA
-1679 QQDIDNTT
+1679 QQEIENTN
-1687 QDAAVNDVRNQTIK
+1687 QDAAVTDVRNQTIK

-1715 ALDNID
+1715 ALDSI
-1721 ESNNNQLDAI
+1721 EENNKNQLDAI
-1731 RNTLDTTQDERNVA
+1731 RNTLDTTQDERDVA
-1745 IAALNKIVNAIKND
+1745 IDTLNKIVNTIKND

-1766 AEVDQT
+1766 AEVDRT
-1772 EADGNNN
+1772 ETDGNDN

-1792 ARQSVSAKAEAQNA
+1792 ARQSVGVKAEAQNA

-1848 NSIDAQNIISKI
+1848 DSIDAQNIISKI

-1884 IKANNEATDEEQNAA
+1884 IKANNEATDEEQNIA
-1899 IVQVEKELIKAKQQI
+1899 IAQVEKELIKAKQQI
-1914 AGAVT
+1914 ASAVT

-1929 GKNEIREIEP
+1929 EKNEIREIEP
-1939 VINKKA
+1939 VINRKA
-1945 TAREQLT
+1945 SAREQLT

-1960 AIEANVQA
+1960 AIEANIQA

-2000 DKTATLNLQTIHDLD
+2000 DKTASLNLQTIHDLD

-2028 NDDLARVTHLVQ
+2028 NDDLARVTALVQ

-2045 SDRNKADALKAITAL
+2045 SNRNKADALKAITAL

-2076 VDAVL
+2076 VDTVL
-2081 KRFNVALGDIEA
+2081 KRFNVALSDIEA

-2120 TPEQLAKVKALIDQY
+2120 TPEQLAKVKVLIDQY
-2135 VADGNRMVDEDATL
+2135 VADGNRMIDEDATL
-2149 NDIKKDTQLII
+2149 NDIKQHTQFIV
-2160 DEILAIKLPAEVI
+2160 DEILAIKLPAEATKV
-2173 KASPKVGQ
+2173 SPKEIQ

-2193 DKQEV
+2193 ETHES
-2198 RKVVKEL
+2198 RKVEKEL

-2211 EMDLPL
+2211 GMDLPL
-2217 KELALITGAALLARR
+2217 KEFALITGAALLARR
-2232 RSKKEKES
+2232 RTKNEKES